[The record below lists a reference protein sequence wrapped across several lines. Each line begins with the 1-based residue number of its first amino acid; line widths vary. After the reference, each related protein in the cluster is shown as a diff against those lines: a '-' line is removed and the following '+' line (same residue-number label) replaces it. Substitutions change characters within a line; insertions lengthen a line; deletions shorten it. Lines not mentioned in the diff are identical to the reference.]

1 MATMREVQSNWTEIT
16 NRLLHDKGE
25 MLQFLRFSANLYK
38 LPFSNAA
45 LVYRENPNI
54 QYIASATQWNHSG
67 RYVRSGEHG
76 ITVFDETPSQNA
88 LLFLFDVSQTDNSST
103 PVTWQLTAAETPEIC
118 KLIGTAH
125 QASYAT
131 AAELCIGLV
140 EHYLQTPRIQ
150 TEIRS
155 HMNAMRL
162 NATQQEQYLTSLRE
176 AAGYV
181 TALRMQRNRD
191 VTWEIPEPNL
201 DAMDFFRE
209 NQNLIRFCRIVNFTY
224 RYALSEMK
232 EAIKENTIQTEVQN
246 ELRTTEQLQKN
257 VETRSQRG
265 YVGSDHERGQSF
277 DRHRLDADRISGKSG
292 EIRENLV
299 GMDATESSRTTD
311 ILSKERLLSGS
322 ASRDQSE
329 SRGRIPGTV
338 HQVHDRTEN
347 GNVLGAERES
357 QPESGGTG
365 IAADRVSDSAGTGH
379 HQSLQDTGGLSET
392 AGTPA
397 LLKEE
402 IKEAETEV
410 ASVSAFA
417 LEVDQALAGELS
429 QYNALKVC
437 DTPEILIQAGCQP
450 LPMLYTQKHLRDA
463 VHPKGKNSHWH
474 GLSVEQVKQLPE
486 LMQEPVMLF
495 DSISPHNQR
504 NMLVALLAVDQESM
518 PIIVSL
524 QANGTGTYD
533 LEKVPTNFITSVY
546 GRVNFAQYLE
556 RVTDANALL
565 YWNEKKSQELF
576 RVLGLPLPQCLER
589 FDSDIIIHQSTNI
602 VNSVSEK
609 EAKAETVSENTQQLS
624 LFSEPVP
631 EMNLLGMVG
640 TTAYYTYP
648 NQLTRDSL
656 SQIQQ
661 KSKAY
666 VIAAP
671 SCILSTDF
679 MLEHNI
685 YFVKTDRDISV
696 DQLQSSDAI
705 TIMTQCMEKQQQLVE
720 ISAETAEFMW
730 RDFHASVFINGD
742 LLPEYDA
749 ASDGMESIAAE
760 IRESS
765 NITVSQF
772 DLELYQSI
780 AAMQEAPAASEN
792 DSLTEIAEA
801 IRADLELI
809 CREYE
814 IPVTLKN
821 IVVYGSRS
829 KGYEHEDSDLDILVE
844 YEGDFREDELF
855 ALFHDSEEPLQY
867 HGIPVDVNPIRAEES
882 GTIETYLPAAD
893 AFLEHQ
899 HMIQT
904 AFAQVQ
910 SQFNL
915 TASQQEFSIRLE
927 HFAIS
932 EQLNSDLISAA
943 FERSHNFRRK
953 YGSVQLLSKRIFAGR
968 LNRFS
973 EALQNAID
981 QQKPQ
986 QEIPLT
992 DEEKAFLQEDL
1003 AANLAKAP
1011 LAWDE
1016 IESLGY
1022 VFFEDGYLDK
1032 SPQRPSEKSIYGNG
1046 LAEPELY
1053 ALARRMQQGED
1064 IRKELA
1070 VALLGIQR
1078 GFERQNDKPFS
1089 AMFGET
1095 ELTAVYGNARKTI
1108 SYESVG
1114 DAILSLAESEY
1125 QDIVQGRTIDD
1136 LRHRLPTL
1144 TSDAAAEHLIQAFD
1158 DARMA
1163 NWQGDP
1169 IKENRMKKA
1178 LYAILEDEEQTEKAF
1193 ASIADMKYNYKVLP
1207 EKEAVSDSV
1216 TMVWNKEWFT
1226 ESSLFSDFIEANP
1239 NASFALT
1246 NAVLEFLD
1254 EKQHTERSNPKLH
1267 AGWYKKT
1274 NFTISGILNG
1284 EEFHYEGRFDIGD
1297 GKGTGGGS
1305 LIDHI
1310 RDFNQGVLDAQRF
1323 PYNDAEHQETARE
1336 TLDVLVPFLEAH
1348 ARLTPEETQIL
1359 EEFKAK
1365 NPIRTAE
1372 TLQEIAAEK
1381 PAASPLGLEVGDV
1394 IRYDGKR
1401 REIEEIDD
1409 RHITMKDLDAPDF
1422 GGVIL
1427 GQSDELVYD
1436 GWQQDMLTKGFEIL
1450 YRASQKAELQ
1460 SNVRE
1465 WYLHTFP
1472 TDDLGKDIAADVA
1485 FSDLY
1490 GRKPTEIYEILGIED
1505 SVIRERVEDQLR
1517 EITSPTEKIKI
1528 PVVKNLA
1535 QLKRAIKIG
1544 MEFEITD
1551 HTRPECI
1558 GEKRV
1563 ITGFNT
1569 VDFTSRK
1576 LDEAGEPY
1584 GKDIHMDFGKAK
1596 NWNFDENE
1604 LTAYLEDGSLLMQ
1617 FHFVE
1622 PEMLTEKSRDPELDK
1637 AINYI
1642 NDFCVDEYGS
1652 EMDSSDLSNISL
1664 AYTTDEDTDIEIQ
1677 VTADLEHFQMRYA
1690 YGDTIVRTE
1699 QYESLEEMNRNVL
1712 SVLDFNDLVT
1722 LSEDEKAAAHT
1733 EPLSKEAALQLELM
1747 RGTGFVG
1754 GKFRVSE
1761 YYAEH
1766 QPSRE
1771 QFAAFLKNE
1780 YGTGGHS
1787 GGEQIFMVNHNA
1799 SGMEIEFRNSEKYH
1813 YKWSEI
1819 AKETAALLDAGTYI
1833 TPEDIQEHIQDA
1845 KSAMEDFD
1853 PAYHTPDSL
1862 EKAKAALRQ
1871 YEPEAL
1877 AEETAAPEKEPET
1890 VTESDVAVGDR
1901 FRNLTTGEICEVV
1914 SLTGALPWITDDC
1927 TVSRTDGGF
1936 TITENISYQQL
1947 LNTERYEKIET
1958 AEQAVQPAEVQTD
1971 SEESPENTAEL
1982 PQNYR
1987 ITSDTLGIGLPKERI
2002 EANLLAIR
2010 TLQEL
2015 EAEQR
2020 PATEAEQEILA
2031 EYVGWGG
2038 LKQVFE
2044 TSSSYYDEVKELLSP
2059 EEYAAARES
2068 TLTAFYTPPAVIR
2081 AVYQELERIGITS
2094 GEILEPSCGIGTF
2107 LGLCPESMQ
2116 NCHFSGVEL
2125 DSISGRIA
2133 QKLYPQ
2139 SAIQINGF
2147 EKTHFQDNAFVAAVG
2162 NVPFGDFSVYDAAY
2176 DSHHFLIH
2184 DYFFAKTLDKVCPG
2198 GIVALITSKGTMD
2211 KENASVRQYLAER
2224 AELLGAIRLP
2234 NTTFKYA
2241 AGTEVTS
2248 DILFL
2253 RKRTEPMTE
2262 QPEWVQLKPDANGI
2276 RINAYFADH
2285 PEMIL
2290 GEMQMTSGRFGVES
2304 TCTDTLRNPLSME
2317 LERAVN
2323 CLPVPP
2329 VPVPVEESVEIPF
2342 ISAENVRNYSY
2353 AVMDGKLY
2361 YKKDG
2366 IMLPFSPELTNL
2378 TKAEQKSTTD
2388 AEARIRAALPIR
2400 DCLRDLVTLQLNG
2413 AEDTEVRSKQQ
2424 EMEQYYDQFVQQYDR
2439 LTEKKN
2445 RRILEV
2451 DTGYTLLSALE
2462 KVDEKGKFVEKT
2474 DLFTKR
2480 TIRQKYQITSADT
2493 AQDALTYSMNENAC
2507 VDMAYMQNL
2516 TGKTEEELY
2525 MELQGLIFRNPSYDA
2540 ADPDSHAYLPA
2551 DEYLSGNV
2559 RKKLT
2564 IAEDAARTDAGYTLN
2579 VERLQAV
2586 QPQWLEAADIFV
2598 RLGTTWIPTEY
2609 YEQFAKETFEISFW
2623 NRDFHVEFDAFS
2635 GSYRVSGRSTE
2646 KNNISITDIYGT
2658 KRMNALMILDN
2669 LLNSRRVEVVDYY
2682 EDPDG
2687 KKHRVVNKD
2696 ETEAAQIKADAIKER
2711 FSEWIWEDADR
2722 RENLCQIYNQSINC
2736 IRPREYDGSIL
2747 QLPGMNPDITL
2758 RPHQKNAVARI
2769 LFGKNTLLAHAVGAG
2784 KTFEMIAAAQELK
2797 RLGLCRKSLVVVP
2810 NHLTEQFAADYIK
2823 LYPSA
2828 NILVATQATF
2838 EQDKRKEFFTKA
2850 MLGDYDAIIMGHS
2863 QFSLIPVSPERE
2875 RALLWQ
2881 QEDEITRGIEELNHS
2896 GNGRSFSVKQME
2908 ASRKKIKK
2916 KLEALQDK
2924 KRDDDTVY
2932 FEELGV
2938 DHLFLDEA
2946 HMFKNLE
2953 IFTKMQNVGISSGS
2967 VRASDL
2973 YMKVQ
2978 YLDEITHGKG
2988 CTFAT
2993 GTPISNSIAEAYTF
3007 QKYLQHDALAEMGMI
3022 HFDCWAGTYLEA
3034 VTAGEVAPEGGRYRV
3049 KTRFSKFHN
3058 LPELT
3063 NLFREIA
3070 DIQTADMLNLDVPK
3084 AVFHNE
3090 VLPSSEIQKQFMQ
3103 SFMERADR
3111 IRSGGVDSSM
3121 DNMLSITNDGRSLA
3135 LDQRLLNRDLPESE
3149 HSKALACAKNVYR
3162 IWQET
3167 SEQLSAQLIFSDLS
3181 TPDKAKSS
3189 EGFTNIYDSIKNHL
3203 IDMGIPAEQIAY
3215 IHEASTNKQKEALF
3229 EKVRTGKVRVLLGST
3244 EKMGAGT
3251 NVQDRLIALHHVDVP
3266 WRPSDIEQREGRII
3280 RQGNQNAEVH
3290 IYRYITEDTFDS
3302 YSWQTIERKQKITGQ
3317 IMTSKSPNRNVEDVD
3332 DRALSYAEVKA
3343 VCTGDPRLKE
3353 QMELDIEVSK
3363 LKASRNSWRNQRY
3376 RLENMV
3382 RNEYPKQIQ
3391 QKEQFI
3397 QHYTEDMKHY
3407 TEHYTPNADGFSP
3420 MCIRGVVYTERKK
3433 AAAALMQAIRSF
3445 VKPDNSKAEIGE
3457 YCGFSMYA
3465 RFEPLQKGYTMTLEH
3480 SGVHRLELG
3489 DDSSGNITRIDNVLR
3504 GIEERIQTA
3513 MHQLEDLQTQQN
3525 TAEVEMQ
3532 KPFAKEAEYQEKS
3545 SRLAALNAALQFEDK
3560 DEIISEGSD
3569 APEQSAA
3576 EQERKPKDCIDL

>member
-45 LVYRENPNI
+45 LVYRENPDLM
-54 QYIASATQWNHSG
+54 YIASASQWNQSG

-76 ITVFDETPSQNA
+76 ITVFDETPSKNA
-88 LLFLFDVSQTDNSST
+88 LLFLFDVSQTDDPET
-103 PVTWQLTAAETPEIC
+103 PVTWRLTAAEEPAIRHM
-118 KLIGTAH
+118 LGTEH
-125 QASYAT
+125 HASYAT
-131 AAELCIGLV
+131 AAELCSGAV
-140 EHYLQTPRIQ
+140 EHYLQHPRIQ
-150 TEIRS
+150 AEIQS
-155 HMNAMRL
+155 HMNAMGLDDVRR
-162 NATQQEQYLTSLRE
+162 EQYVTSLRE
-176 AAGYV
+176 AANYV
-181 TALRMQRNRD
+181 TALRMQRNSEI
-191 VTWEIPEPNL
+191 TWTVPEPNL
-201 DAMDFFRE
+201 NAMDFFRD
-209 NQNLIRFCRIVNFTY
+209 NQNLIRFCRNAQQIFGRTLKSIELLAKERKKNESGRFDAIEEKMEGIREQRVSSGRRMERELTGFTSGSG
-224 RYALSEMK
+224 RS
-232 EAIKENTIQTEVQN
+232 N
-246 ELRTTEQLQKN
+246 EGQIRRDL
-257 VETRSQRG
+257 
-265 YVGSDHERGQSF
+265 VGV
-277 DRHRLDADRISGKSG
+277 DADKSPRTA
-292 EIRENLV
+292 EILEEQHTLP
-299 GMDATESSRTTD
+299 D
-311 ILSKERLLSGS
+311 S

-329 SRGRIPGTV
+329 SRGRISGTV
-338 HQVHDRTEN
+338 HQIYDRTEN

-392 AGTPA
+392 AGTAA

-609 EAKAETVSENTQQLS
+609 EVKAETVSENTQQLS

-749 ASDGMESIAAE
+749 ASDGMERIAAE

-772 DLELYQSI
+772 DLEQYQSI
-780 AAMQEAPAASEN
+780 AAMQEAPAASET

-844 YEGDFREDELF
+844 YKGDFREDELF
-855 ALFHDSEEPLQY
+855 ALFHDSEESLQY

-882 GTIETYLPAAD
+882 GTTETYLPAAD
-893 AFLEHQ
+893 AFLEHK

-915 TASQQEFSIRLE
+915 TASQQEFSQRLE

-932 EQLNSDLISAA
+932 EQPDSDLISAA

-1089 AMFGET
+1089 ATFGET

-1136 LRHRLPTL
+1136 LRHILPTL

-1163 NWQGDP
+1163 DWQGDP
-1169 IKENRMKKA
+1169 VKENRMKKA
-1178 LYAILEDEEQTEKAF
+1178 LYAILNDEEQTEKAF
-1193 ASIADMKYNYKVLP
+1193 ASIADMKYNYKVP
-1207 EKEAVSDSV
+1207 PMVSDSV
-1216 TMVWNKEWFT
+1216 TMVWDKKWFT
-1226 ESSLFSDFIEANP
+1226 ESGLFEDFVKDHP
-1239 NASFALT
+1239 DTSFALT

-1254 EKQHTERSNPKLH
+1254 EKQHQERNVPELR

-1274 NFTISGILNG
+1274 MVFINIVRNG

-1297 GKGTGGGS
+1297 GKGSGGGS

-1310 RDFNQGVLDAQRF
+1310 RDFNQGVLEADRF
-1323 PYNDAEHQETARE
+1323 PYNDAEHQETARY
-1336 TLDVLVPFLEAH
+1336 TLDVLVPFLESH
-1348 ARLTPEETQIL
+1348 AQLTPEETQIL
-1359 EEFKAK
+1359 EKFKAK

-1372 TLQEIAAEK
+1372 AMQEIAAEE
-1381 PAASPLGLEVGDV
+1381 PITSQLGLEVGDV

-1409 RHITMKDLDAPDF
+1409 RHIIMKDLDAPDF

-1450 YRASQKAELQ
+1450 YRTSQKAELQ

-1490 GRKPTEIYEILGIED
+1490 GRKFTEIYEILGIED

-1528 PVVKNLA
+1528 PVIKNLA
-1535 QLKRAIKIG
+1535 QLKRTVKVG

-1551 HTRPECI
+1551 HTRPECV
-1558 GEKRV
+1558 GEKRI
-1563 ITGFNT
+1563 ITGVST

-1576 LDEAGEPY
+1576 LDETGEPY

-1652 EMDSSDLSNISL
+1652 EMDSSDISNIFI
-1664 AYTTDEDTDIEIQ
+1664 AYTTDEDTDVEIQ

-1699 QYESLEEMNRNVL
+1699 QYESLEEMNQNVL

-1722 LSEDEKAAAHT
+1722 LSDDEKESVHT
-1733 EPLSKEAALQLELM
+1733 EPLSREVALQLELM

-1754 GKFRVSE
+1754 GKFRVFE
-1761 YYAEH
+1761 YYANH
-1766 QPSRE
+1766 QPNQKE
-1771 QFAAFLKNE
+1771 FAVFLKDE
-1780 YGTGGHS
+1780 YGIGGHS
-1787 GGEQIFMVNHNA
+1787 GITPIYMANHGA
-1799 SGMEIEFRNSEKYH
+1799 SGIEIELETHEKYT
-1813 YKWSEI
+1813 YKWNEV

-1833 TPEDIQEHIQDA
+1833 TSKDIQQHIRDA
-1845 KSAMEDFD
+1845 KDTIEHFD
-1853 PAYHTPDSL
+1853 PVYNTQASL
-1862 EKAKAALRQ
+1862 EEAKAALRQ

-1877 AEETAAPEKEPET
+1877 AEETAAPEKESET

-2020 PATEAEQEILA
+2020 PAAAAEQEILA

-2044 TSSSYYDEVKELLSP
+2044 PSSSYFEEVKELLSP

-2253 RKRTEPMTE
+2253 RKRTEPMAE

-2290 GEMQMTSGRFGVES
+2290 GEMQMTSGRFGMET
-2304 TCTDTLRNPLSME
+2304 TCADTLRNPLSME

-2323 CLPVPP
+2323 QLPVPP
-2329 VPVPVEESVEIPF
+2329 VPVPVTETVEMLF
-2342 ISAENVRNYSY
+2342 VSAENVRNYSY
-2353 AVMDGKLY
+2353 AVVDDKLY

-2378 TKAEQKSTTD
+2378 TKAEQKSMKD
-2388 AEARIRAALPIR
+2388 AESRVRAALPIL
-2400 DCLRDLVTLQLNG
+2400 DCLRDLVSMQLDG
-2413 AEDTEVRSKQQ
+2413 AEDDAVYAKQQ
-2424 EMEQYYDQFVQQYDR
+2424 EMNQYYEQFVQKYDR

-2445 RRILEV
+2445 RRLLEV
-2451 DTGYTLLSALE
+2451 DNGYTLLSALE
-2462 KVDEKGKFVEKT
+2462 KVDEKGKFLEKT

-2507 VDMAYMQNL
+2507 VDMAYMEML
-2516 TGKTEEELY
+2516 TGKTEEAIY
-2525 MELQGLIFRNPSYDA
+2525 QELQGLIFRNPSYDA

-2564 IAEDAARTDAGYTLN
+2564 IAEDAARTDARYALN

-2609 YEQFAKETFEISFW
+2609 YEKFAKETFEISFW
-2623 NRDFHVEFDAFS
+2623 NREFHVEFDSFS
-2635 GSYRVSGRSTE
+2635 GSYRVGGRSTE
-2646 KNNISITDIYGT
+2646 KANISINEIYGT
-2658 KRMNALMILDN
+2658 KRMNALVLLDT

-2687 KKHRVVNKD
+2687 KKRRVVNK
-2696 ETEAAQIKADAIKER
+2696 EQTEAAQIKADAIKER
-2711 FSEWIWEDADR
+2711 FSEWIWEDPDR
-2722 RENLCQIYNQSINC
+2722 RETLCQIYNQTLNC

-2810 NHLTEQFAADYIK
+2810 NHLTEQFALDYIK

-2863 QFSLIPVSPERE
+2863 QFTMIPVSPERE

-2896 GNGRSFSVKQME
+2896 GNGRSFTVKQME

-2916 KLEALQDK
+2916 KLYRTKSEMTTQYTL
-2924 KRDDDTVY
+2924 
-2932 FEELGV
+2932 
-2938 DHLFLDEA
+2938 
-2946 HMFKNLE
+2946 KN
-2953 IFTKMQNVGISSGS
+2953 
-2967 VRASDL
+2967 
-2973 YMKVQ
+2973 
-2978 YLDEITHGKG
+2978 
-2988 CTFAT
+2988 
-2993 GTPISNSIAEAYTF
+2993 
-3007 QKYLQHDALAEMGMI
+3007 
-3022 HFDCWAGTYLEA
+3022 WA
-3034 VTAGEVAPEGGRYRV
+3034 
-3049 KTRFSKFHN
+3049 
-3058 LPELT
+3058 
-3063 NLFREIA
+3063 
-3070 DIQTADMLNLDVPK
+3070 
-3084 AVFHNE
+3084 
-3090 VLPSSEIQKQFMQ
+3090 
-3103 SFMERADR
+3103 
-3111 IRSGGVDSSM
+3111 
-3121 DNMLSITNDGRSLA
+3121 
-3135 LDQRLLNRDLPESE
+3135 
-3149 HSKALACAKNVYR
+3149 
-3162 IWQET
+3162 
-3167 SEQLSAQLIFSDLS
+3167 
-3181 TPDKAKSS
+3181 
-3189 EGFTNIYDSIKNHL
+3189 
-3203 IDMGIPAEQIAY
+3203 
-3215 IHEASTNKQKEALF
+3215 
-3229 EKVRTGKVRVLLGST
+3229 
-3244 EKMGAGT
+3244 
-3251 NVQDRLIALHHVDVP
+3251 
-3266 WRPSDIEQREGRII
+3266 
-3280 RQGNQNAEVH
+3280 
-3290 IYRYITEDTFDS
+3290 
-3302 YSWQTIERKQKITGQ
+3302 
-3317 IMTSKSPNRNVEDVD
+3317 
-3332 DRALSYAEVKA
+3332 
-3343 VCTGDPRLKE
+3343 
-3353 QMELDIEVSK
+3353 
-3363 LKASRNSWRNQRY
+3363 
-3376 RLENMV
+3376 
-3382 RNEYPKQIQ
+3382 
-3391 QKEQFI
+3391 
-3397 QHYTEDMKHY
+3397 
-3407 TEHYTPNADGFSP
+3407 
-3420 MCIRGVVYTERKK
+3420 
-3433 AAAALMQAIRSF
+3433 
-3445 VKPDNSKAEIGE
+3445 
-3457 YCGFSMYA
+3457 
-3465 RFEPLQKGYTMTLEH
+3465 
-3480 SGVHRLELG
+3480 
-3489 DDSSGNITRIDNVLR
+3489 
-3504 GIEERIQTA
+3504 
-3513 MHQLEDLQTQQN
+3513 
-3525 TAEVEMQ
+3525 
-3532 KPFAKEAEYQEKS
+3532 
-3545 SRLAALNAALQFEDK
+3545 
-3560 DEIISEGSD
+3560 
-3569 APEQSAA
+3569 
-3576 EQERKPKDCIDL
+3576 

>member
-45 LVYRENPNI
+45 LVYREDSNI
-54 QYIASATQWNHSG
+54 QYIASAAQWNHRG

-88 LLFLFDVSQTDNSST
+88 LLFLFDVSQTDNPST

-118 KLIGTAH
+118 KLIGTVH
-125 QASYAT
+125 QTSYAT
-131 AAELCIGLV
+131 AAELCSGLG
-140 EHYLQTPRIQ
+140 EHYLQHPRIQ
-150 TEIRS
+150 AEIHA
-155 HMNAMRL
+155 HMSAMRL
-162 NATQQEQYLTSLRE
+162 NATQQEQYLISLRE
-176 AAGYV
+176 VASYV
-181 TALRMQRNRD
+181 TALRMQRNSD

-209 NQNLIRFCRIVNFTY
+209 NQNLIRFCRITQQIY
-224 RYALSEMK
+224 GRALWLMDKAILKNDLEV
-232 EAIKENTIQTEVQN
+232 EAKN
-246 ELRTTEQLQKN
+246 EPRITGEYQESYQGRGISHGRLLHAVHGRLGVHEADHD
-257 VETRSQRG
+257 QRQ
-265 YVGSDHERGQSF
+265 GQ
-277 DRHRLDADRISGKSG
+277 
-292 EIRENLV
+292 IRRNLV
-299 GMDATESSRTTD
+299 DVAANESSGRNS
-311 ILSKERLLSGS
+311 ILGEQSVLSGS
-322 ASRDQSE
+322 APRDQSE
-329 SRGRIPGTV
+329 SRGSIPGTV

-347 GNVLGAERES
+347 GDVLGAERES
-357 QPESGGTG
+357 QPESRGTG
-365 IAADRVSDSAGTGH
+365 IAADRVPDPAGTGH

-392 AGTPA
+392 AGTAA

-474 GLSVEQVKQLPE
+474 GLAVEQIKQLPE
-486 LMQEPVMLF
+486 LIQEPVMLF
-495 DSISPHNQR
+495 DSISPHNPE
-504 NMLVALLAVDQESM
+504 NMLIALLAADQENM
-518 PIIVSL
+518 PLIVSL
-524 QANGTGTYD
+524 RANGTGTYD
-533 LEKVPTNFITSVY
+533 LEKVPTNFITSIY

-556 RVTDANALL
+556 RVTEADALL
-565 YWNEKKSQELF
+565 YWNKEKSQELF

-602 VNSVSEK
+602 VNSIAEK
-609 EAKAETVSENTQQLS
+609 EAEMETVSEHAQQLS

-631 EMNLLGMVG
+631 E
-640 TTAYYTYP
+640 
-648 NQLTRDSL
+648 Q
-656 SQIQQ
+656 
-661 KSKAY
+661 
-666 VIAAP
+666 P
-671 SCILSTDF
+671 S
-679 MLEHNI
+679 
-685 YFVKTDRDISV
+685 
-696 DQLQSSDAI
+696 
-705 TIMTQCMEKQQQLVE
+705 
-720 ISAETAEFMW
+720 
-730 RDFHASVFINGD
+730 
-742 LLPEYDA
+742 LPEAD
-749 ASDGMESIAAE
+749 
-760 IRESS
+760 
-765 NITVSQF
+765 TF
-772 DLELYQSI
+772 
-780 AAMQEAPAASEN
+780 SEHKQ
-792 DSLTEIAEA
+792 
-801 IRADLELI
+801 R
-809 CREYE
+809 
-814 IPVTLKN
+814 
-821 IVVYGSRS
+821 
-829 KGYEHEDSDLDILVE
+829 
-844 YEGDFREDELF
+844 
-855 ALFHDSEEPLQY
+855 
-867 HGIPVDVNPIRAEES
+867 
-882 GTIETYLPAAD
+882 
-893 AFLEHQ
+893 
-899 HMIQT
+899 IQT

-915 TASQQEFSIRLE
+915 TASQQEFSQRLE

-932 EQLNSDLISAA
+932 EQLDSDLISAA
-943 FERSHNFRRK
+943 FTRSHNFRRK

-973 EALQNAID
+973 EALQNALD

-986 QEIPLT
+986 QEVQLT
-992 DEEKAFLQEDL
+992 EEEQAFLQEDL
-1003 AANLAKAP
+1003 AAAIAKAP

-1016 IESLGY
+1016 IEDIGY
-1022 VFFEDGYLDK
+1022 ILFENGYLDRHK
-1032 SPQRPSEKSIYGNG
+1032 ASEKAIYGSS
-1046 LAEPELY
+1046 LHESELY
-1053 ALARRMQQGED
+1053 TLARRMQQGED

-1089 AMFGET
+1089 ATFGET

-1144 TSDAAAEHLIQAFD
+1144 TSDTAAEHLIQAFED
-1158 DARMA
+1158 TRMA
-1163 NWQGDP
+1163 DWQGDP
-1169 IKENRMKKA
+1169 VKENRIKNA
-1178 LYAILEDEEQTEKAF
+1178 LYAILNDEEQTEKAF
-1193 ASIADMKYNYKVLP
+1193 ASIADMKYNYKVP
-1207 EKEAVSDSV
+1207 PMVSDSV
-1216 TMVWNKEWFT
+1216 TMVWDKKWFT
-1226 ESSLFSDFIEANP
+1226 ESGLFEDFVKDHP
-1239 NASFALT
+1239 DTSFALT

-1254 EKQHTERSNPKLH
+1254 EKQHQERNVPELR

-1274 NFTISGILNG
+1274 MVFINIVRNG

-1310 RDFNQGVLDAQRF
+1310 RDFNQGVLDAQQF
-1323 PYNDAEHQETARE
+1323 PYNDAEHQETARY
-1336 TLDVLVPFLEAH
+1336 TLNVLVPFLESH
-1348 ARLTPEETQIL
+1348 AQLTLEETQIL
-1359 EEFKAK
+1359 EEFKAN

-1372 TLQEIAAEK
+1372 TMQEIAAEE
-1381 PAASPLGLEVGDV
+1381 PITSQLGLEVGDV

-1401 REIEEIDD
+1401 YAIEELND
-1409 RHITMKDLDAPDF
+1409 RHITMKNLDAPDL

-1427 GQSDELVYD
+1427 SQSEELVYD

-1450 YRASQKAELQ
+1450 YRTSQKAELQ

-1490 GRKPTEIYEILGIED
+1490 GRKSTEIYEILGIED

-1517 EITSPTEKIKI
+1517 EITSPTEKIEI

-1535 QLKRAIKIG
+1535 QLKRTVKAG

-1551 HTRPECI
+1551 HTRPEYV
-1558 GEKRV
+1558 GEKRI
-1563 ITGFNT
+1563 ITGVST

-1576 LDEAGEPY
+1576 LDETGEPY

-1617 FHFVE
+1617 FHFVK
-1622 PEMLTEKSRDPELDK
+1622 PGMLTEKSRDPELDK

-1642 NDFCVDEYGS
+1642 NDFCMDEYSS
-1652 EMDSSDLSNISL
+1652 EADLSDLSNIFI
-1664 AYTTDEDTDIEIQ
+1664 AYTTDEDTDMEIQ
-1677 VTADLEHFQMRYA
+1677 VTADLEQFRMLYA
-1690 YGDTIVRTE
+1690 YGNSIVRTE

-1722 LSEDEKAAAHT
+1722 LSDDEKESVHT
-1733 EPLSKEAALQLELM
+1733 EPLSREAALQLELM

-1754 GKFRVSE
+1754 GKFRVSD
-1761 YYAEH
+1761 YYADH
-1766 QPSRE
+1766 QPSQKE
-1771 QFAAFLKNE
+1771 FAVFLKDE
-1780 YGTGGHS
+1780 YGIGGHS
-1787 GGEQIFMVNHNA
+1787 GITPIYMANHGA
-1799 SGMEIEFRNSEKYH
+1799 SGIEIELETHEKYT
-1813 YKWSEI
+1813 YKWNEV

-1833 TPEDIQEHIQDA
+1833 TSKDIQWHIRDA
-1845 KSAMEDFD
+1845 KNTIEHFD
-1853 PAYHTPDSL
+1853 PVYNTQASL
-1862 EKAKAALRQ
+1862 EDAKAALRK

-1877 AEETAAPEKEPET
+1877 AEETAAPEKEPE
-1890 VTESDVAVGDR
+1890 VTTKSGVAIGDR

-1914 SLTGALPWITDDC
+1914 VLTGALPWITSDC
-1927 TVSRTDGGF
+1927 TVSRTSGSF
-1936 TITENISYQQL
+1936 VVTENISYEKL
-1947 LNTERYEKIET
+1947 LDTTLFEKAEPQTEVL
-1958 AEQAVQPAEVQTD
+1958 EQAEEPVF
-1971 SEESPENTAEL
+1971 SEEQPESNAEL

-2139 SAIQINGF
+2139 SAIQISGF

-2162 NVPFGDFSVYDAAY
+2162 NVPFGDFSVYDATY

-2304 TCTDTLRNPLSME
+2304 TCADTLRNPLSME

-2323 CLPVPP
+2323 QLPVPP
-2329 VPVPVEESVEIPF
+2329 VPVPVTESVEIPF
-2342 ISAENVRNYSY
+2342 VSAENVRNYSY

-2564 IAEDAARTDAGYTLN
+2564 IAEDAARTDAGYAIN

-2623 NRDFHVEFDAFS
+2623 NRNFHVEFDAFS

-2646 KNNISITDIYGT
+2646 KANISINEIYGT
-2658 KRMNALMILDN
+2658 KRMNALVLLDT

-2687 KKHRVVNKD
+2687 KKRRVVNK
-2696 ETEAAQIKADAIKER
+2696 EQTEAAQIKADAIKER
-2711 FSEWIWEDADR
+2711 FSEWIWEDPDR
-2722 RENLCQIYNQSINC
+2722 RETLCQIYNQTLNC

-2810 NHLTEQFAADYIK
+2810 NHLTEQFALDYIK

-2863 QFSLIPVSPERE
+2863 QFTMIPVSPERE

-2881 QEDEITRGIEELNHS
+2881 QEDEITRGIEELNNS
-2896 GNGRSFSVKQME
+2896 GNGRSFTVKQME

-2916 KLEALQDK
+2916 KLESLQDK

-2932 FEELGV
+2932 FEELGI

-2967 VRASDL
+2967 SRASDL

-3007 QKYLQHDALAEMGMI
+3007 QKYLQHDTLTEMGMI
-3022 HFDCWAGTYLEA
+3022 HFDCWAGNFLEA

-3084 AVFHNE
+3084 AVFHTE

-3111 IRSGGVDSSM
+3111 VHGGGVDSSV

-3135 LDQRLLNRDLPESE
+3135 LDQRLLNHNLPESE
-3149 HSKALACAKNVYR
+3149 HSKAMACAKNVYR

-3167 SEQLSAQLIFSDLS
+3167 SEQRSAQLIFSDLS
-3181 TPDKAKSS
+3181 TPDKSKSS
-3189 EGFTNIYDSIKNHL
+3189 KEFTNIYDSIKNHL
-3203 IDMGIPAEQIAY
+3203 IDMGIPAEEIAY

-3229 EKVRTGKVRVLLGST
+3229 EKIRKGKVRVLLGST

-3251 NVQDRLIALHHVDVP
+3251 NVQERLIALHHIDVP

-3280 RQGNQNAEVH
+3280 RQGNQNKEVR
-3290 IYRYITEDTFDS
+3290 IYRYVTEDTFDA

-3317 IMTSKSPNRNVEDVD
+3317 IMTSKSPNRDVEDVD

-3376 RLENMV
+3376 RMEDMV

-3397 QHYTEDMKHY
+3397 QHYTDDMKHY
-3407 TEHYTPNADGFSP
+3407 TEHYTPNVDGFSP
-3420 MCIRGVVYTERKK
+3420 MCVRGVVYTERKK

-3457 YCGFSMYA
+3457 YCGFTMFA

-3504 GIEERIQTA
+3504 GIEDRIRNAT
-3513 MHQLEDLQTQQN
+3513 HQLEDIQTQLH
-3525 TAEVEMQ
+3525 TAEVEIQ
-3532 KPFAKEAEYQEKS
+3532 KPFAKEAEYQAKS
-3545 SRLAALNAALQFEDK
+3545 SRLAELNAALQFQDK
-3560 DEIISEGSD
+3560 DEIVSEGSD
-3569 APEQSAA
+3569 APEQNAA
-3576 EQERKPKDCIDL
+3576 EQERKSKDCVSL

>member
-45 LVYRENPNI
+45 LVYRENPNLM
-54 QYIASATQWNHSG
+54 YIASASQWNQSG
-67 RYVRSGEHG
+67 RYVRTGEHG
-76 ITVFDETPSQNA
+76 ITVFDETPSKNA
-88 LLFLFDVSQTDNSST
+88 LLFLFDVSQTDNPET
-103 PVTWQLTAAETPEIC
+103 PVTWRLTAAEEPAIRHM
-118 KLIGTAH
+118 LGTAH
-125 QASYAT
+125 HANYAT
-131 AAELCIGLV
+131 AAELCSGAV
-140 EHYLQTPRIQ
+140 EHYLQHPRIQ
-150 TEIRS
+150 AEIQS
-155 HMNAMRL
+155 HMNAMGLDDARR
-162 NATQQEQYLTSLRE
+162 EQYVTSLRE
-176 AAGYV
+176 AASYI
-181 TALRMQRNRD
+181 TALRIQRNSD
-191 VTWEIPEPNL
+191 ITWTVPEPNL
-201 DAMDFFRE
+201 DAMDFFRD

-224 RYALSEMK
+224 RYALGEMK

-246 ELRTTEQLQKN
+246 ELRTTERLQKN

-265 YVGSDHERGQSF
+265 YVGSDHERGQSS
-277 DRHRLDADRISGKSG
+277 DGHRLDADRISGESG
-292 EIRENLV
+292 QIRENLV
-299 GMDATESSRTTD
+299 GMDATESSGTAD
-311 ILSKERLLSGS
+311 ILSEERLLSGT

-329 SRGRIPGTV
+329 SGGRIPGTV
-338 HQVHDRTEN
+338 HQIHDRAEN
-347 GNVLGAERES
+347 RNVLGAERES
-357 QPESGGTG
+357 QPESRGTG
-365 IAADRVSDSAGTGH
+365 IAADRIPDSTGTGH

-392 AGTPA
+392 AGTAA
-397 LLKEE
+397 LLNEE
-402 IKEAETEV
+402 IKEAETE
-410 ASVSAFA
+410 ATSVSAFA
-417 LEVDQALAGELS
+417 LEVDQALAGALS

-602 VNSVSEK
+602 VNSASEK
-609 EAKAETVSENTQQLS
+609 EAKVETVSENTQQLS

-661 KSKAY
+661 QSKAY

-685 YFVKTDRDISV
+685 YFIKIGRDIGM
-696 DQLQSSDAI
+696 DQLQSGDAI

-720 ISAETAEFMW
+720 IPAETAEFMW
-730 RDFHASVFINGD
+730 RDFHASVFIKGN

-780 AAMQEAPAASEN
+780 AVMQEAPAVSEN

-904 AFAQVQ
+904 AFAQVR

-915 TASQQEFSIRLE
+915 TASQQKFSRHLE
-927 HFAIS
+927 KFAIL
-932 EQLNSDLISAA
+932 EQLDSDLISAA
-943 FERSHNFRRK
+943 FERSHNFRRI

-1032 SPQRPSEKSIYGNG
+1032 FPPSEKSIYGNG
-1046 LAEPELY
+1046 LTEPELY

-1089 AMFGET
+1089 ATFGET

-1125 QDIVQGRTIDD
+1125 QDIVQRRTIDD

-1144 TSDAAAEHLIQAFD
+1144 TSDAAAEHLIQAFY
-1158 DARMA
+1158 DAKMA
-1163 NWQGDP
+1163 DWQGDP
-1169 IKENRMKKA
+1169 VKENRMKKA

-1207 EKEAVSDSV
+1207 EKETVSDSV

-1239 NASFALT
+1239 DASFALT

-1274 NFTISGILNG
+1274 NFTISGTLDG

-1348 ARLTPEETQIL
+1348 AQLTPEETQIL

-1490 GRKPTEIYEILGIED
+1490 GRKSTEIYEILGIED

-1517 EITSPTEKIKI
+1517 EITSPTEKIEI

-1535 QLKRAIKIG
+1535 QLKRTVKAG

-1551 HTRPECI
+1551 HTRPEYV
-1558 GEKRV
+1558 GEKRI
-1563 ITGFNT
+1563 ITGVST

-1576 LDEAGEPY
+1576 LDETGEPY

-1622 PEMLTEKSRDPELDK
+1622 PGMLTEKSRDPELDK

-1642 NDFCVDEYGS
+1642 NDFCMDEYSS
-1652 EMDSSDLSNISL
+1652 EADLSDLSNIFI
-1664 AYTTDEDTDIEIQ
+1664 AYTTDEDTDMEIQ
-1677 VTADLEHFQMRYA
+1677 VTADLEQFRMLYA
-1690 YGDTIVRTE
+1690 YGNSIVRTE

-1722 LSEDEKAAAHT
+1722 LPDDEKESVHT
-1733 EPLSKEAALQLELM
+1733 EPLSREAALQLELM

-1754 GKFRVSE
+1754 GKFRVSK
-1761 YYAEH
+1761 YYADR
-1766 QPSRE
+1766 QPNQKE
-1771 QFAAFLKNE
+1771 FAVFLKDE
-1780 YGTGGHS
+1780 YGIGGHS
-1787 GGEQIFMVNHNA
+1787 GITPIYMANHGA
-1799 SGMEIEFRNSEKYH
+1799 SGIEIELETHEKYT
-1813 YKWSEI
+1813 YKWNEV

-1833 TPEDIQEHIQDA
+1833 TSKDIQRHIRDA
-1845 KSAMEDFD
+1845 KDTIEHFD
-1853 PAYHTPDSL
+1853 PVYDTLASL
-1862 EKAKAALRQ
+1862 ENAKAALRK

-1877 AEETAAPEKEPET
+1877 AEETAAPEKEPEMT
-1890 VTESDVAVGDR
+1890 TKSDVAIGDR

-1914 SLTGALPWITDDC
+1914 GLTGALPWITSDC
-1927 TVSRTDGGF
+1927 TVSRTSGSF
-1936 TITENISYQQL
+1936 VVTENISYERL
-1947 LNTERYEKIET
+1947 LDTTLFEKVESQTEVE
-1958 AEQAVQPAEVQTD
+1958 EQAEDPVF
-1971 SEESPENTAEL
+1971 SEEQPESNAEL
-1982 PQNYR
+1982 PQNYH

-2015 EAEQR
+2015 ETEQR
-2020 PATEAEQEILA
+2020 PAAEAEQEILA

-2044 TSSSYYDEVKELLSP
+2044 TSSSYYDEVKVLLSP

-2081 AVYQELERIGITS
+2081 AVYQELERIGISS

-2133 QKLYPQ
+2133 QQLYPQ
-2139 SAIQINGF
+2139 SAIQVNGF

-2304 TCTDTLRNPLSME
+2304 TCADTLRNPLSME

-2323 CLPVPP
+2323 QLPVPP
-2329 VPVPVEESVEIPF
+2329 VPVPVTESVEIPF
-2342 ISAENVRNYSY
+2342 VSAENVRNYSY

-2516 TGKTEEELY
+2516 TGKTEKELY

-2579 VERLQAV
+2579 VERLQAA

-2646 KNNISITDIYGT
+2646 KSNISVTDIYGT

-3203 IDMGIPAEQIAY
+3203 IGMGIPAEQIAY

-3302 YSWQTIERKQKITGQ
+3302 YSW
-3317 IMTSKSPNRNVEDVD
+3317 
-3332 DRALSYAEVKA
+3332 
-3343 VCTGDPRLKE
+3343 
-3353 QMELDIEVSK
+3353 
-3363 LKASRNSWRNQRY
+3363 RNQRY

-3407 TEHYTPNADGFSP
+3407 TEHHTPNADGFSP
-3420 MCIRGVVYTERKK
+3420 MCIRGVVYAERKK
-3433 AAAALMQAIRSF
+3433 AAAALIQAIRSF

-3457 YCGFSMYA
+3457 YCGFAMYA

-3569 APEQSAA
+3569 APEQNAA
-3576 EQERKPKDCIDL
+3576 EQERKSKDCVSL

>member
-45 LVYRENPNI
+45 LVYREDSNI
-54 QYIASATQWNHSG
+54 QYIASAAQWNHRG

-88 LLFLFDVSQTDNSST
+88 LLFLFDVSQTDNPST

-118 KLIGTAH
+118 KLIGTVH
-125 QASYAT
+125 QTSYAT
-131 AAELCIGLV
+131 AAELCSGLG
-140 EHYLQTPRIQ
+140 EHYLQHPRIQ
-150 TEIRS
+150 AEIHA
-155 HMNAMRL
+155 HMSAMRL
-162 NATQQEQYLTSLRE
+162 NATQQEQYLISLRE
-176 AAGYV
+176 VASYV
-181 TALRMQRNRD
+181 TALRMQRNSD

-209 NQNLIRFCRIVNFTY
+209 NQNLIRFCRITQQIY
-224 RYALSEMK
+224 GRALWLMDKAILKNDLEV
-232 EAIKENTIQTEVQN
+232 EAKN
-246 ELRTTEQLQKN
+246 EPRITGEYQESYQGRGISHGRLLHAVHGRLGVHEADHD
-257 VETRSQRG
+257 QRQ
-265 YVGSDHERGQSF
+265 GQ
-277 DRHRLDADRISGKSG
+277 
-292 EIRENLV
+292 IRRNLV
-299 GMDATESSRTTD
+299 DVAANESSGRNS
-311 ILSKERLLSGS
+311 ILGEQSVLSGS
-322 ASRDQSE
+322 APRDQSE
-329 SRGRIPGTV
+329 SRGSIPGTV

-347 GNVLGAERES
+347 GDVLGAERES
-357 QPESGGTG
+357 QPESRGTG
-365 IAADRVSDSAGTGH
+365 IAADRVPDPAGTGH

-392 AGTPA
+392 AGTAA

-474 GLSVEQVKQLPE
+474 GLAVEQIKQLPE
-486 LMQEPVMLF
+486 LIQEPVMLF
-495 DSISPHNQR
+495 DSISPHNPE
-504 NMLVALLAVDQESM
+504 NMLIALLAADQENM
-518 PIIVSL
+518 PLIVSL
-524 QANGTGTYD
+524 RANGTGTYD
-533 LEKVPTNFITSVY
+533 LEKVPTNFITSIY

-556 RVTDANALL
+556 RVTEADALL
-565 YWNEKKSQELF
+565 YWNKEKSQELF

-602 VNSVSEK
+602 VNSIAEK
-609 EAKAETVSENTQQLS
+609 EAEMETVSEHAQQLS

-631 EMNLLGMVG
+631 E
-640 TTAYYTYP
+640 
-648 NQLTRDSL
+648 Q
-656 SQIQQ
+656 
-661 KSKAY
+661 
-666 VIAAP
+666 P
-671 SCILSTDF
+671 S
-679 MLEHNI
+679 
-685 YFVKTDRDISV
+685 
-696 DQLQSSDAI
+696 
-705 TIMTQCMEKQQQLVE
+705 
-720 ISAETAEFMW
+720 
-730 RDFHASVFINGD
+730 
-742 LLPEYDA
+742 LPEAD
-749 ASDGMESIAAE
+749 
-760 IRESS
+760 
-765 NITVSQF
+765 TF
-772 DLELYQSI
+772 
-780 AAMQEAPAASEN
+780 SEHKQ
-792 DSLTEIAEA
+792 
-801 IRADLELI
+801 R
-809 CREYE
+809 
-814 IPVTLKN
+814 
-821 IVVYGSRS
+821 
-829 KGYEHEDSDLDILVE
+829 
-844 YEGDFREDELF
+844 
-855 ALFHDSEEPLQY
+855 
-867 HGIPVDVNPIRAEES
+867 
-882 GTIETYLPAAD
+882 
-893 AFLEHQ
+893 
-899 HMIQT
+899 IQT

-915 TASQQEFSIRLE
+915 TASQQEFSQRLE

-932 EQLNSDLISAA
+932 EQLDSDLISAA
-943 FERSHNFRRK
+943 FTRSHNFRRK

-973 EALQNAID
+973 EALQNALD

-986 QEIPLT
+986 QEVQLT
-992 DEEKAFLQEDL
+992 EEEQAFLQEDL
-1003 AANLAKAP
+1003 AAAIAKAP

-1016 IESLGY
+1016 IEDIGY
-1022 VFFEDGYLDK
+1022 ILFENGYLDRHK
-1032 SPQRPSEKSIYGNG
+1032 ASEKAIYGSS
-1046 LAEPELY
+1046 LHESELY
-1053 ALARRMQQGED
+1053 TLARRMQQGED

-1089 AMFGET
+1089 ATFGET

-1144 TSDAAAEHLIQAFD
+1144 TSDTAAEHLIQAFED
-1158 DARMA
+1158 TRMA
-1163 NWQGDP
+1163 DWQGDP
-1169 IKENRMKKA
+1169 VKENRIKNA
-1178 LYAILEDEEQTEKAF
+1178 LYAILNDEEQTEKAF
-1193 ASIADMKYNYKVLP
+1193 ASIADMKYNYKVP
-1207 EKEAVSDSV
+1207 PMVSDSV
-1216 TMVWNKEWFT
+1216 TMVWDKKWFT
-1226 ESSLFSDFIEANP
+1226 ESGLFEDFVKDHP
-1239 NASFALT
+1239 DTSFALT

-1254 EKQHTERSNPKLH
+1254 EKQHQERNVPELR

-1274 NFTISGILNG
+1274 MVFINIVRNG

-1310 RDFNQGVLDAQRF
+1310 RDFNQGVLDAQQF
-1323 PYNDAEHQETARE
+1323 PYNDAEHQETARY
-1336 TLDVLVPFLEAH
+1336 TLNVLVPFLESH
-1348 ARLTPEETQIL
+1348 AQLTLEETQIL
-1359 EEFKAK
+1359 EEFKAN

-1372 TLQEIAAEK
+1372 TMQEIAAEE
-1381 PAASPLGLEVGDV
+1381 PITSQLGLEVGDV

-1401 REIEEIDD
+1401 YAIEELND
-1409 RHITMKDLDAPDF
+1409 RHITMKNLDAPDL

-1427 GQSDELVYD
+1427 SQSEELVYD

-1450 YRASQKAELQ
+1450 YRTSQKAELQ

-1472 TDDLGKDIAADVA
+1472 TDDLGKDIVADVA

-1490 GRKPTEIYEILGIED
+1490 GRKSTEIYEILGIED
-1505 SVIRERVEDQLR
+1505 SVIRERVGDQLR
-1517 EITSPTEKIKI
+1517 EITSPTEKIEI

-1535 QLKRAIKIG
+1535 QLKRTVKVG

-1551 HTRPECI
+1551 HTRPECV
-1558 GEKRV
+1558 GEKRI
-1563 ITGFNT
+1563 ITGVST

-1576 LDEAGEPY
+1576 LDETGEPY

-1622 PEMLTEKSRDPELDK
+1622 PGMLTEKRRDPELDK

-1642 NDFCVDEYGS
+1642 NDFCMDEYSS
-1652 EMDSSDLSNISL
+1652 EADLSNLSNIFI
-1664 AYTTDEDTDIEIQ
+1664 AYTTDEDTDMEIQ
-1677 VTADLEHFQMRYA
+1677 VTADLEQFRMLYA
-1690 YGDTIVRTE
+1690 YGNSIVRTE

-1722 LSEDEKAAAHT
+1722 LSDDEKESVRT
-1733 EPLSKEAALQLELM
+1733 EPLSREAALQLELM

-1754 GKFRVSE
+1754 GKFRVSD
-1761 YYAEH
+1761 YYADH
-1766 QPSRE
+1766 QPSQKE
-1771 QFAAFLKNE
+1771 FAVFLKDE
-1780 YGTGGHS
+1780 YGIGGHS
-1787 GGEQIFMVNHNA
+1787 GITPIYMANHGA
-1799 SGMEIEFRNSEKYH
+1799 SGIEIELETHEKYT
-1813 YKWSEI
+1813 YKWNEV

-1833 TPEDIQEHIQDA
+1833 TSKDIQWHIRDA
-1845 KSAMEDFD
+1845 KNTIEHFD
-1853 PAYHTPDSL
+1853 PVYNTQASL
-1862 EKAKAALRQ
+1862 EDAKAALRK

-1877 AEETAAPEKEPET
+1877 AEETAAPEKEPE
-1890 VTESDVAVGDR
+1890 VTTKRGVAIGDR

-2015 EAEQR
+2015 ETEQR

-2133 QKLYPQ
+2133 QQLYPQ
-2139 SAIQINGF
+2139 SAIQVNGF
-2147 EKTHFQDNAFVAAVG
+2147 EKTHFQDNTFVAAVG

-2304 TCTDTLRNPLSME
+2304 TCADTLRNPLSME

-2342 ISAENVRNYSY
+2342 VSAENVRNYSY

-2388 AEARIRAALPIR
+2388 AEARICAALPIR
-2400 DCLRDLVTLQLNG
+2400 NCLRDLVTLQLNG

-2424 EMEQYYDQFVQQYDR
+2424 EMERYYDQFVQQYGR

-2579 VERLQAV
+2579 VERLQAA

-2646 KNNISITDIYGT
+2646 KSNISVTDIYGT

-3189 EGFTNIYDSIKNHL
+3189 KGFANIYDSIKNHL

-3433 AAAALMQAIRSF
+3433 AAAALIQAIRSF

-3457 YCGFSMYA
+3457 YCGFAMYA

-3480 SGVHRLELG
+3480 SGAHRLELG

-3576 EQERKPKDCIDL
+3576 EQERKSKDCIDL

>member
-45 LVYRENPNI
+45 LVYREDSNI
-54 QYIASATQWNHSG
+54 QYIASAAQWNHRG

-88 LLFLFDVSQTDNSST
+88 LLFLFDVSQTDNPST

-118 KLIGTAH
+118 KLIGTVH
-125 QASYAT
+125 QTSYAT
-131 AAELCIGLV
+131 AAELCSGLG
-140 EHYLQTPRIQ
+140 EHYLQHPRIQ
-150 TEIRS
+150 AEIHA
-155 HMNAMRL
+155 HMSAMRL
-162 NATQQEQYLTSLRE
+162 NATQQEQYLISLRE
-176 AAGYV
+176 VASYV
-181 TALRMQRNRD
+181 TALRMQRNSD

-209 NQNLIRFCRIVNFTY
+209 NQNLIRFCRITQQIY
-224 RYALSEMK
+224 GRALWLMDKAILKNDLEV
-232 EAIKENTIQTEVQN
+232 EAKN
-246 ELRTTEQLQKN
+246 EPRITGEYQESYQGRGISHGRLLHAVHGRLGVHEADHD
-257 VETRSQRG
+257 QRQ
-265 YVGSDHERGQSF
+265 GQ
-277 DRHRLDADRISGKSG
+277 
-292 EIRENLV
+292 IRRNLV
-299 GMDATESSRTTD
+299 DVAANESSGRNS
-311 ILSKERLLSGS
+311 ILGEQSVLSGS
-322 ASRDQSE
+322 APRDQSE
-329 SRGRIPGTV
+329 SRGSIPGTV

-347 GNVLGAERES
+347 GDVLGAERES
-357 QPESGGTG
+357 QPESRGTG
-365 IAADRVSDSAGTGH
+365 IAADRVPDPAGTGH

-392 AGTPA
+392 AGTAA

-474 GLSVEQVKQLPE
+474 GLAVEQIKQLPE
-486 LMQEPVMLF
+486 LIQEPVMLF
-495 DSISPHNQR
+495 DSISPHNPE
-504 NMLVALLAVDQESM
+504 NMLIALLAADQENM
-518 PIIVSL
+518 PLIVSL
-524 QANGTGTYD
+524 RANGTGTYD
-533 LEKVPTNFITSVY
+533 LEKVPTNFITSIY

-556 RVTDANALL
+556 RVTEADALL
-565 YWNEKKSQELF
+565 YWNKEKSQELF

-602 VNSVSEK
+602 VNSIAEK
-609 EAKAETVSENTQQLS
+609 EAEMETVSEHAQQLS

-631 EMNLLGMVG
+631 E
-640 TTAYYTYP
+640 
-648 NQLTRDSL
+648 Q
-656 SQIQQ
+656 
-661 KSKAY
+661 
-666 VIAAP
+666 P
-671 SCILSTDF
+671 S
-679 MLEHNI
+679 
-685 YFVKTDRDISV
+685 
-696 DQLQSSDAI
+696 
-705 TIMTQCMEKQQQLVE
+705 
-720 ISAETAEFMW
+720 
-730 RDFHASVFINGD
+730 
-742 LLPEYDA
+742 LPEAD
-749 ASDGMESIAAE
+749 
-760 IRESS
+760 
-765 NITVSQF
+765 TF
-772 DLELYQSI
+772 
-780 AAMQEAPAASEN
+780 SEHKQ
-792 DSLTEIAEA
+792 
-801 IRADLELI
+801 R
-809 CREYE
+809 
-814 IPVTLKN
+814 
-821 IVVYGSRS
+821 
-829 KGYEHEDSDLDILVE
+829 
-844 YEGDFREDELF
+844 
-855 ALFHDSEEPLQY
+855 
-867 HGIPVDVNPIRAEES
+867 
-882 GTIETYLPAAD
+882 
-893 AFLEHQ
+893 
-899 HMIQT
+899 IQT

-915 TASQQEFSIRLE
+915 TASQQEFSQRLE

-932 EQLNSDLISAA
+932 EQLDSDLISAA
-943 FERSHNFRRK
+943 FTRSHNFRRK

-973 EALQNAID
+973 EALQNALD

-986 QEIPLT
+986 QEVQLT
-992 DEEKAFLQEDL
+992 EEEQAFLQEDL
-1003 AANLAKAP
+1003 AAAIAKAP

-1016 IESLGY
+1016 IEDIGY
-1022 VFFEDGYLDK
+1022 ILFENGYLDRHK
-1032 SPQRPSEKSIYGNG
+1032 ASEKAIYGSS
-1046 LAEPELY
+1046 LHESELY
-1053 ALARRMQQGED
+1053 TLARRMQQGED

-1089 AMFGET
+1089 ATFGET

-1144 TSDAAAEHLIQAFD
+1144 TSDTAAEHLIQAFED
-1158 DARMA
+1158 TRMA
-1163 NWQGDP
+1163 DWQGDP
-1169 IKENRMKKA
+1169 VKENRIKNA
-1178 LYAILEDEEQTEKAF
+1178 LYAILNDEEQTEKAF
-1193 ASIADMKYNYKVLP
+1193 ASIADMKYNYKVP
-1207 EKEAVSDSV
+1207 PMVSDSV
-1216 TMVWNKEWFT
+1216 TMVWDKKWFT
-1226 ESSLFSDFIEANP
+1226 ESGLFEDFVKDHP
-1239 NASFALT
+1239 DTSFALT

-1254 EKQHTERSNPKLH
+1254 EKQHQERNVPELR

-1274 NFTISGILNG
+1274 MVFINIVRNG

-1310 RDFNQGVLDAQRF
+1310 RDFNQGVLDAQQF
-1323 PYNDAEHQETARE
+1323 PYNDAEHQETARY
-1336 TLDVLVPFLEAH
+1336 TLNVLVPFLESH
-1348 ARLTPEETQIL
+1348 AQLTLEETQIL
-1359 EEFKAK
+1359 EEFKAN

-1372 TLQEIAAEK
+1372 TMQEIAAEE
-1381 PAASPLGLEVGDV
+1381 PITSQLGLEVGDV

-1401 REIEEIDD
+1401 YAIEELND
-1409 RHITMKDLDAPDF
+1409 RHITMKNLDAPDL

-1427 GQSDELVYD
+1427 SQSEELVYD

-1450 YRASQKAELQ
+1450 YRTSQKAELQ

-1472 TDDLGKDIAADVA
+1472 TDDLGKDIVADVA

-1490 GRKPTEIYEILGIED
+1490 GRKSTEIYEILGIED
-1505 SVIRERVEDQLR
+1505 SVIRERVGDQLR
-1517 EITSPTEKIKI
+1517 EITSPTEKIEI

-1535 QLKRAIKIG
+1535 QLKRTVKVG

-1551 HTRPECI
+1551 HTRPECV
-1558 GEKRV
+1558 GEKRI
-1563 ITGFNT
+1563 ITGVST

-1576 LDEAGEPY
+1576 LDETGEPY

-1622 PEMLTEKSRDPELDK
+1622 PGMLTEKRRDPELDK

-1642 NDFCVDEYGS
+1642 NDFCMDEYSS
-1652 EMDSSDLSNISL
+1652 EADLSNLSNIFI
-1664 AYTTDEDTDIEIQ
+1664 AYTTDEDTDMEIQ
-1677 VTADLEHFQMRYA
+1677 VTADLEQFRMLYA
-1690 YGDTIVRTE
+1690 YGNSIVRTE

-1722 LSEDEKAAAHT
+1722 LSDDEKESVRT
-1733 EPLSKEAALQLELM
+1733 EPLSREAALQLELM

-1754 GKFRVSE
+1754 GKFRVSD
-1761 YYAEH
+1761 YYADH
-1766 QPSRE
+1766 QPSQKE
-1771 QFAAFLKNE
+1771 FAVFLKDE
-1780 YGTGGHS
+1780 YGIGGHS
-1787 GGEQIFMVNHNA
+1787 GITPIYMANHGA
-1799 SGMEIEFRNSEKYH
+1799 SGIEIELETHEKYT
-1813 YKWSEI
+1813 YKWNEV

-1833 TPEDIQEHIQDA
+1833 TSKDIQWHIRDA
-1845 KSAMEDFD
+1845 KNTIEHFD
-1853 PAYHTPDSL
+1853 PVYNTQASL
-1862 EKAKAALRQ
+1862 EDAKAALRK

-1877 AEETAAPEKEPET
+1877 AEETAAPEKEPE
-1890 VTESDVAVGDR
+1890 VTTKRGVAIGDR

-2015 EAEQR
+2015 ETEQR

-2133 QKLYPQ
+2133 QQLYPQ
-2139 SAIQINGF
+2139 SAIQVNGF
-2147 EKTHFQDNAFVAAVG
+2147 EKTHFQDNTFVAAVG

-2304 TCTDTLRNPLSME
+2304 TCADTLRNPLSME

-2342 ISAENVRNYSY
+2342 VSAENVRNYSY

-2388 AEARIRAALPIR
+2388 AEARICAALPIR
-2400 DCLRDLVTLQLNG
+2400 NCLRDLVTLQLNG

-2424 EMEQYYDQFVQQYDR
+2424 EMERYYDQFVQQYGR

-2579 VERLQAV
+2579 VERLQAA

-2646 KNNISITDIYGT
+2646 KSNISVTDIYGT

-2758 RPHQKNAVARI
+2758 RPHQKNAVVRI

-3189 EGFTNIYDSIKNHL
+3189 KGFANIYDSIKNHL

-3433 AAAALMQAIRSF
+3433 AAAALIQAIRSF

-3457 YCGFSMYA
+3457 YCGFAMYA

-3576 EQERKPKDCIDL
+3576 EQERKSKDCIDL

>member
-1 MATMREVQSNWTEIT
+1 MATMREVQNNWTEIT

-45 LVYRENPNI
+45 LVYRENPNLM
-54 QYIASATQWNHSG
+54 YIASASQWNQSG

-76 ITVFDETPSQNA
+76 ITVFDETPSKNA
-88 LLFLFDVSQTDNSST
+88 LLFLFDISQTDDPET
-103 PVTWQLTAAETPEIC
+103 PVTWRLTAAEEPAIRHM
-118 KLIGTAH
+118 LGTEH
-125 QASYAT
+125 HASYAT
-131 AAELCIGLV
+131 AAELCSGAV
-140 EHYLQTPRIQ
+140 EHYLQHPRIQ
-150 TEIRS
+150 AEIQS
-155 HMNAMRL
+155 HMNAMGLDDARR
-162 NATQQEQYLTSLRE
+162 EQYVTSLRE
-176 AAGYV
+176 AANYV
-181 TALRMQRNRD
+181 TALRMQRNSD
-191 VTWEIPEPNL
+191 ITWTVPEPNL
-201 DAMDFFRE
+201 NAMDFFRD
-209 NQNLIRFCRIVNFTY
+209 NQNLIRFCRNAQQIFGRTLKSIELLAKERKKNESGRFDAIEEKMEGIREQRVSSGRRMERELTGFTSGSG
-224 RYALSEMK
+224 RS
-232 EAIKENTIQTEVQN
+232 N
-246 ELRTTEQLQKN
+246 EGQIRRDL
-257 VETRSQRG
+257 
-265 YVGSDHERGQSF
+265 VGV
-277 DRHRLDADRISGKSG
+277 DADKSPRTA
-292 EIRENLV
+292 EILEEQHTLP
-299 GMDATESSRTTD
+299 D
-311 ILSKERLLSGS
+311 S

-329 SRGRIPGTV
+329 SRGRISGTV
-338 HQVHDRTEN
+338 HQIYDRTEN

-609 EAKAETVSENTQQLS
+609 EAKAETVLENTQQLS

-640 TTAYYTYP
+640 TIAYYTYP

-705 TIMTQCMEKQQQLVE
+705 AIMTQCMEKQQQLVE

-772 DLELYQSI
+772 DLEQYQSI

-801 IRADLELI
+801 IQADLELI

-829 KGYEHEDSDLDILVE
+829 KGYEHEGSDLDILVE

-867 HGIPVDVNPIRAEES
+867 HRIPVDVNPIRTEES

-893 AFLEHQ
+893 AFLEHK

-915 TASQQEFSIRLE
+915 TASQQEFSQRLE

-932 EQLNSDLISAA
+932 EQLDSDLISAA
-943 FERSHNFRRK
+943 FECSHNFRRK

-992 DEEKAFLQEDL
+992 DEEKAFLQENL

-1089 AMFGET
+1089 ATFGET

-1136 LRHRLPTL
+1136 LRHILPTL

-1163 NWQGDP
+1163 DWQGDP
-1169 IKENRMKKA
+1169 VKENRMKKA
-1178 LYAILEDEEQTEKAF
+1178 LYAILNDEEQTEKAF
-1193 ASIADMKYNYKVLP
+1193 ASIADMKYNYKVP
-1207 EKEAVSDSV
+1207 PMVSDSV
-1216 TMVWNKEWFT
+1216 TMVWDKKWFT
-1226 ESSLFSDFIEANP
+1226 ESGLFEDFVKDHP
-1239 NASFALT
+1239 DASFALT

-1254 EKQHTERSNPKLH
+1254 EKQHQERNIPELR

-1274 NFTISGILNG
+1274 MVFINIVRNS

-1297 GKGTGGGS
+1297 GKGSGGGS

-1310 RDFNQGVLDAQRF
+1310 RDFNQGVLDAQQF
-1323 PYNDAEHQETARE
+1323 PYNDAEHQETARY
-1336 TLDVLVPFLEAH
+1336 TLNVLVPFLESH
-1348 ARLTPEETQIL
+1348 AQLTLEETQIL
-1359 EEFKAK
+1359 EEFKAN

-1372 TLQEIAAEK
+1372 TMQEIAAEE
-1381 PAASPLGLEVGDV
+1381 PITSQLGLEVGDV

-1401 REIEEIDD
+1401 YAIEELND
-1409 RHITMKDLDAPDF
+1409 RHITMKNLDAPDL

-1427 GQSDELVYD
+1427 SQSEELVYD

-1450 YRASQKAELQ
+1450 SRTSQKAELQ

-1472 TDDLGKDIAADVA
+1472 TDDLGEDIAADIA

-1490 GRKPTEIYEILGIED
+1490 GRKSTEVYEILGVED

-1517 EITSPTEKIKI
+1517 EITNPTEKIEI

-1551 HTRPECI
+1551 HVRPECI

-1622 PEMLTEKSRDPELDK
+1622 PGMLTEKSRDPELDK

-1642 NDFCVDEYGS
+1642 KDFCMDEYSS
-1652 EMDSSDLSNISL
+1652 EADLSNLSNIFI
-1664 AYTTDEDTDIEIQ
+1664 AYTTDEDTDMEIQ
-1677 VTADLEHFQMRYA
+1677 VTADLEQFRMLYA
-1690 YGDTIVRTE
+1690 YGNSIVRTE

-1722 LSEDEKAAAHT
+1722 LSDDEKESVHT
-1733 EPLSKEAALQLELM
+1733 EPLSREAALQLELM

-1761 YYAEH
+1761 YYANH
-1766 QPSRE
+1766 QPNQKE
-1771 QFAAFLKNE
+1771 FAVFLKDE
-1780 YGTGGHS
+1780 YGIGGHS
-1787 GGEQIFMVNHNA
+1787 GITPIYMANHGA
-1799 SGMEIEFRNSEKYH
+1799 SGIEIELETHEKYT
-1813 YKWSEI
+1813 YKWNEV

-1833 TPEDIQEHIQDA
+1833 TSKDIQQHIRDA
-1845 KSAMEDFD
+1845 KDTIEHFD
-1853 PAYHTPDSL
+1853 PVYNTQASL
-1862 EKAKAALRQ
+1862 EEAKAALRQ

-1877 AEETAAPEKEPET
+1877 AEETAAPEKKPET
-1890 VTESDVAVGDR
+1890 VTESDVAIGDR

-1914 SLTGALPWITDDC
+1914 GLTGALPWNTDDC
-1927 TVSRTDGGF
+1927 TVSRTDGDF

-1958 AEQAVQPAEVQTD
+1958 AEQAVQLAEVQTD

-1987 ITSDTLGIGLPKERI
+1987 ITSDTLGIELPKERI

-2133 QKLYPQ
+2133 QQLYPQ
-2139 SAIQINGF
+2139 SAIQVNGF

-2262 QPEWVQLKPDANGI
+2262 QPEWVQLKPNANGI

-2290 GEMQMTSGRFGVES
+2290 GEMQMTSGRFGMET
-2304 TCTDTLRNPLSME
+2304 TCADTLRNPLSME

-2323 CLPVPP
+2323 QLPVPP
-2329 VPVPVEESVEIPF
+2329 VPVPVTETVEMPF
-2342 ISAENVRNYSY
+2342 VSAENVRNYSY

-2564 IAEDAARTDAGYTLN
+2564 IAEDAARTDAGYAIN

-2598 RLGTTWIPTEY
+2598 RLGTTWIPTEC
-2609 YEQFAKETFEISFW
+2609 YEKFAKEIFEISFW
-2623 NRDFHVEFDAFS
+2623 NREFHVEFDSFS

-2646 KNNISITDIYGT
+2646 KANISINEIYGT
-2658 KRMNALMILDN
+2658 KRMNALILLDT
-2669 LLNSRRVEVVDYY
+2669 LLNSRRVEVVDYF

-2687 KKHRVVNKD
+2687 KKHRVVNKE

-2711 FSEWIWEDADR
+2711 FSEWIWEDPDR
-2722 RENLCQIYNQSINC
+2722 RETLCQIYNQTLNC

-2758 RPHQKNAVARI
+2758 RSHQKNAVARI

-2810 NHLTEQFAADYIK
+2810 NHLTEQFALDYIK

-2828 NILVATQATF
+2828 NILVATQVTF
-2838 EQDKRKEFFTKA
+2838 EEDKRKEFFTKA

-2863 QFSLIPVSPERE
+2863 QFTMIPVSPERE
-2875 RALLWQ
+2875 RALLWR
-2881 QEDEITRGIEELNHS
+2881 QEDEITRGIEELNNS
-2896 GNGRSFSVKQME
+2896 GNGRSFTVKQME

-2916 KLEALQDK
+2916 KLESLQDK

-2932 FEELGV
+2932 FEELGI

-3007 QKYLQHDALAEMGMI
+3007 QKYLQHDTLTKMGMI
-3022 HFDCWAGTYLEA
+3022 HFDCWAGNFLEA

-3084 AVFHNE
+3084 AVFHTE

-3103 SFMERADR
+3103 SFMERADKVHG
-3111 IRSGGVDSSM
+3111 GGVDSSM

-3135 LDQRLLNRDLPESE
+3135 LDQRLLNHDLPESE

-3167 SEQLSAQLIFSDLS
+3167 SEQRSAQLIFSDLS
-3181 TPDKAKSS
+3181 TPDKSKGG
-3189 EGFTNIYDSIKNHL
+3189 EEFTNIYDSIKNHL
-3203 IDMGIPAEQIAY
+3203 IDMGIPAEEIAY
-3215 IHEASTNKQKEALF
+3215 IHDASTNKQKEALF
-3229 EKVRTGKVRVLLGST
+3229 EKVRKGKVRVLLGST

-3251 NVQDRLIALHHVDVP
+3251 NVQERLIALHHIDVP

-3280 RQGNQNAEVH
+3280 RQGNQNTEVH
-3290 IYRYITEDTFDS
+3290 IYRYVTEDTFDA

-3317 IMTSKSPNRNVEDVD
+3317 IMTSKSPNRDVEDVD

-3353 QMELDIEVSK
+3353 QMELDIAVSK

-3376 RLENMV
+3376 RMEDMV

-3397 QHYTEDMKHY
+3397 QHYTDDMKHY

-3420 MCIRGVVYTERKK
+3420 MCIRGVTYTERKK
-3433 AAAALMQAIRSF
+3433 AAAALMQAIHSF

-3457 YCGFSMYA
+3457 YCGFTMFA

-3504 GIEERIQTA
+3504 GIEDRIQNAT
-3513 MHQLEDLQTQQN
+3513 HQLEDIQTQLH
-3525 TAEVEMQ
+3525 TAELEIQ
-3532 KPFAKEAEYQEKS
+3532 KPFAKEAEYQAKS
-3545 SRLAALNAALQFEDK
+3545 SRLAELNAALQFQDK
-3560 DEIISEGSD
+3560 DEIVSEGSD
-3569 APEQSAA
+3569 APEQNAA
-3576 EQERKPKDCIDL
+3576 EQERKSKGDICL

>member
-76 ITVFDETPSQNA
+76 ITVFDETPSKNA
-88 LLFLFDVSQTDNSST
+88 LLFLFDISQTDDPET
-103 PVTWQLTAAETPEIC
+103 PVTWRLTAAEEPAIRHM
-118 KLIGTAH
+118 LGTEH
-125 QASYAT
+125 HASYAT
-131 AAELCIGLV
+131 AAELCSGAV
-140 EHYLQTPRIQ
+140 EHYLQHPRIQ
-150 TEIRS
+150 AEIQS
-155 HMNAMRL
+155 HMNAMGLDDARR
-162 NATQQEQYLTSLRE
+162 EQYVTSLRE
-176 AAGYV
+176 AANYV
-181 TALRMQRNRD
+181 TALRMQRNSD
-191 VTWEIPEPNL
+191 ITWTVPEPNL
-201 DAMDFFRE
+201 DAMDFFRD
-209 NQNLIRFCRIVNFTY
+209 NQNLIRFCRNAQQIFGRTLKSIELLAKERKKNESGRFDAIEEKMEGIREQRVSSGRRMERELTGFTSGSG
-224 RYALSEMK
+224 RS
-232 EAIKENTIQTEVQN
+232 N
-246 ELRTTEQLQKN
+246 EGQIRRDL
-257 VETRSQRG
+257 
-265 YVGSDHERGQSF
+265 VGV
-277 DRHRLDADRISGKSG
+277 DADKSPRTA
-292 EIRENLV
+292 EILEEQHTLP
-299 GMDATESSRTTD
+299 D
-311 ILSKERLLSGS
+311 S

-329 SRGRIPGTV
+329 SRGRISGTV
-338 HQVHDRTEN
+338 HQIYDRTEN

-609 EAKAETVSENTQQLS
+609 EAEMEMVSEHAQQLS
-624 LFSEPVP
+624 LFSEPVS
-631 EMNLLGMVG
+631 E
-640 TTAYYTYP
+640 
-648 NQLTRDSL
+648 Q
-656 SQIQQ
+656 
-661 KSKAY
+661 
-666 VIAAP
+666 P
-671 SCILSTDF
+671 S
-679 MLEHNI
+679 
-685 YFVKTDRDISV
+685 
-696 DQLQSSDAI
+696 
-705 TIMTQCMEKQQQLVE
+705 
-720 ISAETAEFMW
+720 
-730 RDFHASVFINGD
+730 
-742 LLPEYDA
+742 LPE
-749 ASDGMESIAAE
+749 E
-760 IRESS
+760 
-765 NITVSQF
+765 
-772 DLELYQSI
+772 
-780 AAMQEAPAASEN
+780 
-792 DSLTEIAEA
+792 
-801 IRADLELI
+801 
-809 CREYE
+809 
-814 IPVTLKN
+814 
-821 IVVYGSRS
+821 
-829 KGYEHEDSDLDILVE
+829 
-844 YEGDFREDELF
+844 
-855 ALFHDSEEPLQY
+855 
-867 HGIPVDVNPIRAEES
+867 
-882 GTIETYLPAAD
+882 D
-893 AFLEHQ
+893 AFPEQ
-899 HMIQT
+899 KQRIQI

-915 TASQQEFSIRLE
+915 TASQQEFSRRLE

-932 EQLNSDLISAA
+932 EQLDSDLISAA

-1089 AMFGET
+1089 ATFGET

-1136 LRHRLPTL
+1136 LRHILPTL

-1163 NWQGDP
+1163 DWQGDP
-1169 IKENRMKKA
+1169 VKENRMKKA
-1178 LYAILEDEEQTEKAF
+1178 LYAILNDEEQTEKAF
-1193 ASIADMKYNYKVLP
+1193 ASIADMKYNYKVP
-1207 EKEAVSDSV
+1207 PMVSDSV
-1216 TMVWNKEWFT
+1216 TMVWDKKWFT
-1226 ESSLFSDFIEANP
+1226 ESGLFEDFVKDHP
-1239 NASFALT
+1239 DASFALT

-1254 EKQHTERSNPKLH
+1254 EKQHQERNIPELR

-1274 NFTISGILNG
+1274 MVFINIVRNG

-1297 GKGTGGGS
+1297 GKGIGGGS

-1310 RDFNQGVLDAQRF
+1310 RDFNQGVLDAQQF
-1323 PYNDAEHQETARE
+1323 PYNDAEHQETARY
-1336 TLDVLVPFLEAH
+1336 TLNVLVPFLESH
-1348 ARLTPEETQIL
+1348 AQLTLEETQIL
-1359 EEFKAK
+1359 EEFKAN

-1372 TLQEIAAEK
+1372 TMQEIAAEE
-1381 PAASPLGLEVGDV
+1381 PITSQLGLEVGDV

-1401 REIEEIDD
+1401 YAIEELND
-1409 RHITMKDLDAPDF
+1409 RHITMKNLDAPDL

-1427 GQSDELVYD
+1427 SQSEELVYD

-1450 YRASQKAELQ
+1450 SRTSQKAELQ

-1472 TDDLGKDIAADVA
+1472 TDDLGEEIAADIA

-1490 GRKPTEIYEILGIED
+1490 GRKSTEVYEILGVED

-1551 HTRPECI
+1551 HVRPECI

-1576 LDEAGEPY
+1576 LDEAGGPY

-1596 NWNFDENE
+1596 NWNFSENE
-1604 LTAYLEDGSLLMQ
+1604 MTAYLEDGSLLMQ

-1622 PEMLTEKSRDPELDK
+1622 PEKLMEKTRDPELDK

-1677 VTADLEHFQMRYA
+1677 VTANLEHFQMRYA

-1761 YYAEH
+1761 YYANH
-1766 QPSRE
+1766 QPNQKE
-1771 QFAAFLKNE
+1771 FAVFLKDE
-1780 YGTGGHS
+1780 YGIGGHS
-1787 GGEQIFMVNHNA
+1787 GEGQIFMVNHNA
-1799 SGMEIEFRNSEKYH
+1799 SGIEIEFRNSEKYH

-1819 AKETAALLDAGTYI
+1819 AKETAALLDAGIYI
-1833 TPEDIQEHIQDA
+1833 TSEDIQEHIRYA
-1845 KSAMEDFD
+1845 KFAIEHFD

-1914 SLTGALPWITDDC
+1914 SLTGALPWITSDC
-1927 TVSRTDGGF
+1927 TVSRTSGSF
-1936 TITENISYQQL
+1936 VVTENISYEKL
-1947 LNTERYEKIET
+1947 LDTTLFEKAEPQTEVL
-1958 AEQAVQPAEVQTD
+1958 EQAEEPVF
-1971 SEESPENTAEL
+1971 SEEQPESNAEL

-2015 EAEQR
+2015 ETEQR

-2133 QKLYPQ
+2133 QQLYPQ
-2139 SAIQINGF
+2139 SAIQVNGF
-2147 EKTHFQDNAFVAAVG
+2147 EKTHFQDNTFVAAVG

-2304 TCTDTLRNPLSME
+2304 TCADTLRNPLSME

-2342 ISAENVRNYSY
+2342 VSAENVRNYSY

-2507 VDMAYMQNL
+2507 VDIAYMQNL

-2623 NRDFHVEFDAFS
+2623 NRNFHVEFDAFS

-2932 FEELGV
+2932 FEELGI

-3007 QKYLQHDALAEMGMI
+3007 QKYLQHEALAEMGMI

-3149 HSKALACAKNVYR
+3149 HSKALACARNVYR

-3280 RQGNQNAEVH
+3280 RQGNQNAEVY

-3457 YCGFSMYA
+3457 YCGFAMYA

>member
-45 LVYRENPNI
+45 LVYRENPNLM
-54 QYIASATQWNHSG
+54 YIASASQWNQSG
-67 RYVRSGEHG
+67 RYVRTGEHG
-76 ITVFDETPSQNA
+76 ITVFDETPSKNA
-88 LLFLFDVSQTDNSST
+88 LLFLFDVSQTDNPET
-103 PVTWQLTAAETPEIC
+103 PVTWRLTAAEEPAIRHM
-118 KLIGTAH
+118 LGTAH
-125 QASYAT
+125 HANYAT
-131 AAELCIGLV
+131 AAELCSGAV
-140 EHYLQTPRIQ
+140 EHYLQHPRIQ
-150 TEIRS
+150 AEIQS
-155 HMNAMRL
+155 HMNAMGLDDARR
-162 NATQQEQYLTSLRE
+162 EQYVTSLRE
-176 AAGYV
+176 AASYI
-181 TALRMQRNRD
+181 TALRIQRNSD
-191 VTWEIPEPNL
+191 ITWTVPEPNL
-201 DAMDFFRE
+201 DAMDFFRDT
-209 NQNLIRFCRIVNFTY
+209 QNLIRFCRIVNFTY
-224 RYALSEMK
+224 RYALGEMK

-246 ELRTTEQLQKN
+246 ELRTTERLQKN

-265 YVGSDHERGQSF
+265 YVGSDHERGQSS
-277 DRHRLDADRISGKSG
+277 DGHRLDADRISGESG
-292 EIRENLV
+292 QIRENLV
-299 GMDATESSRTTD
+299 GMDATESSGTAD
-311 ILSKERLLSGS
+311 ILSEERLLSGT

-329 SRGRIPGTV
+329 SGGRIPGTV
-338 HQVHDRTEN
+338 HQIHDRAEN
-347 GNVLGAERES
+347 RNVLGAERES
-357 QPESGGTG
+357 QPESRGTG
-365 IAADRVSDSAGTGH
+365 IAADRIPDSTGTGH

-392 AGTPA
+392 AGTAA
-397 LLKEE
+397 LLNEE
-402 IKEAETEV
+402 IKEAETE
-410 ASVSAFA
+410 ATSVSAFA
-417 LEVDQALAGELS
+417 LEVDQALAGALS

-602 VNSVSEK
+602 VNSASEK
-609 EAKAETVSENTQQLS
+609 EAKVETVSENTQQLS

-661 KSKAY
+661 QSKAY

-685 YFVKTDRDISV
+685 YFIKIGRDIGM
-696 DQLQSSDAI
+696 DQLQSGDAI

-720 ISAETAEFMW
+720 IPAETAEFMW
-730 RDFHASVFINGD
+730 RDFHASVFIKGN

-780 AAMQEAPAASEN
+780 AVMQEAPAVSEN

-904 AFAQVQ
+904 AFAQVR

-915 TASQQEFSIRLE
+915 TASQQKFSRHLE
-927 HFAIS
+927 KFAIL
-932 EQLNSDLISAA
+932 EQLDSDLISAA
-943 FERSHNFRRK
+943 FERSHNFRRI

-1032 SPQRPSEKSIYGNG
+1032 FPPSEKSIYGNG
-1046 LAEPELY
+1046 LTEPELY

-1089 AMFGET
+1089 ATFGET

-1125 QDIVQGRTIDD
+1125 QDIVQRRTIDD

-1144 TSDAAAEHLIQAFD
+1144 TSDAAAEHLIQAFY
-1158 DARMA
+1158 DAKMA
-1163 NWQGDP
+1163 DWQGDP
-1169 IKENRMKKA
+1169 VKENRMKKA

-1207 EKEAVSDSV
+1207 EKETVSDSV

-1239 NASFALT
+1239 DASFALT

-1274 NFTISGILNG
+1274 NFTISGTLDG

-1348 ARLTPEETQIL
+1348 AQLTPEETQIL

-1490 GRKPTEIYEILGIED
+1490 GRKSTEIYEILGIED

-1517 EITSPTEKIKI
+1517 EITSPTEKIEI

-1535 QLKRAIKIG
+1535 QLKRTVKAG

-1551 HTRPECI
+1551 HTRPEYV
-1558 GEKRV
+1558 GEKRI
-1563 ITGFNT
+1563 ITGVST

-1576 LDEAGEPY
+1576 LDETGEPY

-1622 PEMLTEKSRDPELDK
+1622 PGMLTEKSRDPELDK

-1642 NDFCVDEYGS
+1642 NDFCMDEYSS
-1652 EMDSSDLSNISL
+1652 EADLSDLSNIFI
-1664 AYTTDEDTDIEIQ
+1664 AYTTDEDTDMEIQ
-1677 VTADLEHFQMRYA
+1677 VTADLEQFRMLYA
-1690 YGDTIVRTE
+1690 YGNSIVRTE

-1722 LSEDEKAAAHT
+1722 LPDDEKESVHT
-1733 EPLSKEAALQLELM
+1733 EPLSREAALQLELM

-1754 GKFRVSE
+1754 GKFRVSK
-1761 YYAEH
+1761 YYADR
-1766 QPSRE
+1766 QPNQKE
-1771 QFAAFLKNE
+1771 FAVFLKDE
-1780 YGTGGHS
+1780 YGIGGHS
-1787 GGEQIFMVNHNA
+1787 GITPIYMANHGA
-1799 SGMEIEFRNSEKYH
+1799 SGIEIELETHEKYT
-1813 YKWSEI
+1813 YKWNEV

-1833 TPEDIQEHIQDA
+1833 TSKDIQRHIRDA
-1845 KSAMEDFD
+1845 KDTIEHFD
-1853 PAYHTPDSL
+1853 PVYDTLASL
-1862 EKAKAALRQ
+1862 ENAKAALRK

-1877 AEETAAPEKEPET
+1877 AEETAAPEKEPEMT
-1890 VTESDVAVGDR
+1890 TKSDVAIGDR

-1914 SLTGALPWITDDC
+1914 GLTGALPWITSDC
-1927 TVSRTDGGF
+1927 TVSRTSGSF
-1936 TITENISYQQL
+1936 VVTENISYERL
-1947 LNTERYEKIET
+1947 LDTTLFEKVESQTEVE
-1958 AEQAVQPAEVQTD
+1958 EQAEDPVF
-1971 SEESPENTAEL
+1971 SEEQPESNAEL
-1982 PQNYR
+1982 PQNYH

-2015 EAEQR
+2015 ETEQR
-2020 PATEAEQEILA
+2020 PAAEAEQEILA

-2044 TSSSYYDEVKELLSP
+2044 TSSSYYDEVKVLLSP

-2081 AVYQELERIGITS
+2081 AVYQELERIGISS

-2133 QKLYPQ
+2133 QQLYPQ
-2139 SAIQINGF
+2139 SAIQVNGF

-2304 TCTDTLRNPLSME
+2304 TCADTLRNPLSME

-2323 CLPVPP
+2323 QLPVPP
-2329 VPVPVEESVEIPF
+2329 VPVPVTESVEIPF
-2342 ISAENVRNYSY
+2342 VSAENVRNYSY

-2516 TGKTEEELY
+2516 TGKTEKELY

-2579 VERLQAV
+2579 VERLQAA

-2646 KNNISITDIYGT
+2646 KSNISVTDIYGT

-3203 IDMGIPAEQIAY
+3203 IGMGIPAEQIAY

-3302 YSWQTIERKQKITGQ
+3302 YSW
-3317 IMTSKSPNRNVEDVD
+3317 
-3332 DRALSYAEVKA
+3332 
-3343 VCTGDPRLKE
+3343 
-3353 QMELDIEVSK
+3353 
-3363 LKASRNSWRNQRY
+3363 RNQRY

-3407 TEHYTPNADGFSP
+3407 TEHHTPNADGFSP
-3420 MCIRGVVYTERKK
+3420 MCIRGVVYAERKK
-3433 AAAALMQAIRSF
+3433 AAAALIQAIRSF

-3457 YCGFSMYA
+3457 YCGFAMYA

-3569 APEQSAA
+3569 APEQNAA
-3576 EQERKPKDCIDL
+3576 EQERKSKDCVSL

>member
-1 MATMREVQSNWTEIT
+1 MATMREVQNNWTEIT

-45 LVYRENPNI
+45 LVYRENPNLM
-54 QYIASATQWNHSG
+54 YIASASQWNQSG

-76 ITVFDETPSQNA
+76 ITVFDETPSKNA
-88 LLFLFDVSQTDNSST
+88 LLFLFDISQTDDPET
-103 PVTWQLTAAETPEIC
+103 PVTWRLTAAEEPAIRHM
-118 KLIGTAH
+118 LGTEH
-125 QASYAT
+125 HASYAT
-131 AAELCIGLV
+131 AAELCSGAV
-140 EHYLQTPRIQ
+140 EHYLQHPRIQ
-150 TEIRS
+150 AEIQS
-155 HMNAMRL
+155 HMNAMGLDDARR
-162 NATQQEQYLTSLRE
+162 EQYVTSLRE
-176 AAGYV
+176 AANYV
-181 TALRMQRNRD
+181 TALRMQRNSD
-191 VTWEIPEPNL
+191 ITWTVPEPNL
-201 DAMDFFRE
+201 NAMDFFRD
-209 NQNLIRFCRIVNFTY
+209 NQNLIRFCRNAQQIFGRTLKSIELLAKERKKNESGRFDAIEEKMEGIREQRVSSGRRMERELTGFTSGSG
-224 RYALSEMK
+224 RS
-232 EAIKENTIQTEVQN
+232 N
-246 ELRTTEQLQKN
+246 EGQIRRDL
-257 VETRSQRG
+257 
-265 YVGSDHERGQSF
+265 VGV
-277 DRHRLDADRISGKSG
+277 DADKSPRTA
-292 EIRENLV
+292 EILEEQHTLP
-299 GMDATESSRTTD
+299 D
-311 ILSKERLLSGS
+311 S

-329 SRGRIPGTV
+329 SRGRISGTV
-338 HQVHDRTEN
+338 HQIYDRTEN

-705 TIMTQCMEKQQQLVE
+705 AIMTQCMEKQQQLVE

-749 ASDGMESIAAE
+749 ASDGMERIAAE

-772 DLELYQSI
+772 DLEQYQSI

-829 KGYEHEDSDLDILVE
+829 KGYEHEGSDLDILAE

-855 ALFHDSEEPLQY
+855 ALFHDAENPLQY
-867 HGIPVDVNPIRAEES
+867 QGIPIDVNPIRAEES
-882 GTIETYLPAAD
+882 GTIRTYLPAAD
-893 AFLEHQ
+893 AFLEHK

-915 TASQQEFSIRLE
+915 TASQKEFSQRLE

-932 EQLNSDLISAA
+932 EQLDSDLISAA

-981 QQKPQ
+981 QQKLQ

-1089 AMFGET
+1089 ATFGET

-1136 LRHRLPTL
+1136 LRHILPTL

-1163 NWQGDP
+1163 DWQGDP
-1169 IKENRMKKA
+1169 VKENRMKKA
-1178 LYAILEDEEQTEKAF
+1178 LYAILNDEEQTEKAF
-1193 ASIADMKYNYKVLP
+1193 ASIADMKYNYKVP
-1207 EKEAVSDSV
+1207 PMVSDSV
-1216 TMVWNKEWFT
+1216 TMVWDKKWFT
-1226 ESSLFSDFIEANP
+1226 ESGLFEDFVKDHP
-1239 NASFALT
+1239 DASFALT

-1254 EKQHTERSNPKLH
+1254 EKQHQERNIPELR

-1274 NFTISGILNG
+1274 MVFINIVRNG

-1297 GKGTGGGS
+1297 GKGSGGGS

-1310 RDFNQGVLDAQRF
+1310 RDFNQGVLEAADRF
-1323 PYNDAEHQETARE
+1323 PYNDAEHQETARY
-1336 TLDVLVPFLEAH
+1336 TLDVLVPFLESH
-1348 ARLTPEETQIL
+1348 AQLTPEETQIL
-1359 EEFKAK
+1359 EKFKAK

-1372 TLQEIAAEK
+1372 AMQEIAAEE
-1381 PAASPLGLEVGDV
+1381 PITSQLGLEVGDV

-1401 REIEEIDD
+1401 YAIEELND
-1409 RHITMKDLDAPDF
+1409 RHITMKNLDAPDL

-1427 GQSDELVYD
+1427 SQSEELVYD

-1450 YRASQKAELQ
+1450 SRTSQKAELQ

-1472 TDDLGKDIAADVA
+1472 TDDLGEDIAADIA

-1490 GRKPTEIYEILGIED
+1490 GRKSTEIYEILGIED
-1505 SVIRERVEDQLR
+1505 SVIRERVGDQLR
-1517 EITSPTEKIKI
+1517 EITSPTEKIEI

-1535 QLKRAIKIG
+1535 QLKRTVKVG

-1551 HTRPECI
+1551 HTRPECV
-1558 GEKRV
+1558 GEKRI
-1563 ITGFNT
+1563 ITGVST

-1576 LDEAGEPY
+1576 LDETGEPY

-1622 PEMLTEKSRDPELDK
+1622 PGMLTEKRRDPELDK

-1642 NDFCVDEYGS
+1642 NDFCMDEYSS
-1652 EMDSSDLSNISL
+1652 EADLSNLSNIFI
-1664 AYTTDEDTDIEIQ
+1664 AYTTDEDTDMEIQ
-1677 VTADLEHFQMRYA
+1677 VTADLEQFRMLYA
-1690 YGDTIVRTE
+1690 YGNSIVRTE

-1712 SVLDFNDLVT
+1712 SVLDFNNLVT
-1722 LSEDEKAAAHT
+1722 LSDDEKESVRT
-1733 EPLSKEAALQLELM
+1733 EPLSREAALQLELM

-1754 GKFRVSE
+1754 GKFRVSD
-1761 YYAEH
+1761 YYADH
-1766 QPSRE
+1766 QPSQKE
-1771 QFAAFLKNE
+1771 FAVFLKDE
-1780 YGTGGHS
+1780 YGIGGHS
-1787 GGEQIFMVNHNA
+1787 GITPIYMANHGA
-1799 SGMEIEFRNSEKYH
+1799 SGIEIELETHEKYT
-1813 YKWSEI
+1813 YKWNEV

-1833 TPEDIQEHIQDA
+1833 TSKDIQRHIRDA
-1845 KSAMEDFD
+1845 KNTIEHFD
-1853 PAYHTPDSL
+1853 PVYNTQASL
-1862 EKAKAALRQ
+1862 EDAKAALRK

-1877 AEETAAPEKEPET
+1877 AEETAAPEKEPE
-1890 VTESDVAVGDR
+1890 VTTKSGVAIGDR

-1914 SLTGALPWITDDC
+1914 GLTGALPWITSDC
-1927 TVSRTDGGF
+1927 TVSRTSGSF
-1936 TITENISYQQL
+1936 VVTENISYERL
-1947 LNTERYEKIET
+1947 LDTTLFEKAEPQ
-1958 AEQAVQPAEVQTD
+1958 AEVVEQAEGPVF
-1971 SEESPENTAEL
+1971 SEEQPESNAEL

-2107 LGLCPESMQ
+2107 LGLFPESMQ

-2133 QKLYPQ
+2133 QQLYPQ
-2139 SAIQINGF
+2139 SAIQVNGF

-2304 TCTDTLRNPLSME
+2304 TCADTLRNPLSME

-2342 ISAENVRNYSY
+2342 VSAENVRNYSY

-2507 VDMAYMQNL
+2507 VDIAYMQNL

-2623 NRDFHVEFDAFS
+2623 NRNFHVEFDAFS

-2932 FEELGV
+2932 FEELGI

-3007 QKYLQHDALAEMGMI
+3007 QKYLQHDTLTKMGMI
-3022 HFDCWAGTYLEA
+3022 HFDCWAGNFLEA

-3084 AVFHNE
+3084 AVFHTE

-3103 SFMERADR
+3103 SFMERADKVHG
-3111 IRSGGVDSSM
+3111 GGVDSSM

-3135 LDQRLLNRDLPESE
+3135 LDQRLLNHDLPESE

-3167 SEQLSAQLIFSDLS
+3167 SEQRSAQLIFSDLS
-3181 TPDKAKSS
+3181 TPDKSKGG
-3189 EGFTNIYDSIKNHL
+3189 EEFTNIYDSIKNHL
-3203 IDMGIPAEQIAY
+3203 IDMGIPAEEIAY
-3215 IHEASTNKQKEALF
+3215 IHDASTNKQKEALF
-3229 EKVRTGKVRVLLGST
+3229 EKVRKGKVRVLLGST

-3251 NVQDRLIALHHVDVP
+3251 NVQERLIALHHIDVP

-3280 RQGNQNAEVH
+3280 RQGNQNTEVH
-3290 IYRYITEDTFDS
+3290 IYRYVTEDTFDA

-3317 IMTSKSPNRNVEDVD
+3317 IMTSKSPNRDVEDVD

-3353 QMELDIEVSK
+3353 QMELDIAVSK

-3376 RLENMV
+3376 RMEDMV

-3397 QHYTEDMKHY
+3397 QHYTDDMKHY

-3420 MCIRGVVYTERKK
+3420 MCIRGVTYTERKK
-3433 AAAALMQAIRSF
+3433 AAAALMQAIHSF

-3457 YCGFSMYA
+3457 YCGFTMFA

-3489 DDSSGNITRIDNVLR
+3489 DDRSGNITRIDNVLR
-3504 GIEERIQTA
+3504 GIEDRIQNAT
-3513 MHQLEDLQTQQN
+3513 HQLEDIQTQLH
-3525 TAEVEMQ
+3525 TAELEIQ
-3532 KPFAKEAEYQEKS
+3532 KPFAKEAEYQAKS
-3545 SRLAALNAALQFEDK
+3545 SRLAELNAALQFQDK
-3560 DEIISEGSD
+3560 DEIVSEGSD

>member
-45 LVYRENPNI
+45 LVYREDSNI
-54 QYIASATQWNHSG
+54 QYIASAAQWNHRG

-88 LLFLFDVSQTDNSST
+88 LLFLFDVSQTDNPST

-118 KLIGTAH
+118 KLIGTVH
-125 QASYAT
+125 QTSYAT
-131 AAELCIGLV
+131 AAELCSGLG
-140 EHYLQTPRIQ
+140 EHYLQHPRIQ
-150 TEIRS
+150 AEIHA
-155 HMNAMRL
+155 HMSAMRL
-162 NATQQEQYLTSLRE
+162 NATQQEQYLISLRE
-176 AAGYV
+176 VASYV
-181 TALRMQRNRD
+181 TALRMQRNSD

-209 NQNLIRFCRIVNFTY
+209 NQNLIRFCRITQQIY
-224 RYALSEMK
+224 GRALWLMDKAILKNDLEV
-232 EAIKENTIQTEVQN
+232 EAKN
-246 ELRTTEQLQKN
+246 EPRITGEYQESYQGRGISHGRLLHAVHGRLGVHEADHD
-257 VETRSQRG
+257 QRQ
-265 YVGSDHERGQSF
+265 GQ
-277 DRHRLDADRISGKSG
+277 
-292 EIRENLV
+292 IRRNLV
-299 GMDATESSRTTD
+299 DVAANESSGRNS
-311 ILSKERLLSGS
+311 ILGEQSVLSGS
-322 ASRDQSE
+322 APRDQSE
-329 SRGRIPGTV
+329 SRGSIPGTV

-347 GNVLGAERES
+347 GDVLGAERES
-357 QPESGGTG
+357 QPESRGTG
-365 IAADRVSDSAGTGH
+365 IAADRVPDPAGTGH

-392 AGTPA
+392 AGTAA

-474 GLSVEQVKQLPE
+474 GLAVEQIKQLPE
-486 LMQEPVMLF
+486 LIQEPVMLF
-495 DSISPHNQR
+495 DSISPHNPE
-504 NMLVALLAVDQESM
+504 NMLIALLAADQENM
-518 PIIVSL
+518 PLIVSL
-524 QANGTGTYD
+524 RANGTGTYD
-533 LEKVPTNFITSVY
+533 LEKVPTNFITSIY

-556 RVTDANALL
+556 RVTEADALL
-565 YWNEKKSQELF
+565 YWNKEKSQELF

-602 VNSVSEK
+602 VNSIAEK
-609 EAKAETVSENTQQLS
+609 EAEMETVSEHAQQLS

-631 EMNLLGMVG
+631 E
-640 TTAYYTYP
+640 
-648 NQLTRDSL
+648 Q
-656 SQIQQ
+656 
-661 KSKAY
+661 
-666 VIAAP
+666 P
-671 SCILSTDF
+671 S
-679 MLEHNI
+679 
-685 YFVKTDRDISV
+685 
-696 DQLQSSDAI
+696 
-705 TIMTQCMEKQQQLVE
+705 
-720 ISAETAEFMW
+720 
-730 RDFHASVFINGD
+730 
-742 LLPEYDA
+742 LPEAD
-749 ASDGMESIAAE
+749 
-760 IRESS
+760 
-765 NITVSQF
+765 TF
-772 DLELYQSI
+772 
-780 AAMQEAPAASEN
+780 SEHKQ
-792 DSLTEIAEA
+792 
-801 IRADLELI
+801 R
-809 CREYE
+809 
-814 IPVTLKN
+814 
-821 IVVYGSRS
+821 
-829 KGYEHEDSDLDILVE
+829 
-844 YEGDFREDELF
+844 
-855 ALFHDSEEPLQY
+855 
-867 HGIPVDVNPIRAEES
+867 
-882 GTIETYLPAAD
+882 
-893 AFLEHQ
+893 
-899 HMIQT
+899 IQT

-915 TASQQEFSIRLE
+915 TASQQEFSQRLE

-932 EQLNSDLISAA
+932 EQLDSDLISAA
-943 FERSHNFRRK
+943 FTRSHNFRRK

-973 EALQNAID
+973 EALQNALD

-986 QEIPLT
+986 QEVQLT
-992 DEEKAFLQEDL
+992 EEEQAFLQEDL
-1003 AANLAKAP
+1003 AAAIAKAP

-1016 IESLGY
+1016 IEDIGY
-1022 VFFEDGYLDK
+1022 ILFENGYLDRHK
-1032 SPQRPSEKSIYGNG
+1032 ASEKAIYGSS
-1046 LAEPELY
+1046 LHESELY
-1053 ALARRMQQGED
+1053 TLARRMQQGED

-1089 AMFGET
+1089 ATFGET

-1144 TSDAAAEHLIQAFD
+1144 TSDTAAEHLIQAFED
-1158 DARMA
+1158 TRMA
-1163 NWQGDP
+1163 DWQGDP
-1169 IKENRMKKA
+1169 VKENRIKNA
-1178 LYAILEDEEQTEKAF
+1178 LYAILNDEEQTEKAF
-1193 ASIADMKYNYKVLP
+1193 ASIADMKYNYKVP
-1207 EKEAVSDSV
+1207 PMVSDSV
-1216 TMVWNKEWFT
+1216 TMVWDKKWFT
-1226 ESSLFSDFIEANP
+1226 ESGLFEDFVKDHP
-1239 NASFALT
+1239 DTSFALT

-1254 EKQHTERSNPKLH
+1254 EKQHQERNVPELR

-1274 NFTISGILNG
+1274 MVFINIVRNG

-1310 RDFNQGVLDAQRF
+1310 RDFNQGVLDAQQF
-1323 PYNDAEHQETARE
+1323 PYNDAEHQETARY
-1336 TLDVLVPFLEAH
+1336 TLNVLVPFLESH
-1348 ARLTPEETQIL
+1348 AQLTLEETQIL
-1359 EEFKAK
+1359 EEFKAN

-1372 TLQEIAAEK
+1372 TMQEIAAEE
-1381 PAASPLGLEVGDV
+1381 PITSQLGLEVGDV

-1401 REIEEIDD
+1401 YAIEELND
-1409 RHITMKDLDAPDF
+1409 RHITMKNLDAPDL

-1427 GQSDELVYD
+1427 SQSEELVYD

-1450 YRASQKAELQ
+1450 YRTSQKAELQ

-1472 TDDLGKDIAADVA
+1472 TDDLGKDIVADVA

-1490 GRKPTEIYEILGIED
+1490 GRKSTEIYEILGIED
-1505 SVIRERVEDQLR
+1505 SVIRERVGDQLR
-1517 EITSPTEKIKI
+1517 EITSPTEKIEI

-1535 QLKRAIKIG
+1535 QLKRTVKVG

-1551 HTRPECI
+1551 HTRPECV
-1558 GEKRV
+1558 GEKRI
-1563 ITGFNT
+1563 ITGVST

-1576 LDEAGEPY
+1576 LDETGEPY

-1622 PEMLTEKSRDPELDK
+1622 PGMLTEKRRDPELDK

-1642 NDFCVDEYGS
+1642 NDFCMDEYSS
-1652 EMDSSDLSNISL
+1652 EADLSNLSNIFI
-1664 AYTTDEDTDIEIQ
+1664 AYTTDEDTDMEIQ
-1677 VTADLEHFQMRYA
+1677 VTADLEQFRMLYA
-1690 YGDTIVRTE
+1690 YGNSIVRTE

-1722 LSEDEKAAAHT
+1722 LSDDEKESVRT
-1733 EPLSKEAALQLELM
+1733 EPLSREAALQLELM

-1754 GKFRVSE
+1754 GKFRVSD
-1761 YYAEH
+1761 YYADH
-1766 QPSRE
+1766 QPSQKE
-1771 QFAAFLKNE
+1771 FAVFLKDE
-1780 YGTGGHS
+1780 YGIGGHS
-1787 GGEQIFMVNHNA
+1787 GITPIYMANHGA
-1799 SGMEIEFRNSEKYH
+1799 SGIEIELETHEKYT
-1813 YKWSEI
+1813 YKWNEV

-1833 TPEDIQEHIQDA
+1833 TSKDIQWHIRDA
-1845 KSAMEDFD
+1845 KNTIEHFD
-1853 PAYHTPDSL
+1853 PVYNTQASL
-1862 EKAKAALRQ
+1862 EDAKAALRK

-1877 AEETAAPEKEPET
+1877 AEETAAPEKEPE
-1890 VTESDVAVGDR
+1890 VTTKSGVAIGDR

-1914 SLTGALPWITDDC
+1914 VLTGALPWITSDC
-1927 TVSRTDGGF
+1927 TVSRTSGSF
-1936 TITENISYQQL
+1936 VVTENISYEKL
-1947 LNTERYEKIET
+1947 LDTTLFEKAEPQTEVL
-1958 AEQAVQPAEVQTD
+1958 EQAEEPVF
-1971 SEESPENTAEL
+1971 SEEQPESNAEL

-2133 QKLYPQ
+2133 QQLYPQ
-2139 SAIQINGF
+2139 SAIQVNGF

-2198 GIVALITSKGTMD
+2198 GIVTLITSKGTMD

-2304 TCTDTLRNPLSME
+2304 TCADTLRNSLSIE

-2323 CLPVPP
+2323 RLPVPP
-2329 VPVPVEESVEIPF
+2329 VPVPVKESVEMPF
-2342 ISAENVRNYSY
+2342 VSAENVRNYSY

-2366 IMLPFSPELTNL
+2366 AMLPFSPKLTNL

-2388 AEARIRAALPIR
+2388 AEARICAALPIR
-2400 DCLRDLVTLQLNG
+2400 NCLRDLVTLQLNG

-2424 EMEQYYDQFVQQYDR
+2424 EMERYYDQFVQQYGR

-2474 DLFTKR
+2474 DLFTKQ

-2623 NRDFHVEFDAFS
+2623 NRNFHVEFDAFS

-2932 FEELGV
+2932 FEELGI

-3007 QKYLQHDALAEMGMI
+3007 QKYLQHEALAEMGMI

-3149 HSKALACAKNVYR
+3149 HSKALACARNVYR

-3317 IMTSKSPNRNVEDVD
+3317 IMTSKSPNRDVEDVD

-3376 RLENMV
+3376 RMEDMV

-3397 QHYTEDMKHY
+3397 QHYTDDMKHY
-3407 TEHYTPNADGFSP
+3407 TEHYTPNVDGFSP
-3420 MCIRGVVYTERKK
+3420 MCVRGVVYTERKK

-3457 YCGFSMYA
+3457 YCGFTMFA

-3504 GIEERIQTA
+3504 GIEDRIRNAT
-3513 MHQLEDLQTQQN
+3513 HQLEDIQTQLH
-3525 TAEVEMQ
+3525 TAEVEIQ
-3532 KPFAKEAEYQEKS
+3532 KPFAKEAEYQAKS
-3545 SRLAALNAALQFEDK
+3545 SRLAELNAALQFQDK
-3560 DEIISEGSD
+3560 DEIVSEGSD
-3569 APEQSAA
+3569 APEQNAA
-3576 EQERKPKDCIDL
+3576 EQERKSKDCVSL

>member
-45 LVYRENPNI
+45 LVYRDNPNLM
-54 QYIASATQWNHSG
+54 YIASASQWNQSG

-76 ITVFDETPSQNA
+76 ITVFDETPSKNA
-88 LLFLFDVSQTDNSST
+88 LLFLFDVSQTDDPET
-103 PVTWQLTAAETPEIC
+103 PVTWRLTAVEEPAIRHM
-118 KLIGTAH
+118 LGTEH
-125 QASYAT
+125 HASYAT
-131 AAELCIGLV
+131 AAELCSGAV
-140 EHYLQTPRIQ
+140 EHYLQHPRIQ
-150 TEIRS
+150 AEIQS
-155 HMNAMRL
+155 HMNAMGLDDARR
-162 NATQQEQYLTSLRE
+162 EQYVTSLRE
-176 AAGYV
+176 AANYV
-181 TALRMQRNRD
+181 TALRMQRNSD
-191 VTWEIPEPNL
+191 ITWTVPEPNL
-201 DAMDFFRE
+201 DAMDFFRN

-246 ELRTTEQLQKN
+246 ELRTTERLQKN

-265 YVGSDHERGQSF
+265 YVGSNHERGQSS
-277 DRHRLDADRISGKSG
+277 DGHRLDADRIPGESGQ
-292 EIRENLV
+292 IRENLV
-299 GMDATESSRTTD
+299 GMDAAESSGTAD
-311 ILSKERLLSGS
+311 ILSEKRLLSGT

-338 HQVHDRTEN
+338 HQIYDRTEN

-365 IAADRVSDSAGTGH
+365 IAADRIPDSAGTGH

-524 QANGTGTYD
+524 QTNGTGTYD

-609 EAKAETVSENTQQLS
+609 DAKAETVSENTQQLS

-705 TIMTQCMEKQQQLVE
+705 AIMTQCMEKQQQLVE

-772 DLELYQSI
+772 DLEQYQGI
-780 AAMQEAPAASEN
+780 AAMQEAPAASE
-792 DSLTEIAEA
+792 DVSLTEIAEA
-801 IRADLELI
+801 IQADLELI

-829 KGYEHEDSDLDILVE
+829 KGYEHEGSDLDILVE

-882 GTIETYLPAAD
+882 GTIRTYLPAAD
-893 AFLEHQ
+893 AFLEHK

-915 TASQQEFSIRLE
+915 TASQKEFSQRLE

-932 EQLNSDLISAA
+932 EQPDSDLISAA

-1089 AMFGET
+1089 ATFGET

-1136 LRHRLPTL
+1136 LRHILPTL

-1163 NWQGDP
+1163 DWQGDP
-1169 IKENRMKKA
+1169 VKENRMKKA
-1178 LYAILEDEEQTEKAF
+1178 LYAILNDEEQTEKAF
-1193 ASIADMKYNYKVLP
+1193 ASIADMKYNYKVP
-1207 EKEAVSDSV
+1207 PMVSDSV
-1216 TMVWNKEWFT
+1216 TMVWDKKWFT
-1226 ESSLFSDFIEANP
+1226 ESGLFEDFVKDHP
-1239 NASFALT
+1239 DASFALT

-1254 EKQHTERSNPKLH
+1254 EKQHQERNIPELR

-1274 NFTISGILNG
+1274 MVFINIVRNG

-1297 GKGTGGGS
+1297 GKGSGGGS

-1310 RDFNQGVLDAQRF
+1310 RDFNQGVLDAQQF
-1323 PYNDAEHQETARE
+1323 PYNDAEHQETARY
-1336 TLDVLVPFLEAH
+1336 TLNVLVPFLESH
-1348 ARLTPEETQIL
+1348 AQLTLEETQIL
-1359 EEFKAK
+1359 EEFKAN

-1372 TLQEIAAEK
+1372 TMQEIAAEE
-1381 PAASPLGLEVGDV
+1381 PITSQLGLEVGDV

-1401 REIEEIDD
+1401 YAIEELND
-1409 RHITMKDLDAPDF
+1409 RHITMKNLDAPDL

-1427 GQSDELVYD
+1427 SQSEELVYD

-1450 YRASQKAELQ
+1450 SRTSQKAELQ

-1472 TDDLGKDIAADVA
+1472 TDDLGEEIAADIA

-1490 GRKPTEIYEILGIED
+1490 GRKSTEVYEILGVED

-1517 EITSPTEKIKI
+1517 EIISPTEKIEI

-1551 HTRPECI
+1551 HVRPECI

-1576 LDEAGEPY
+1576 LDEAGGPY

-1596 NWNFDENE
+1596 NWNFSENE
-1604 LTAYLEDGSLLMQ
+1604 MTAYLEDGSLLMQ

-1622 PEMLTEKSRDPELDK
+1622 PETLMEKTRDPELDK

-1652 EMDSSDLSNISL
+1652 EMNSSDLSNISL

-2020 PATEAEQEILA
+2020 PAAAAEQEILA

-2139 SAIQINGF
+2139 SAIQISGF
-2147 EKTHFQDNAFVAAVG
+2147 EKTHFHDNAFVAAVG
-2162 NVPFGDFSVYDAAY
+2162 NVPFGDFSVYDATY

-2262 QPEWVQLKPDANGI
+2262 LPEWVQLKPDANGI

-2290 GEMQMTSGRFGVES
+2290 GEMQMTCGRFGMET
-2304 TCTDTLRNPLSME
+2304 TCADTLRNPLSME

-2323 CLPVPP
+2323 QLPVPP
-2329 VPVPVEESVEIPF
+2329 VPVPVTETVEMLF
-2342 ISAENVRNYSY
+2342 VSAENVRNYSY
-2353 AVMDGKLY
+2353 AVVDDKLY

-2378 TKAEQKSTTD
+2378 TKAEQKSMKD
-2388 AEARIRAALPIR
+2388 AESRVRAALPIL
-2400 DCLRDLVTLQLNG
+2400 DCLRDLVSMQLDG
-2413 AEDTEVRSKQQ
+2413 AEDDAVYAKQQ
-2424 EMEQYYDQFVQQYDR
+2424 EMNQYYEQFVQKYDR

-2564 IAEDAARTDAGYTLN
+2564 IAEDAARTDARYALN

-2609 YEQFAKETFEISFW
+2609 YEKFAKETFEISFW
-2623 NRDFHVEFDAFS
+2623 NREFHVEFDSFS
-2635 GSYRVSGRSTE
+2635 GSYRVGGRSTE
-2646 KNNISITDIYGT
+2646 KANISINEIYGT
-2658 KRMNALMILDN
+2658 KRMNALVLLDT

-2687 KKHRVVNKD
+2687 KKRRVVNK
-2696 ETEAAQIKADAIKER
+2696 EQTEAAQIKADAIKER
-2711 FSEWIWEDADR
+2711 FSEWIWEDPDR
-2722 RENLCQIYNQSINC
+2722 RETLCQIYNQTLNC

-2810 NHLTEQFAADYIK
+2810 NHLTEQFALDYIK

-2863 QFSLIPVSPERE
+2863 QFTMIPVSPERE

-2881 QEDEITRGIEELNHS
+2881 QEDEITRGIEELNNS
-2896 GNGRSFSVKQME
+2896 GNGRSFTVKQME

-2916 KLEALQDK
+2916 KLESLQDK

-2932 FEELGV
+2932 FEELGI

-2967 VRASDL
+2967 SRASDL

-3007 QKYLQHDALAEMGMI
+3007 QKYLQHDTLTEMGMI
-3022 HFDCWAGTYLEA
+3022 HFDCWAGNFLEA

-3084 AVFHNE
+3084 AVFHTE

-3111 IRSGGVDSSM
+3111 VHGGGVDSSM

-3135 LDQRLLNRDLPESE
+3135 LDQRLLNHDLPESE
-3149 HSKALACAKNVYR
+3149 HSKAMTCAKNVYR
-3162 IWQET
+3162 IWRET
-3167 SEQLSAQLIFSDLS
+3167 SEQRSAQLIFSDLS
-3181 TPDKAKSS
+3181 TPDKSKSG
-3189 EGFTNIYDSIKNHL
+3189 EEFTNIYDSIKNHL
-3203 IDMGIPAEQIAY
+3203 IDMGIPAEEIAY

-3229 EKVRTGKVRVLLGST
+3229 EKVRKGKVRVLLGST

-3251 NVQDRLIALHHVDVP
+3251 NVQERLIALHHIDVP

-3280 RQGNQNAEVH
+3280 RQGNQNKEVH
-3290 IYRYITEDTFDS
+3290 IYRYVTEDTFDA
-3302 YSWQTIERKQKITGQ
+3302 YSWQTIERKQRITGQ
-3317 IMTSKSPNRNVEDVD
+3317 IMTSKSPNRDVEDVD

-3376 RLENMV
+3376 RMEDMV

-3397 QHYTEDMKHY
+3397 QHYTDDMKHY
-3407 TEHYTPNADGFSP
+3407 TEHYTPNVDGFSP
-3420 MCIRGVVYTERKK
+3420 MCVRGVVYTERKK

-3457 YCGFSMYA
+3457 YCGFTMFA

-3504 GIEERIQTA
+3504 SIEDRIRNAT
-3513 MHQLEDLQTQQN
+3513 HQLEDIQTQLH
-3525 TAEVEMQ
+3525 TAEVEIQ
-3532 KPFAKEAEYQEKS
+3532 KPFAKEAEYQAKS
-3545 SRLAALNAALQFEDK
+3545 SRLAELNAALQFQDK
-3560 DEIISEGSD
+3560 DEIVSEGSD
-3569 APEQSAA
+3569 APEQNAA
-3576 EQERKPKDCIDL
+3576 EQERKSKDCVSL

>member
-45 LVYRENPNI
+45 LVYREDSNI
-54 QYIASATQWNHSG
+54 QYIASAAQWNHRG

-88 LLFLFDVSQTDNSST
+88 LLFLFDVSQTDNPST

-118 KLIGTAH
+118 KLIGTVH
-125 QASYAT
+125 QTSYAT
-131 AAELCIGLV
+131 AAELCSGLG
-140 EHYLQTPRIQ
+140 EHYLQHPRIQ
-150 TEIRS
+150 AEIHA
-155 HMNAMRL
+155 HMSAMRL
-162 NATQQEQYLTSLRE
+162 NATQQEQYLISLRE
-176 AAGYV
+176 VASYV
-181 TALRMQRNRD
+181 TALRMQRNSD

-209 NQNLIRFCRIVNFTY
+209 NQNLIRFCRITQQIY
-224 RYALSEMK
+224 GRALWLMDKAILKNDLEV
-232 EAIKENTIQTEVQN
+232 EAKN
-246 ELRTTEQLQKN
+246 EPRITGEYQESYQGRGISHGRLLHAVHGRLGVHEADHD
-257 VETRSQRG
+257 QRQ
-265 YVGSDHERGQSF
+265 GQ
-277 DRHRLDADRISGKSG
+277 
-292 EIRENLV
+292 IRRNLV
-299 GMDATESSRTTD
+299 DVAANESSGRNS
-311 ILSKERLLSGS
+311 ILGEQSVLSGS
-322 ASRDQSE
+322 APRDQSE
-329 SRGRIPGTV
+329 SRGSIPGTV

-347 GNVLGAERES
+347 GDVLGAERES
-357 QPESGGTG
+357 QPESRGTG
-365 IAADRVSDSAGTGH
+365 IAADRVPDPAGTGH

-392 AGTPA
+392 AGTAA

-474 GLSVEQVKQLPE
+474 GLAVEQIKQLPE
-486 LMQEPVMLF
+486 LIQEPVMLF
-495 DSISPHNQR
+495 DSISPHNPE
-504 NMLVALLAVDQESM
+504 NMLIALLAADQENM
-518 PIIVSL
+518 PLIVSL
-524 QANGTGTYD
+524 RANGTGTYD
-533 LEKVPTNFITSVY
+533 LEKVPTNFITSIY

-556 RVTDANALL
+556 RVTEADALL
-565 YWNEKKSQELF
+565 YWNKEKSQELF

-602 VNSVSEK
+602 VNSIAEK
-609 EAKAETVSENTQQLS
+609 EAEMETVSEHAQQLS

-631 EMNLLGMVG
+631 E
-640 TTAYYTYP
+640 
-648 NQLTRDSL
+648 Q
-656 SQIQQ
+656 
-661 KSKAY
+661 
-666 VIAAP
+666 P
-671 SCILSTDF
+671 S
-679 MLEHNI
+679 
-685 YFVKTDRDISV
+685 
-696 DQLQSSDAI
+696 
-705 TIMTQCMEKQQQLVE
+705 
-720 ISAETAEFMW
+720 
-730 RDFHASVFINGD
+730 
-742 LLPEYDA
+742 LPEAD
-749 ASDGMESIAAE
+749 
-760 IRESS
+760 
-765 NITVSQF
+765 TF
-772 DLELYQSI
+772 
-780 AAMQEAPAASEN
+780 SEHKQ
-792 DSLTEIAEA
+792 
-801 IRADLELI
+801 R
-809 CREYE
+809 
-814 IPVTLKN
+814 
-821 IVVYGSRS
+821 
-829 KGYEHEDSDLDILVE
+829 
-844 YEGDFREDELF
+844 
-855 ALFHDSEEPLQY
+855 
-867 HGIPVDVNPIRAEES
+867 
-882 GTIETYLPAAD
+882 
-893 AFLEHQ
+893 
-899 HMIQT
+899 IQT

-915 TASQQEFSIRLE
+915 TASQQEFSQRLE

-932 EQLNSDLISAA
+932 EQLDSDLISAA
-943 FERSHNFRRK
+943 FTRSHNFRRK

-973 EALQNAID
+973 EALQNALD

-986 QEIPLT
+986 QEVQLT
-992 DEEKAFLQEDL
+992 EEEQAFLQEDL
-1003 AANLAKAP
+1003 AAAIAKAP

-1016 IESLGY
+1016 IEDIGY
-1022 VFFEDGYLDK
+1022 ILFENGYLDRHK
-1032 SPQRPSEKSIYGNG
+1032 ASEKAIYGSS
-1046 LAEPELY
+1046 LHESELY
-1053 ALARRMQQGED
+1053 TLARRMQQGED

-1089 AMFGET
+1089 ATFGET

-1144 TSDAAAEHLIQAFD
+1144 TSDTAAEHLIQAFED
-1158 DARMA
+1158 TRMA
-1163 NWQGDP
+1163 DWQGDP
-1169 IKENRMKKA
+1169 VKENRIKNA
-1178 LYAILEDEEQTEKAF
+1178 LYAILNDEEQTEKAF
-1193 ASIADMKYNYKVLP
+1193 ASIADMKYNYKVP
-1207 EKEAVSDSV
+1207 PMVSDSV
-1216 TMVWNKEWFT
+1216 TMVWDKKWFT
-1226 ESSLFSDFIEANP
+1226 ESGLFEDFVKDHP
-1239 NASFALT
+1239 DTSFALT

-1254 EKQHTERSNPKLH
+1254 EKQHQERNVPELR

-1274 NFTISGILNG
+1274 MVFINIVRNG

-1310 RDFNQGVLDAQRF
+1310 RDFNQGVLDAQQF
-1323 PYNDAEHQETARE
+1323 PYNDAEHQETARY
-1336 TLDVLVPFLEAH
+1336 TLNVLVPFLESH
-1348 ARLTPEETQIL
+1348 AQLTLDETQIL
-1359 EEFKAK
+1359 EEFKAN

-1372 TLQEIAAEK
+1372 TMQEIAAEE
-1381 PAASPLGLEVGDV
+1381 PITSQLGLEVGDV

-1401 REIEEIDD
+1401 YAIEELND
-1409 RHITMKDLDAPDF
+1409 RHITMKNLDAPDL

-1427 GQSDELVYD
+1427 SQSEELVYD

-1450 YRASQKAELQ
+1450 YRTSQKAELQ

-1490 GRKPTEIYEILGIED
+1490 GRKSTEIYEILGIED

-1517 EITSPTEKIKI
+1517 EITSPTEKIEI

-1535 QLKRAIKIG
+1535 QLKRTVKAG

-1551 HTRPECI
+1551 HTRPEYV
-1558 GEKRV
+1558 GEKRI
-1563 ITGFNT
+1563 ITGVST

-1576 LDEAGEPY
+1576 LDETGEPY

-1617 FHFVE
+1617 FHFVK
-1622 PEMLTEKSRDPELDK
+1622 PGMLTEKSRDPELDK

-1642 NDFCVDEYGS
+1642 NDFCMDEYSS
-1652 EMDSSDLSNISL
+1652 EADLSDLSNIFI
-1664 AYTTDEDTDIEIQ
+1664 AYTTDEDTDMEIQ
-1677 VTADLEHFQMRYA
+1677 VTADLEQFRMLYA
-1690 YGDTIVRTE
+1690 YGNSIVRTE

-1722 LSEDEKAAAHT
+1722 LSDDEKESVHT
-1733 EPLSKEAALQLELM
+1733 EPLSREAALQLELM

-1754 GKFRVSE
+1754 GKFRVSD
-1761 YYAEH
+1761 YYADH
-1766 QPSRE
+1766 QPSQKE
-1771 QFAAFLKNE
+1771 FAVFLKDE
-1780 YGTGGHS
+1780 YGIGGHS
-1787 GGEQIFMVNHNA
+1787 GITPIYMANHGA
-1799 SGMEIEFRNSEKYH
+1799 SGIEIELETHEKYT
-1813 YKWSEI
+1813 YKWNEV

-1833 TPEDIQEHIQDA
+1833 TSKDIQWHIRDA
-1845 KSAMEDFD
+1845 KNTIEHFD
-1853 PAYHTPDSL
+1853 PVYNTQASL
-1862 EKAKAALRQ
+1862 EDAKAALRK

-1877 AEETAAPEKEPET
+1877 AEETAAPEKEPE
-1890 VTESDVAVGDR
+1890 VTTKSGVAIGDR

-1914 SLTGALPWITDDC
+1914 VLTGALPWITSDC
-1927 TVSRTDGGF
+1927 TVSRTSGSF
-1936 TITENISYQQL
+1936 VVTENISYEKL
-1947 LNTERYEKIET
+1947 LDTTLFEKAEPQTEVL
-1958 AEQAVQPAEVQTD
+1958 EQAEEPVF
-1971 SEESPENTAEL
+1971 SEEQPESNAEL

-2133 QKLYPQ
+2133 QQLYPQ
-2139 SAIQINGF
+2139 SAIQVNGF

-2198 GIVALITSKGTMD
+2198 GIVTLITSKGTMD

-2304 TCTDTLRNPLSME
+2304 TCADTLRNSLSIE

-2323 CLPVPP
+2323 RLPVPP
-2329 VPVPVEESVEIPF
+2329 VPVPVKESVEMPF
-2342 ISAENVRNYSY
+2342 VSAENVRNYSY

-2366 IMLPFSPELTNL
+2366 AMLPFSPKLTNL

-2388 AEARIRAALPIR
+2388 AEARICAALPIR
-2400 DCLRDLVTLQLNG
+2400 NCLRDLVTLQLNG

-2424 EMEQYYDQFVQQYDR
+2424 EMERYYDQFVQQYGR

-2474 DLFTKR
+2474 DLFTKQ

-2623 NRDFHVEFDAFS
+2623 NRNFHVEFDAFS

-2932 FEELGV
+2932 FEELGI

-3007 QKYLQHDALAEMGMI
+3007 QKYLQHEALAEMGMI

-3149 HSKALACAKNVYR
+3149 HSKALACARNVYR

-3317 IMTSKSPNRNVEDVD
+3317 IMTSKSPNRDVEDVD

-3376 RLENMV
+3376 RMEDMV

-3397 QHYTEDMKHY
+3397 QHYTDDMKHY
-3407 TEHYTPNADGFSP
+3407 TEHYTPNVDGFSP
-3420 MCIRGVVYTERKK
+3420 MCVRGVVYTERKK

-3457 YCGFSMYA
+3457 YCGFTMFA

-3504 GIEERIQTA
+3504 GIEDRIRNAT
-3513 MHQLEDLQTQQN
+3513 HQLEDIQTQLH
-3525 TAEVEMQ
+3525 TAEVEIQ

-3545 SRLAALNAALQFEDK
+3545 SRLAELNAALQFQDK
-3560 DEIISEGSD
+3560 DEIVSEGSD
-3569 APEQSAA
+3569 APEQNAA
-3576 EQERKPKDCIDL
+3576 EQERKSKDCVSL

>member
-45 LVYRENPNI
+45 LVYREDSNI
-54 QYIASATQWNHSG
+54 QYIASAAQWNHRG

-88 LLFLFDVSQTDNSST
+88 LLFLFDVSQTDNPST

-118 KLIGTAH
+118 KLIGTVH
-125 QASYAT
+125 QISYAT
-131 AAELCIGLV
+131 AAELCSGLG
-140 EHYLQTPRIQ
+140 EHYLQHPRIQ
-150 TEIRS
+150 AEIHA
-155 HMNAMRL
+155 HMSAMRL
-162 NATQQEQYLTSLRE
+162 NATQQEQYLISLRE
-176 AAGYV
+176 VASYV
-181 TALRMQRNRD
+181 TALRMQRNSD

-209 NQNLIRFCRIVNFTY
+209 NQNLIRFCRITQQIY
-224 RYALSEMK
+224 GRALWLMDKAILKNDLEV
-232 EAIKENTIQTEVQN
+232 EAKN
-246 ELRTTEQLQKN
+246 EPRITGEYQESYQGRGISHGRLLHAVHGRLGVHEADHD
-257 VETRSQRG
+257 QRQ
-265 YVGSDHERGQSF
+265 GQ
-277 DRHRLDADRISGKSG
+277 
-292 EIRENLV
+292 IRRNLV
-299 GMDATESSRTTD
+299 DVAANESSGRNS
-311 ILSKERLLSGS
+311 ILGEQSVLSGS
-322 ASRDQSE
+322 APRDQSE
-329 SRGRIPGTV
+329 SRGSIPGTV

-347 GNVLGAERES
+347 GDVLGAERES
-357 QPESGGTG
+357 QPESRGTG
-365 IAADRVSDSAGTGH
+365 IAADRVPDPAGTGH

-392 AGTPA
+392 AGTAA

-474 GLSVEQVKQLPE
+474 GLAVEQIKQLPE
-486 LMQEPVMLF
+486 LIQEPVMLF
-495 DSISPHNQR
+495 DSISPHNPE
-504 NMLVALLAVDQESM
+504 NMLIALLAADQENM
-518 PIIVSL
+518 PLIVSL
-524 QANGTGTYD
+524 RANGTGTYD
-533 LEKVPTNFITSVY
+533 LEKVPTNFITSIY

-556 RVTDANALL
+556 RVTEADALL
-565 YWNEKKSQELF
+565 YWNKEKSQELF

-602 VNSVSEK
+602 VNSIAEK
-609 EAKAETVSENTQQLS
+609 EAEMETVSEHAQQLS

-631 EMNLLGMVG
+631 E
-640 TTAYYTYP
+640 
-648 NQLTRDSL
+648 Q
-656 SQIQQ
+656 
-661 KSKAY
+661 
-666 VIAAP
+666 P
-671 SCILSTDF
+671 S
-679 MLEHNI
+679 
-685 YFVKTDRDISV
+685 
-696 DQLQSSDAI
+696 
-705 TIMTQCMEKQQQLVE
+705 
-720 ISAETAEFMW
+720 
-730 RDFHASVFINGD
+730 
-742 LLPEYDA
+742 LPEAD
-749 ASDGMESIAAE
+749 
-760 IRESS
+760 
-765 NITVSQF
+765 TF
-772 DLELYQSI
+772 
-780 AAMQEAPAASEN
+780 SEHKQ
-792 DSLTEIAEA
+792 
-801 IRADLELI
+801 R
-809 CREYE
+809 
-814 IPVTLKN
+814 
-821 IVVYGSRS
+821 
-829 KGYEHEDSDLDILVE
+829 
-844 YEGDFREDELF
+844 
-855 ALFHDSEEPLQY
+855 
-867 HGIPVDVNPIRAEES
+867 
-882 GTIETYLPAAD
+882 
-893 AFLEHQ
+893 
-899 HMIQT
+899 IQT

-915 TASQQEFSIRLE
+915 TASQQEFSQRLE

-932 EQLNSDLISAA
+932 EQLDSDLISAA
-943 FERSHNFRRK
+943 FTRSHNFRRK

-973 EALQNAID
+973 EALQNALD

-986 QEIPLT
+986 QEVQLT
-992 DEEKAFLQEDL
+992 EEEQAFLQEDL
-1003 AANLAKAP
+1003 AAAIAKAP

-1016 IESLGY
+1016 IEDIGY
-1022 VFFEDGYLDK
+1022 ILFENGYLDRHK
-1032 SPQRPSEKSIYGNG
+1032 ASEKAIYGSS
-1046 LAEPELY
+1046 LHESELY
-1053 ALARRMQQGED
+1053 TLARRMQQGED

-1089 AMFGET
+1089 ATFGET

-1144 TSDAAAEHLIQAFD
+1144 TSDTAAEHLIQAFED
-1158 DARMA
+1158 TRMA
-1163 NWQGDP
+1163 DWQGDP
-1169 IKENRMKKA
+1169 VKENRIKNA
-1178 LYAILEDEEQTEKAF
+1178 LYAILNDEEQTEKAF
-1193 ASIADMKYNYKVLP
+1193 ASIADMKYNYKVP
-1207 EKEAVSDSV
+1207 PMVSDSV
-1216 TMVWNKEWFT
+1216 TMVWDKKWFT
-1226 ESSLFSDFIEANP
+1226 ESGLFEDFVKDHP
-1239 NASFALT
+1239 DTSFALT

-1254 EKQHTERSNPKLH
+1254 EKQHQERNVPELR

-1274 NFTISGILNG
+1274 MVFINIVRNG

-1310 RDFNQGVLDAQRF
+1310 RDFNQGVLDAQQF
-1323 PYNDAEHQETARE
+1323 PYNDAEHQETARY
-1336 TLDVLVPFLEAH
+1336 TLNVLVPFLESH
-1348 ARLTPEETQIL
+1348 AQLTLEETQIL
-1359 EEFKAK
+1359 EEFKAN

-1372 TLQEIAAEK
+1372 TMQEIAAEE
-1381 PAASPLGLEVGDV
+1381 PITSQLGLEVGDV

-1401 REIEEIDD
+1401 YAIEELND
-1409 RHITMKDLDAPDF
+1409 RHITMKNLDAPDL

-1427 GQSDELVYD
+1427 SQSEELVYD

-1450 YRASQKAELQ
+1450 SRTSQKAELQ

-1472 TDDLGKDIAADVA
+1472 TDDLGEEIAADIA

-1490 GRKPTEIYEILGIED
+1490 GRKSTEVYEILGVED

-1517 EITSPTEKIKI
+1517 EIISPTEKIEI

-1551 HTRPECI
+1551 HVRPECI

-1576 LDEAGEPY
+1576 LDEAGGPY

-1596 NWNFDENE
+1596 NWNFSENE
-1604 LTAYLEDGSLLMQ
+1604 MTAYLEDGSLLMQ

-1622 PEMLTEKSRDPELDK
+1622 PETLMEKTRDPELDK

-1652 EMDSSDLSNISL
+1652 EMNSSDLSNISL

-1862 EKAKAALRQ
+1862 EKAKAALRK

-1877 AEETAAPEKEPET
+1877 AEETAAPEKEPE
-1890 VTESDVAVGDR
+1890 VTTKSGVAIGDR

-1914 SLTGALPWITDDC
+1914 VLTGALPWITSDC
-1927 TVSRTDGGF
+1927 TVSRTSGSF
-1936 TITENISYQQL
+1936 VVTENISYEKL
-1947 LNTERYEKIET
+1947 LDTTLFEKAEPQTEVL
-1958 AEQAVQPAEVQTD
+1958 EQAEEPVF
-1971 SEESPENTAEL
+1971 SEEQPESNAEL

-2133 QKLYPQ
+2133 QQLYPQ
-2139 SAIQINGF
+2139 SAIQVNGF

-2304 TCTDTLRNPLSME
+2304 TCADTLRNSLSME

-2323 CLPVPP
+2323 RLPVPP
-2329 VPVPVEESVEIPF
+2329 VPVPVKESVEMPF
-2342 ISAENVRNYSY
+2342 VSAENVRNYSY

-2366 IMLPFSPELTNL
+2366 VMLPFSPKLTNL

-2388 AEARIRAALPIR
+2388 AEARICAALPIR
-2400 DCLRDLVTLQLNG
+2400 NCLRDLVTLQLNG

-2424 EMEQYYDQFVQQYDR
+2424 EMERYYDQFVQQYGR

-2474 DLFTKR
+2474 DLFTKQ

-2623 NRDFHVEFDAFS
+2623 NRNFHVEFDAFS

-2669 LLNSRRVEVVDYY
+2669 LLNSRRAEVVDYY

-3149 HSKALACAKNVYR
+3149 HSKALACARNVYR

-3457 YCGFSMYA
+3457 YCGFAMYA

-3525 TAEVEMQ
+3525 TAEVEIQ
-3532 KPFAKEAEYQEKS
+3532 KPFAKEAEYQAKS
-3545 SRLAALNAALQFEDK
+3545 SRLAELNAALQFQDK
-3560 DEIISEGSD
+3560 DEIVSEGSD
-3569 APEQSAA
+3569 APEQNAA
-3576 EQERKPKDCIDL
+3576 EQERKSKDCVSL

>member
-45 LVYRENPNI
+45 LVYQDNPNLM
-54 QYIASATQWNHSG
+54 YIASASQWNQSG

-76 ITVFDETPSQNA
+76 ITVFDETPSKNA
-88 LLFLFDVSQTDNSST
+88 LLFLFDISQTDDPET
-103 PVTWQLTAAETPEIC
+103 PVTWRLTAAEEPAIRHM
-118 KLIGTAH
+118 LGTEH
-125 QASYAT
+125 HASYAT
-131 AAELCIGLV
+131 AAELCSGAV
-140 EHYLQTPRIQ
+140 EHYLQHPRIQ
-150 TEIRS
+150 AEIQS
-155 HMNAMRL
+155 HMNAMGLDDARR
-162 NATQQEQYLTSLRE
+162 EQYVTSLRE
-176 AAGYV
+176 AANYV
-181 TALRMQRNRD
+181 TALRMQRNSD
-191 VTWEIPEPNL
+191 ITWTVPEPNL
-201 DAMDFFRE
+201 DAMDFFRD
-209 NQNLIRFCRIVNFTY
+209 NQNLIRFCRNAQQIFGRTLKSIELLAKERKKNESGRFDAIEEKMEGIREQRVSSGRRMERELTGFTSGSG
-224 RYALSEMK
+224 RS
-232 EAIKENTIQTEVQN
+232 N
-246 ELRTTEQLQKN
+246 EGQIRRDL
-257 VETRSQRG
+257 
-265 YVGSDHERGQSF
+265 VGV
-277 DRHRLDADRISGKSG
+277 DADKSPRTA
-292 EIRENLV
+292 EILEEQHTLP
-299 GMDATESSRTTD
+299 D
-311 ILSKERLLSGS
+311 S

-329 SRGRIPGTV
+329 SRGRISGTV
-338 HQVHDRTEN
+338 HQIYDRTEN

-365 IAADRVSDSAGTGH
+365 IAADRVPDSAGTGH

-546 GRVNFAQYLE
+546 GRVNFAQYLD

-609 EAKAETVSENTQQLS
+609 DAKAETVSENTQQLS

-661 KSKAY
+661 QSKAY

-705 TIMTQCMEKQQQLVE
+705 AIMTQCMEKQQQLVE

-772 DLELYQSI
+772 DLEQYQGI
-780 AAMQEAPAASEN
+780 AAMQEAPAASE
-792 DSLTEIAEA
+792 DVSLTEIAEA
-801 IRADLELI
+801 IQADLELI

-844 YEGDFREDELF
+844 YEGNFREDELF

-867 HGIPVDVNPIRAEES
+867 HGIPVDVNPIRTEES

-893 AFLEHQ
+893 AFLEHK

-915 TASQQEFSIRLE
+915 TASQQEFSQRLE

-932 EQLNSDLISAA
+932 EQLDSDLISAA

-986 QEIPLT
+986 QEVPLT

-1003 AANLAKAP
+1003 AAILAKAP

-1016 IESLGY
+1016 IEDLGY
-1022 VFFEDGYLDK
+1022 IFFEDGYLDK

-1089 AMFGET
+1089 ATFGET

-1144 TSDAAAEHLIQAFD
+1144 TSDTAAEHLIQAFD
-1158 DARMA
+1158 DAKMA
-1163 NWQGDP
+1163 DWQGDP

-1178 LYAILEDEEQTEKAF
+1178 LYAILNDEEQTEKAF
-1193 ASIADMKYNYKVLP
+1193 ASIADMKYNYKVP
-1207 EKEAVSDSV
+1207 PMVSDSV
-1216 TMVWNKEWFT
+1216 TMVWDKKWFT
-1226 ESSLFSDFIEANP
+1226 ESGLFEDFVKDHP
-1239 NASFALT
+1239 DASFALT

-1254 EKQHTERSNPKLH
+1254 EKQHQERNIPELR

-1274 NFTISGILNG
+1274 MVFINIVRNG

-1297 GKGTGGGS
+1297 GKGSGGGS

-1310 RDFNQGVLDAQRF
+1310 RDFNQGVLDAQQF
-1323 PYNDAEHQETARE
+1323 PYNDAEHQETARY
-1336 TLDVLVPFLEAH
+1336 TLNVLVPFLESH
-1348 ARLTPEETQIL
+1348 AQLTLEETQIL
-1359 EEFKAK
+1359 EEFKAN

-1372 TLQEIAAEK
+1372 TMQEIAAEE
-1381 PAASPLGLEVGDV
+1381 PITSQLGLEVGDV

-1401 REIEEIDD
+1401 YAIEELND
-1409 RHITMKDLDAPDF
+1409 RHITMKNLDAPDL

-1427 GQSDELVYD
+1427 SQSEELVYD

-1450 YRASQKAELQ
+1450 SRTSQKAELQ

-1490 GRKPTEIYEILGIED
+1490 GRKSTEIYEILGIED

-1517 EITSPTEKIKI
+1517 EITSPTEKIEI

-1551 HTRPECI
+1551 HVRPECI

-1622 PEMLTEKSRDPELDK
+1622 PGMLTEKSRDPELDK

-1642 NDFCVDEYGS
+1642 NDFCMDEYSS
-1652 EMDSSDLSNISL
+1652 EADLSDLSNIFI

-1958 AEQAVQPAEVQTD
+1958 AEQTVQPAEVQTD

-2020 PATEAEQEILA
+2020 PAAAAEQEILA

-2044 TSSSYYDEVKELLSP
+2044 PSSSYFEEVKELLSP

-2253 RKRTEPMTE
+2253 RKRTEPMAE

-2304 TCTDTLRNPLSME
+2304 TCADTLRNPLSME

-2342 ISAENVRNYSY
+2342 VSAENVRNYSY

-2623 NRDFHVEFDAFS
+2623 NRNFHVEFDAFS

-2932 FEELGV
+2932 FEELGI

-3007 QKYLQHDALAEMGMI
+3007 QKYLQHEALAEMGMI

-3111 IRSGGVDSSM
+3111 IRSGSVDSSM

-3149 HSKALACAKNVYR
+3149 HSKALACARNVYR

-3457 YCGFSMYA
+3457 YCGFAMYA

>member
-131 AAELCIGLV
+131 AAELCSGLV

-209 NQNLIRFCRIVNFTY
+209 NQNLIRFCRITQQIY
-224 RYALSEMK
+224 GRALRLMDKAILKNDLEV
-232 EAIKENTIQTEVQN
+232 EAKN
-246 ELRTTEQLQKN
+246 EPRTTGEYQESYQGRG
-257 VETRSQRG
+257 RSHGRVLHAVHGRLGVHEADHDQRQ
-265 YVGSDHERGQSF
+265 GQ
-277 DRHRLDADRISGKSG
+277 
-292 EIRENLV
+292 IRRNLV
-299 GMDATESSRTTD
+299 DVAANESSGRNS
-311 ILSKERLLSGS
+311 ILGEQSVLSGS

-329 SRGRIPGTV
+329 IGGRIPGTV
-338 HQVHDRTEN
+338 HQVHDRAKN
-347 GNVLGAERES
+347 GDVLGAERES
-357 QPESGGTG
+357 QPESRGTG
-365 IAADRVSDSAGTGH
+365 IAADRVPDSAGTGH

-392 AGTPA
+392 AGTAA
-397 LLKEE
+397 LLNAEITEE
-402 IKEAETEV
+402 TKEAETEV
-410 ASVSAFA
+410 TSVSAFA

-474 GLSVEQVKQLPE
+474 GLAVEQIKQLPE
-486 LMQEPVMLF
+486 LIQEPVMLF
-495 DSISPHNQR
+495 DSISPHNPE
-504 NMLVALLAVDQESM
+504 NMLIALLAADQENM
-518 PIIVSL
+518 PLIVSL
-524 QANGTGTYD
+524 RANGTGTYD
-533 LEKVPTNFITSVY
+533 LEKVPTNFITSIY

-556 RVTDANALL
+556 RVTEADALL
-565 YWNEKKSQELF
+565 YWNKEKSQELF

-602 VNSVSEK
+602 VNSIAEK
-609 EAKAETVSENTQQLS
+609 EAEMETVSEHAQQLS
-624 LFSEPVP
+624 LFAEPVL
-631 EMNLLGMVG
+631 EMQP
-640 TTAYYTYP
+640 TP
-648 NQLTRDSL
+648 
-656 SQIQQ
+656 
-661 KSKAY
+661 
-666 VIAAP
+666 
-671 SCILSTDF
+671 
-679 MLEHNI
+679 
-685 YFVKTDRDISV
+685 
-696 DQLQSSDAI
+696 
-705 TIMTQCMEKQQQLVE
+705 
-720 ISAETAEFMW
+720 
-730 RDFHASVFINGD
+730 
-742 LLPEYDA
+742 
-749 ASDGMESIAAE
+749 
-760 IRESS
+760 
-765 NITVSQF
+765 
-772 DLELYQSI
+772 
-780 AAMQEAPAASEN
+780 EN
-792 DSLTEIAEA
+792 DRPMEIAEA
-801 IRADLELI
+801 IRSDLEQI
-809 CREYE
+809 CRRYNV
-814 IPVTLKN
+814 PVMLKE
-821 IVVYGSRS
+821 VAVYGSRS

-904 AFAQVQ
+904 AFAQVR

-915 TASQQEFSIRLE
+915 TASQQKFSRHLE
-927 HFAIS
+927 KFAIL
-932 EQLNSDLISAA
+932 EQLDSDLISAA
-943 FERSHNFRRK
+943 FERSHNFRRI

-1032 SPQRPSEKSIYGNG
+1032 FPPSEKSIYGNG
-1046 LAEPELY
+1046 LTEPELY

-1089 AMFGET
+1089 ATFGET

-1125 QDIVQGRTIDD
+1125 QDIVQRRTIDD

-1144 TSDAAAEHLIQAFD
+1144 TSDAAAEHLIQAFY
-1158 DARMA
+1158 DAKMA
-1163 NWQGDP
+1163 DWQGDP
-1169 IKENRMKKA
+1169 VKENRMKKA

-1207 EKEAVSDSV
+1207 EKETVSDSV

-1239 NASFALT
+1239 DASFALT

-1274 NFTISGILNG
+1274 NFTISGTLDG

-1348 ARLTPEETQIL
+1348 AQLTPEETQIL

-1490 GRKPTEIYEILGIED
+1490 GRKSTEIYEILGIED

-1517 EITSPTEKIKI
+1517 EITSPTEKIEI

-1535 QLKRAIKIG
+1535 QLKRTVKAG

-1551 HTRPECI
+1551 HTRPEYV
-1558 GEKRV
+1558 GEKRI
-1563 ITGFNT
+1563 ITGVST

-1576 LDEAGEPY
+1576 LDETGEPY

-1622 PEMLTEKSRDPELDK
+1622 PGMLTEKSRDPELDK

-1642 NDFCVDEYGS
+1642 NDFCMDEYSS
-1652 EMDSSDLSNISL
+1652 EADLSDLSNIFI
-1664 AYTTDEDTDIEIQ
+1664 AYTTDEDTDMEIQ
-1677 VTADLEHFQMRYA
+1677 VTADLEQFRMLYA
-1690 YGDTIVRTE
+1690 YGNSIVRTE

-1722 LSEDEKAAAHT
+1722 LSDDEKESVHT
-1733 EPLSKEAALQLELM
+1733 EPLSREAALQLELM

-1754 GKFRVSE
+1754 GKFRVSK
-1761 YYAEH
+1761 YYADR
-1766 QPSRE
+1766 QPNQKE
-1771 QFAAFLKNE
+1771 FAVFLKDE
-1780 YGTGGHS
+1780 YGIGGHS
-1787 GGEQIFMVNHNA
+1787 GITPIYMANHGA
-1799 SGMEIEFRNSEKYH
+1799 SGIEIELETHEKYT
-1813 YKWSEI
+1813 YKWNEV

-1833 TPEDIQEHIQDA
+1833 TSKDIQRHIRDA
-1845 KSAMEDFD
+1845 KDTIEHFD
-1853 PAYHTPDSL
+1853 PVYDTLASL
-1862 EKAKAALRQ
+1862 ENAKAALRK

-1877 AEETAAPEKEPET
+1877 AEETAAPEKEPEMT
-1890 VTESDVAVGDR
+1890 TKSDVAIGDR

-1914 SLTGALPWITDDC
+1914 GLTGALPWITSDC
-1927 TVSRTDGGF
+1927 TVSRTSGSF
-1936 TITENISYQQL
+1936 VVTENISYERL
-1947 LNTERYEKIET
+1947 LDTTLFEKVESQTEVE
-1958 AEQAVQPAEVQTD
+1958 EQAEDPVF
-1971 SEESPENTAEL
+1971 SEEQPESNAEL

-2015 EAEQR
+2015 ETEQR

-2044 TSSSYYDEVKELLSP
+2044 TTSSYYDEVKKLLSP

-2133 QKLYPQ
+2133 QQLYPQ
-2139 SAIQINGF
+2139 SAIQVNGF

-2304 TCTDTLRNPLSME
+2304 TCADTLRNSLSME

-2323 CLPVPP
+2323 RLPVPP
-2329 VPVPVEESVEIPF
+2329 VPVPVKESVEMPF
-2342 ISAENVRNYSY
+2342 VSAENVRNYSY

-2413 AEDTEVRSKQQ
+2413 AEDTEVRSKQR
-2424 EMEQYYDQFVQQYDR
+2424 EMERYYDQFVQQYGR

-2516 TGKTEEELY
+2516 TGKTEKELY

-2579 VERLQAV
+2579 VERLQAA

-2646 KNNISITDIYGT
+2646 KSNISVTDIYGT

-2863 QFSLIPVSPERE
+2863 QFTMIPVSPERE

-2881 QEDEITRGIEELNHS
+2881 QEDEITRGIEELNNS
-2896 GNGRSFSVKQME
+2896 GNGRSFTVKQME

-2916 KLEALQDK
+2916 KLESLQDK

-2932 FEELGV
+2932 FEELGI

-2967 VRASDL
+2967 SRASDL

-3007 QKYLQHDALAEMGMI
+3007 QKYLQHDTLTEMGMI
-3022 HFDCWAGTYLEA
+3022 HFDCWAGNFLEA

-3149 HSKALACAKNVYR
+3149 HSKALACARNVYR

-3167 SEQLSAQLIFSDLS
+3167 SKQLSAQLIFSDLS

-3457 YCGFSMYA
+3457 YCGFAMYA

>member
-45 LVYRENPNI
+45 LVYREDSNI
-54 QYIASATQWNHSG
+54 QYIASAAQWNHRG

-88 LLFLFDVSQTDNSST
+88 LLFLFDVSQTDNPST

-118 KLIGTAH
+118 KLIGTVH
-125 QASYAT
+125 QTSYAT
-131 AAELCIGLV
+131 AAELCSGLG
-140 EHYLQTPRIQ
+140 EHYLQHPRIQ
-150 TEIRS
+150 AEIHA
-155 HMNAMRL
+155 HMSAMRL
-162 NATQQEQYLTSLRE
+162 NATQQEQYLISLRE
-176 AAGYV
+176 VASYV
-181 TALRMQRNRD
+181 TALRMQRNSD

-209 NQNLIRFCRIVNFTY
+209 NQNLIRFCRITQQIY
-224 RYALSEMK
+224 GRALWLMDKAILKNDLEV
-232 EAIKENTIQTEVQN
+232 EAKN
-246 ELRTTEQLQKN
+246 EPRITGEYQESYQGRGISHGRLLHAVHGRLGVHEADHD
-257 VETRSQRG
+257 QRQ
-265 YVGSDHERGQSF
+265 GQ
-277 DRHRLDADRISGKSG
+277 
-292 EIRENLV
+292 IRRNLV
-299 GMDATESSRTTD
+299 DVAANESSGRNS
-311 ILSKERLLSGS
+311 ILGEQSVLSGS
-322 ASRDQSE
+322 APRDQSE
-329 SRGRIPGTV
+329 SRGSIPGTV

-347 GNVLGAERES
+347 GDVLGAERES
-357 QPESGGTG
+357 QPESRGTG
-365 IAADRVSDSAGTGH
+365 IAADRVPDPAGTGH

-392 AGTPA
+392 AGTAA

-474 GLSVEQVKQLPE
+474 GLAVEQIKQLPE
-486 LMQEPVMLF
+486 LIQEPVMLF
-495 DSISPHNQR
+495 DSISPHNPE
-504 NMLVALLAVDQESM
+504 NMLIALLAADQENM
-518 PIIVSL
+518 PLIVSL
-524 QANGTGTYD
+524 RANGTGTYD
-533 LEKVPTNFITSVY
+533 LEKVPTNFITSIY

-556 RVTDANALL
+556 RVTEADALL
-565 YWNEKKSQELF
+565 YWNKEKSQELF

-602 VNSVSEK
+602 VNSIAEK
-609 EAKAETVSENTQQLS
+609 EAEMETVSEHAQQLS

-631 EMNLLGMVG
+631 E
-640 TTAYYTYP
+640 
-648 NQLTRDSL
+648 Q
-656 SQIQQ
+656 
-661 KSKAY
+661 
-666 VIAAP
+666 P
-671 SCILSTDF
+671 S
-679 MLEHNI
+679 
-685 YFVKTDRDISV
+685 
-696 DQLQSSDAI
+696 
-705 TIMTQCMEKQQQLVE
+705 
-720 ISAETAEFMW
+720 
-730 RDFHASVFINGD
+730 
-742 LLPEYDA
+742 LPEAD
-749 ASDGMESIAAE
+749 
-760 IRESS
+760 
-765 NITVSQF
+765 TF
-772 DLELYQSI
+772 
-780 AAMQEAPAASEN
+780 SEHKQ
-792 DSLTEIAEA
+792 
-801 IRADLELI
+801 R
-809 CREYE
+809 
-814 IPVTLKN
+814 
-821 IVVYGSRS
+821 
-829 KGYEHEDSDLDILVE
+829 
-844 YEGDFREDELF
+844 
-855 ALFHDSEEPLQY
+855 
-867 HGIPVDVNPIRAEES
+867 
-882 GTIETYLPAAD
+882 
-893 AFLEHQ
+893 
-899 HMIQT
+899 IQT

-915 TASQQEFSIRLE
+915 TASQQEFSQRLE

-932 EQLNSDLISAA
+932 EQLDSDLISAA
-943 FERSHNFRRK
+943 FTRSHNFRRK

-973 EALQNAID
+973 EALQNALD

-986 QEIPLT
+986 QEVQLT
-992 DEEKAFLQEDL
+992 EEEQAFLQEDL
-1003 AANLAKAP
+1003 AAAIAKAP

-1016 IESLGY
+1016 IEDIGY
-1022 VFFEDGYLDK
+1022 ILFENGYLDRHK
-1032 SPQRPSEKSIYGNG
+1032 ASEKAIYGSS
-1046 LAEPELY
+1046 LHESELY
-1053 ALARRMQQGED
+1053 TLARRMQQGED

-1089 AMFGET
+1089 ATFGET

-1144 TSDAAAEHLIQAFD
+1144 TSDTAAEHLIQAFED
-1158 DARMA
+1158 TRMA
-1163 NWQGDP
+1163 DWQGDP
-1169 IKENRMKKA
+1169 VKENRIKNA
-1178 LYAILEDEEQTEKAF
+1178 LYAILNDEEQTEKAF
-1193 ASIADMKYNYKVLP
+1193 ASIADMKYNYKVP
-1207 EKEAVSDSV
+1207 PMVSDSV
-1216 TMVWNKEWFT
+1216 TMVWDKKWFT
-1226 ESSLFSDFIEANP
+1226 ESGLFEDFVKDHP
-1239 NASFALT
+1239 DTSFALT

-1254 EKQHTERSNPKLH
+1254 EKQHQERNVPELR

-1274 NFTISGILNG
+1274 MVFINIVRNG

-1310 RDFNQGVLDAQRF
+1310 RDFNQGVLDAQQF
-1323 PYNDAEHQETARE
+1323 PYNDAEHQETARY
-1336 TLDVLVPFLEAH
+1336 TLNVLVPFLESH
-1348 ARLTPEETQIL
+1348 AQLTLEETQIL
-1359 EEFKAK
+1359 EEFKAN

-1372 TLQEIAAEK
+1372 TMQEIAAEE
-1381 PAASPLGLEVGDV
+1381 PITSQLGLEVGDV

-1401 REIEEIDD
+1401 YAIEELND
-1409 RHITMKDLDAPDF
+1409 RHITMKNLDASDL

-1427 GQSDELVYD
+1427 SQSEELVYD

-1450 YRASQKAELQ
+1450 YRTSQKAELQ

-1472 TDDLGKDIAADVA
+1472 TDDLGKDIVADVA

-1490 GRKPTEIYEILGIED
+1490 GRKSTEIYEILGIED
-1505 SVIRERVEDQLR
+1505 SVIRERVGDQLR
-1517 EITSPTEKIKI
+1517 EITSPTEKIEI

-1535 QLKRAIKIG
+1535 QLKRTVKVG

-1551 HTRPECI
+1551 HTRPECV
-1558 GEKRV
+1558 GEKRI
-1563 ITGFNT
+1563 ITGVST

-1576 LDEAGEPY
+1576 LDETGEPY

-1622 PEMLTEKSRDPELDK
+1622 PGMLTEKSRDPELDK

-1642 NDFCVDEYGS
+1642 NDFCMDEYSS
-1652 EMDSSDLSNISL
+1652 EADLSDLSNIFI
-1664 AYTTDEDTDIEIQ
+1664 AYTTDEDTDMEIQ
-1677 VTADLEHFQMRYA
+1677 VTADLEQFRMLYA
-1690 YGDTIVRTE
+1690 YGNSIVRTE

-1722 LSEDEKAAAHT
+1722 LPDDEKESVHT
-1733 EPLSKEAALQLELM
+1733 EPLSREAALQLELM

-1754 GKFRVSE
+1754 GKFRVSK
-1761 YYAEH
+1761 YYADR
-1766 QPSRE
+1766 QPNQKE
-1771 QFAAFLKNE
+1771 FAVFLKDE
-1780 YGTGGHS
+1780 YGIGGHS
-1787 GGEQIFMVNHNA
+1787 GITPIYMANHGA
-1799 SGMEIEFRNSEKYH
+1799 SGIEIELETHEKYT
-1813 YKWSEI
+1813 YKWNEV

-1833 TPEDIQEHIQDA
+1833 TSKDIQRHIRDA
-1845 KSAMEDFD
+1845 KDTIEHFD
-1853 PAYHTPDSL
+1853 PVYDTLASL
-1862 EKAKAALRQ
+1862 ENAKAALRK

-1877 AEETAAPEKEPET
+1877 AEETAAPEKEPEMT
-1890 VTESDVAVGDR
+1890 TKSDVAIGDR

-1914 SLTGALPWITDDC
+1914 GLTGALPWITSDC
-1927 TVSRTDGGF
+1927 TVSRTSGSF
-1936 TITENISYQQL
+1936 VVTENISYERL
-1947 LNTERYEKIET
+1947 LDTTLFEKVESQTEVE
-1958 AEQAVQPAEVQTD
+1958 EQAEDPVF
-1971 SEESPENTAEL
+1971 SEEQPESNAEL

-2015 EAEQR
+2015 ETEQR

-2044 TSSSYYDEVKELLSP
+2044 TTSSYYDEVKKLLSP

-2133 QKLYPQ
+2133 QQLYPQ
-2139 SAIQINGF
+2139 SAIQVNGF
-2147 EKTHFQDNAFVAAVG
+2147 EKAHFQDNAFVAAVG

-2304 TCTDTLRNPLSME
+2304 TCADTLRNSLSME

-2323 CLPVPP
+2323 RLPVPP
-2329 VPVPVEESVEIPF
+2329 VPVPVKESVEMPF
-2342 ISAENVRNYSY
+2342 VSAENVRNYSY

-2413 AEDTEVRSKQQ
+2413 AEDTEVRSKQR
-2424 EMEQYYDQFVQQYDR
+2424 EMERYYDQFVQQYGR

-2516 TGKTEEELY
+2516 TGKTEKELY

-2564 IAEDAARTDAGYTLN
+2564 IAEDAARTDVGYTLN
-2579 VERLQAV
+2579 VERLQAA

-2646 KNNISITDIYGT
+2646 KSNISVTDIYGT

-2932 FEELGV
+2932 FEELGI

-3007 QKYLQHDALAEMGMI
+3007 QKYLQHEALAEMGMI

-3149 HSKALACAKNVYR
+3149 HSKALACARNVYR

-3317 IMTSKSPNRNVEDVD
+3317 IMTSKSPNRDVEDVD

-3376 RLENMV
+3376 RMEDMV

-3397 QHYTEDMKHY
+3397 QHYTDDMKHY
-3407 TEHYTPNADGFSP
+3407 TEHYTPNVDGFSP
-3420 MCIRGVVYTERKK
+3420 MCVRGVVYTERKK

-3457 YCGFSMYA
+3457 YCGFTMFA

-3504 GIEERIQTA
+3504 GIEDRIRNAT
-3513 MHQLEDLQTQQN
+3513 HQLEDIQTQLH
-3525 TAEVEMQ
+3525 TAEVEIQ
-3532 KPFAKEAEYQEKS
+3532 KPFAKEAEYQAKS
-3545 SRLAALNAALQFEDK
+3545 SRLAELNAALQFQDK
-3560 DEIISEGSD
+3560 DEIVSEGSD
-3569 APEQSAA
+3569 APEQNAA
-3576 EQERKPKDCIDL
+3576 EQERKSKDCVSL

>member
-45 LVYRENPNI
+45 LVYRENPNLM
-54 QYIASATQWNHSG
+54 YIASASQWNQSG

-76 ITVFDETPSQNA
+76 ITVFDETPSKNA
-88 LLFLFDVSQTDNSST
+88 LLFLFDVSQTDDPET
-103 PVTWQLTAAETPEIC
+103 PVTWRLTAAEEPAIRHM
-118 KLIGTAH
+118 LGTEH
-125 QASYAT
+125 HASYAT
-131 AAELCIGLV
+131 AAELCSGAV
-140 EHYLQTPRIQ
+140 EHYLQHPRIQ
-150 TEIRS
+150 AEIQS
-155 HMNAMRL
+155 HMNAMGLDDVRR
-162 NATQQEQYLTSLRE
+162 EQYVTSLRE
-176 AAGYV
+176 AANYV
-181 TALRMQRNRD
+181 TALRMQRNSEI
-191 VTWEIPEPNL
+191 TWTVPEPNL
-201 DAMDFFRE
+201 NAMDFFRD
-209 NQNLIRFCRIVNFTY
+209 NQNLIRFCRNAQQIFGRTLKSIELLAKERKKNESGRFDAIEEKMEGIREQRVSSGRRMERELTGFTSGSG
-224 RYALSEMK
+224 RS
-232 EAIKENTIQTEVQN
+232 N
-246 ELRTTEQLQKN
+246 EGQIRRDL
-257 VETRSQRG
+257 
-265 YVGSDHERGQSF
+265 VGV
-277 DRHRLDADRISGKSG
+277 DADKSPRTA
-292 EIRENLV
+292 EILEEQHTLP
-299 GMDATESSRTTD
+299 D
-311 ILSKERLLSGS
+311 S

-329 SRGRIPGTV
+329 SRGRISGTV
-338 HQVHDRTEN
+338 HQIYDRTEN

-392 AGTPA
+392 AGTAA

-609 EAKAETVSENTQQLS
+609 EVKAETVSENTQQLS

-749 ASDGMESIAAE
+749 ASDGMERIAAE

-772 DLELYQSI
+772 DLEQYQSI
-780 AAMQEAPAASEN
+780 AAMQEAPAASET

-844 YEGDFREDELF
+844 YKGDFREDELF
-855 ALFHDSEEPLQY
+855 ALFHDSEESLQY

-882 GTIETYLPAAD
+882 GTTETYLPAAD
-893 AFLEHQ
+893 AFLEHK

-915 TASQQEFSIRLE
+915 TASQQEFSQRLE

-932 EQLNSDLISAA
+932 EQPDSDLISAA

-1089 AMFGET
+1089 ATFGET

-1136 LRHRLPTL
+1136 LRHILPTL

-1163 NWQGDP
+1163 DWQGDP
-1169 IKENRMKKA
+1169 VKENRMKKA
-1178 LYAILEDEEQTEKAF
+1178 LYAILNDEEQTEKAF
-1193 ASIADMKYNYKVLP
+1193 ASIADMKYNYKVP
-1207 EKEAVSDSV
+1207 PMVSDSV
-1216 TMVWNKEWFT
+1216 TMVWDKKWFT
-1226 ESSLFSDFIEANP
+1226 ESGLFEDFVKDHP
-1239 NASFALT
+1239 DTSFALT

-1254 EKQHTERSNPKLH
+1254 EKQHQERNVPELR

-1274 NFTISGILNG
+1274 MVFINIVRNG

-1297 GKGTGGGS
+1297 GKGSGGGS

-1310 RDFNQGVLDAQRF
+1310 RDFNQGVLEADRF
-1323 PYNDAEHQETARE
+1323 PYNDAEHQETARY
-1336 TLDVLVPFLEAH
+1336 TLDVLVPFLESH
-1348 ARLTPEETQIL
+1348 AQLTPEETQIL
-1359 EEFKAK
+1359 EKFKAK

-1372 TLQEIAAEK
+1372 AMQEIAAEE
-1381 PAASPLGLEVGDV
+1381 PITSQLGLEVGDV

-1409 RHITMKDLDAPDF
+1409 RHIIMKDLDAPDF

-1450 YRASQKAELQ
+1450 YRTSQKAELQ

-1490 GRKPTEIYEILGIED
+1490 GRKFTEIYEILGIED

-1528 PVVKNLA
+1528 PVIKNLA
-1535 QLKRAIKIG
+1535 QLKRTVKVG

-1551 HTRPECI
+1551 HTRPECV
-1558 GEKRV
+1558 GEKRI
-1563 ITGFNT
+1563 ITGVST

-1576 LDEAGEPY
+1576 LDETGEPY

-1652 EMDSSDLSNISL
+1652 EMDSSDISNIFI
-1664 AYTTDEDTDIEIQ
+1664 AYTTDEDTDVEIQ

-1699 QYESLEEMNRNVL
+1699 QYESLEEMNQNVL

-1722 LSEDEKAAAHT
+1722 LSDDEKESVHT
-1733 EPLSKEAALQLELM
+1733 EPLSREVALQLELM

-1754 GKFRVSE
+1754 GKFRVFE
-1761 YYAEH
+1761 YYANH
-1766 QPSRE
+1766 QPNQKE
-1771 QFAAFLKNE
+1771 FAVFLKDE
-1780 YGTGGHS
+1780 YGIGGHS
-1787 GGEQIFMVNHNA
+1787 GITPIYMANHGA
-1799 SGMEIEFRNSEKYH
+1799 SGIEIELETHEKYT
-1813 YKWSEI
+1813 YKWNEV

-1833 TPEDIQEHIQDA
+1833 TSKDIQQHIRDA
-1845 KSAMEDFD
+1845 KDTIEHFD
-1853 PAYHTPDSL
+1853 PVYNTQASL
-1862 EKAKAALRQ
+1862 EEAKAALRQ

-1877 AEETAAPEKEPET
+1877 AEETAAPEKESET

-2020 PATEAEQEILA
+2020 PAAAAEQEILA

-2044 TSSSYYDEVKELLSP
+2044 PSSSYFEEVKELLSP

-2253 RKRTEPMTE
+2253 RKRTEPMAE

-2290 GEMQMTSGRFGVES
+2290 GEMQMTSGRFGMET
-2304 TCTDTLRNPLSME
+2304 TCADTLRNPLSME

-2323 CLPVPP
+2323 QLPVPP
-2329 VPVPVEESVEIPF
+2329 VPVPVTETVEMLF
-2342 ISAENVRNYSY
+2342 VSAENVRNYSY
-2353 AVMDGKLY
+2353 AVVDDKLY

-2378 TKAEQKSTTD
+2378 TKAEQKSMKD
-2388 AEARIRAALPIR
+2388 AESRVRAALPIL
-2400 DCLRDLVTLQLNG
+2400 DCLRDLVSMQLDG
-2413 AEDTEVRSKQQ
+2413 AEDDAVYAKQQ
-2424 EMEQYYDQFVQQYDR
+2424 EMNQYYEQFVQKYDR

-2445 RRILEV
+2445 RRLLEV
-2451 DTGYTLLSALE
+2451 DNGYTLLSALE
-2462 KVDEKGKFVEKT
+2462 KVDEKGKFLEKT

-2507 VDMAYMQNL
+2507 VDMAYMEML
-2516 TGKTEEELY
+2516 TGKTEEAIY
-2525 MELQGLIFRNPSYDA
+2525 QELQGLIFRNPSYDA

-2564 IAEDAARTDAGYTLN
+2564 IAEDAARTDARYALN

-2609 YEQFAKETFEISFW
+2609 YEKFAKETFEISFW
-2623 NRDFHVEFDAFS
+2623 NREFHVEFDSFS
-2635 GSYRVSGRSTE
+2635 GSYRVGGRSTE
-2646 KNNISITDIYGT
+2646 KANISINEIYGT
-2658 KRMNALMILDN
+2658 KRMNALVLLDT

-2687 KKHRVVNKD
+2687 KKRRVVNK
-2696 ETEAAQIKADAIKER
+2696 EQTEAAQIKADAIKER
-2711 FSEWIWEDADR
+2711 FSEWIWEDPDR
-2722 RENLCQIYNQSINC
+2722 RETLCQIYNQTLNC

-2810 NHLTEQFAADYIK
+2810 NHLTEQFALDYIK

-2863 QFSLIPVSPERE
+2863 QFTMIPVSPERE

-2896 GNGRSFSVKQME
+2896 GNGRSFTVKQME

-2932 FEELGV
+2932 FEELGI

-3007 QKYLQHDALAEMGMI
+3007 QKYLQHDTLTEMGMI
-3022 HFDCWAGTYLEA
+3022 HFDCWAGNFLEA

-3084 AVFHNE
+3084 AVFHTE

-3111 IRSGGVDSSM
+3111 VHGGGVDSSM

-3135 LDQRLLNRDLPESE
+3135 LDQRLLNHDLPESE
-3149 HSKALACAKNVYR
+3149 HSKAMTCAKNVYR
-3162 IWQET
+3162 IWRET
-3167 SEQLSAQLIFSDLS
+3167 SEQRSAQLIFSDLS
-3181 TPDKAKSS
+3181 TPDKFKSS
-3189 EGFTNIYDSIKNHL
+3189 EEFTNIYDSIKNHL
-3203 IDMGIPAEQIAY
+3203 IDMGIPAEEIAY

-3229 EKVRTGKVRVLLGST
+3229 KKVRKGKVRVLLGST

-3251 NVQDRLIALHHVDVP
+3251 NVQERLIALHHIDVP

-3280 RQGNQNAEVH
+3280 RQGNQNKEVH
-3290 IYRYITEDTFDS
+3290 IYRYVTEDTFDA
-3302 YSWQTIERKQKITGQ
+3302 YSWQTIERKQRITGQ
-3317 IMTSKSPNRNVEDVD
+3317 IMTSKSPNRDVEDVD

-3376 RLENMV
+3376 RMEDMV

-3397 QHYTEDMKHY
+3397 QHYTDDMKHY
-3407 TEHYTPNADGFSP
+3407 TEHYTPNVDGFSP
-3420 MCIRGVVYTERKK
+3420 MCVRGVVYTERKK

-3457 YCGFSMYA
+3457 YCGFTMFA

-3504 GIEERIQTA
+3504 SIEDRIRNAT
-3513 MHQLEDLQTQQN
+3513 HQLEDIQTQLH
-3525 TAEVEMQ
+3525 TAEVEIQ
-3532 KPFAKEAEYQEKS
+3532 KPFAKEAEYQAKS
-3545 SRLAALNAALQFEDK
+3545 SRLAELNAALQFQDK
-3560 DEIISEGSD
+3560 DEIVSEGSD
-3569 APEQSAA
+3569 APEQNAA
-3576 EQERKPKDCIDL
+3576 EQERKSKDCVSL

>member
-209 NQNLIRFCRIVNFTY
+209 NQNLIRFCRITQQIY
-224 RYALSEMK
+224 GRALRLMDKAILKNDLEV
-232 EAIKENTIQTEVQN
+232 EAKN
-246 ELRTTEQLQKN
+246 EPRTTGEYQESYQGRG
-257 VETRSQRG
+257 RSHGRVLHAVHGRLGVHEADHDQRQ
-265 YVGSDHERGQSF
+265 GQ
-277 DRHRLDADRISGKSG
+277 
-292 EIRENLV
+292 IRRNLV
-299 GMDATESSRTTD
+299 DVAANESSGRNS
-311 ILSKERLLSGS
+311 ILGEQSVLSGS

-329 SRGRIPGTV
+329 IGGRIPGTV
-338 HQVHDRTEN
+338 HQVHDRAKN
-347 GNVLGAERES
+347 GDVLGAERES
-357 QPESGGTG
+357 QPESRETG
-365 IAADRVSDSAGTGH
+365 IAADRVPDSAGTGH

-392 AGTPA
+392 AGTAA
-397 LLKEE
+397 LLNAEITEE
-402 IKEAETEV
+402 TKEAETEV
-410 ASVSAFA
+410 TSVSAFA

-609 EAKAETVSENTQQLS
+609 EAKAETVSENTRQLS

-661 KSKAY
+661 QSKAY

-730 RDFHASVFINGD
+730 RDFHASVYINGD

-772 DLELYQSI
+772 DLEQYQSI

-801 IRADLELI
+801 IQADLELI

-829 KGYEHEDSDLDILVE
+829 KGYEHEGSDLDILVE

-855 ALFHDSEEPLQY
+855 ALFHDAENPLQY
-867 HGIPVDVNPIRAEES
+867 QGIPIDVNPIRAEES

-932 EQLNSDLISAA
+932 EQLDSDLISAA

-973 EALQNAID
+973 EALQNALD

-986 QEIPLT
+986 QEIQLT
-992 DEEKAFLQEDL
+992 EEEQAFLQEDL
-1003 AANLAKAP
+1003 AADIAKAP

-1016 IESLGY
+1016 IEDIGY
-1022 VFFEDGYLDK
+1022 ILFENGYLDRHK
-1032 SPQRPSEKSIYGNG
+1032 ASEKAIYGSS
-1046 LAEPELY
+1046 LHETELY
-1053 ALARRMQQGED
+1053 TLARRMQQGED
-1064 IRKELA
+1064 VRKELA
-1070 VALLGIQR
+1070 VALLGRHLQGKKR
-1078 GFERQNDKPFS
+1078 NFPRQNDEPFS
-1089 AMFGET
+1089 VTFGET
-1095 ELTAVYGNARKTI
+1095 ELTAVYGNAQKAI
-1108 SYESVG
+1108 SYEAVG
-1114 DAILSLAESEY
+1114 DALLSLTEEEY
-1125 QDIVQGRTIDD
+1125 NAIVYDRTTED
-1136 LRHRLPTL
+1136 LQEVLPDL
-1144 TSDAAAEHLIQAFD
+1144 SDETAAQLIQAFD
-1158 DARMA
+1158 NTRMA
-1163 NWQGDP
+1163 DWQGDP
-1169 IKENRMKKA
+1169 VKENRIKNA
-1178 LYAILEDEEQTEKAF
+1178 LYAILNDEDQTEKAF
-1193 ASIADMKYNYKVLP
+1193 ASIADMKYNYKVSP
-1207 EKEAVSDSV
+1207 MASDSV
-1216 TMVWNKEWFT
+1216 TMVWDKKWFT
-1226 ESSLFSDFIEANP
+1226 ESGLFEDFVKDHP
-1239 NASFALT
+1239 DASFALT

-1254 EKQHTERSNPKLH
+1254 EKQHQERNIPELR

-1274 NFTISGILNG
+1274 MVFINIVRNG

-1297 GKGTGGGS
+1297 GKGSGGGS
-1305 LIDHI
+1305 LINHI
-1310 RDFNQGVLDAQRF
+1310 RDFNQGVLDAQQF
-1323 PYNDAEHQETARE
+1323 PYNDAEHQETARY
-1336 TLDVLVPFLEAH
+1336 TLNVLVPFLESH
-1348 ARLTPEETQIL
+1348 AQLTLEETQIL
-1359 EEFKAK
+1359 EEFKAN

-1372 TLQEIAAEK
+1372 TMQEIAAEE
-1381 PAASPLGLEVGDV
+1381 PITSQLGLEVGDV

-1401 REIEEIDD
+1401 YAIEELND
-1409 RHITMKDLDAPDF
+1409 RHITMKNLDAPDL

-1427 GQSDELVYD
+1427 SQSEELVYD

-1450 YRASQKAELQ
+1450 SRTSQKAELQ

-1472 TDDLGKDIAADVA
+1472 TDDLGEEIAADIA

-1490 GRKPTEIYEILGIED
+1490 GRKSTEVYEILGVED

-1517 EITSPTEKIKI
+1517 EIISPTEKIKI

-1551 HTRPECI
+1551 HVRPECI

-1576 LDEAGEPY
+1576 LDEAGGPY

-1596 NWNFDENE
+1596 NWNFSENE
-1604 LTAYLEDGSLLMQ
+1604 MTAYLEDGSLLMQ

-1622 PEMLTEKSRDPELDK
+1622 PEKLMEKTRDPELDK

-1677 VTADLEHFQMRYA
+1677 VTANLEHFQMRYA

-1761 YYAEH
+1761 YYANH
-1766 QPSRE
+1766 QPNQKE
-1771 QFAAFLKNE
+1771 FAVFLKDE
-1780 YGTGGHS
+1780 YGIGGHS
-1787 GGEQIFMVNHNA
+1787 GEGQIFMVNHNA
-1799 SGMEIEFRNSEKYH
+1799 SGIEIEFRNSEKYH

-1819 AKETAALLDAGTYI
+1819 AKETAALLDAGIYI
-1833 TPEDIQEHIQDA
+1833 TSEDIQEHIRYA
-1845 KSAMEDFD
+1845 KFAIEHFD

-1914 SLTGALPWITDDC
+1914 SLTGALPWITSDC
-1927 TVSRTDGGF
+1927 TVSRTSGSF
-1936 TITENISYQQL
+1936 VVTENISYEKL
-1947 LNTERYEKIET
+1947 LDTTLFEKAEPQTEVL
-1958 AEQAVQPAEVQTD
+1958 EQAEEPVF
-1971 SEESPENTAEL
+1971 SEEQPESNAEL

-2031 EYVGWGG
+2031 EYVGWGS

-2139 SAIQINGF
+2139 SAIQISGF

-2262 QPEWVQLKPDANGI
+2262 LPEWVQLKPDANGI

-2304 TCTDTLRNPLSME
+2304 TCADTLRNPLSME

-2323 CLPVPP
+2323 QLPVPP
-2329 VPVPVEESVEIPF
+2329 VPVPVTEAVEMPF
-2342 ISAENVRNYSY
+2342 VSAENVRNYSY

-2507 VDMAYMQNL
+2507 VDMAYMEML
-2516 TGKTEEELY
+2516 TGKTEEAIY
-2525 MELQGLIFRNPSYDA
+2525 QELQGLIFRNPSYDA

-2564 IAEDAARTDAGYTLN
+2564 IAEDAARTDVKYTLN

-2609 YEQFAKETFEISFW
+2609 YEKFAKETFEISFW
-2623 NRDFHVEFDAFS
+2623 NREFHVEFDSFS
-2635 GSYRVSGRSTE
+2635 GSYRVGGRSTE
-2646 KNNISITDIYGT
+2646 KANISINEIYGT
-2658 KRMNALMILDN
+2658 KRMNALVLLDT

-2687 KKHRVVNKD
+2687 KKRRVVNK
-2696 ETEAAQIKADAIKER
+2696 EQTEAAQIKADAIKER
-2711 FSEWIWEDADR
+2711 FSEWIWEDPDR
-2722 RENLCQIYNQSINC
+2722 RETLCQIYNQTLNC

-2810 NHLTEQFAADYIK
+2810 NHLTEQFALDYIK

-2863 QFSLIPVSPERE
+2863 QFTMIPVSPERE

-2896 GNGRSFSVKQME
+2896 GNGRSFTVKQME

-2932 FEELGV
+2932 FEELGI

-3007 QKYLQHDALAEMGMI
+3007 QKYLQHDTLTEMGMI
-3022 HFDCWAGTYLEA
+3022 HFDCWAGNFLEA

-3111 IRSGGVDSSM
+3111 VHGGGVDSSV

-3135 LDQRLLNRDLPESE
+3135 LDQRLLNHNLPESE
-3149 HSKALACAKNVYR
+3149 HSKAMACAKNVYR

-3167 SEQLSAQLIFSDLS
+3167 SEQRSAQLIFSDLS
-3181 TPDKAKSS
+3181 TPDKSKSG
-3189 EGFTNIYDSIKNHL
+3189 EEFTNIYDSIKNHL
-3203 IDMGIPAEQIAY
+3203 IDMGIPAEEIAY

-3229 EKVRTGKVRVLLGST
+3229 EKVRKGKVRVLLGST

-3251 NVQDRLIALHHVDVP
+3251 NVQERLIALHHIDVP
-3266 WRPSDIEQREGRII
+3266 WRPSDIEQREGRIV
-3280 RQGNQNAEVH
+3280 RQGNQNEEVH
-3290 IYRYITEDTFDS
+3290 IYRYVTEDTFDA

-3317 IMTSKSPNRNVEDVD
+3317 IMTSKSPNRDVEDVD

-3353 QMELDIEVSK
+3353 QMELDIAVSK

-3376 RLENMV
+3376 RMEDMV

-3397 QHYTEDMKHY
+3397 QHYTDDMKHY

-3420 MCIRGVVYTERKK
+3420 MCIRGVTYTERKK
-3433 AAAALMQAIRSF
+3433 AAAALMQAIHSF

-3457 YCGFSMYA
+3457 YCGFTMYA

-3504 GIEERIQTA
+3504 GIEDRIQNAT
-3513 MHQLEDLQTQQN
+3513 HQLEDIQTQLH
-3525 TAEVEMQ
+3525 TAELEIQ
-3532 KPFAKEAEYQEKS
+3532 KPFAKEAEYQAKS
-3545 SRLAALNAALQFEDK
+3545 SRLAELNAALQFQDK
-3560 DEIISEGSD
+3560 DEIVSEGSD
-3569 APEQSAA
+3569 APEQNAA
-3576 EQERKPKDCIDL
+3576 EQERKSKGDICL

>member
-76 ITVFDETPSQNA
+76 ITVFDETPSKNA
-88 LLFLFDVSQTDNSST
+88 LLFLFDVSQTDDPET
-103 PVTWQLTAAETPEIC
+103 PVTWRLTAAEEPAIRHM
-118 KLIGTAH
+118 LGTEH
-125 QASYAT
+125 HASYAT
-131 AAELCIGLV
+131 AAELCSGAV
-140 EHYLQTPRIQ
+140 EHYLQHPRIQ
-150 TEIRS
+150 AEIQS
-155 HMNAMRL
+155 HMNAMGLDDARR
-162 NATQQEQYLTSLRE
+162 EQYVTSLRE
-176 AAGYV
+176 AANYV
-181 TALRMQRNRD
+181 TALRMQRNSD
-191 VTWEIPEPNL
+191 ITWTVPEPNL
-201 DAMDFFRE
+201 DAMDFFRD
-209 NQNLIRFCRIVNFTY
+209 NQNLIRFCRNAQQIFGRTLKSIELLAKERKKNESGRFDAIEEKMEGIREQRVSSGRRMERELTGFTSGSG
-224 RYALSEMK
+224 RS
-232 EAIKENTIQTEVQN
+232 N
-246 ELRTTEQLQKN
+246 EGQIRRDL
-257 VETRSQRG
+257 
-265 YVGSDHERGQSF
+265 VGV
-277 DRHRLDADRISGKSG
+277 DADKSPRTA
-292 EIRENLV
+292 EILEEQHTLP
-299 GMDATESSRTTD
+299 D
-311 ILSKERLLSGS
+311 S

-329 SRGRIPGTV
+329 SRGRISGTV
-338 HQVHDRTEN
+338 HQIYDRTEN

-609 EAKAETVSENTQQLS
+609 EVKAETVSENTQQLS

-749 ASDGMESIAAE
+749 ASDGMERIAAE

-772 DLELYQSI
+772 DLEQYQSI

-801 IRADLELI
+801 IQADLELI

-829 KGYEHEDSDLDILVE
+829 KGYEHEGSDLDILVE

-855 ALFHDSEEPLQY
+855 ALFHDAENPLQY
-867 HGIPVDVNPIRAEES
+867 QGIPIDVNPIRAEES
-882 GTIETYLPAAD
+882 GTIRTYLPAAD
-893 AFLEHQ
+893 AFLEHK

-915 TASQQEFSIRLE
+915 TASQKEFSQRLE

-932 EQLNSDLISAA
+932 EQLDSDLISAA

-1089 AMFGET
+1089 ATFGET

-1136 LRHRLPTL
+1136 LRHILPTL

-1163 NWQGDP
+1163 DWQGDP
-1169 IKENRMKKA
+1169 VKENRMKKA
-1178 LYAILEDEEQTEKAF
+1178 LYAILNDEEQTEKAF
-1193 ASIADMKYNYKVLP
+1193 ASIADMKYNYKVP
-1207 EKEAVSDSV
+1207 PMVSDSV
-1216 TMVWNKEWFT
+1216 TMVWDKKWFT
-1226 ESSLFSDFIEANP
+1226 ESGLFEDFVKDHP
-1239 NASFALT
+1239 DASFALT

-1254 EKQHTERSNPKLH
+1254 EKQHQERNIPELR

-1274 NFTISGILNG
+1274 MVFINIVRNG

-1297 GKGTGGGS
+1297 GKGSGGGS

-1310 RDFNQGVLDAQRF
+1310 RDFNQGVLDAQQF
-1323 PYNDAEHQETARE
+1323 PYNDAEHQETARY
-1336 TLDVLVPFLEAH
+1336 TLNVLVPFLESH
-1348 ARLTPEETQIL
+1348 AQLTLEETQIL
-1359 EEFKAK
+1359 EEFKAN

-1372 TLQEIAAEK
+1372 TMQEIAAEE
-1381 PAASPLGLEVGDV
+1381 PITSQLGLEVGDV

-1401 REIEEIDD
+1401 YAIEELND
-1409 RHITMKDLDAPDF
+1409 RHITMKNLDAPDL

-1427 GQSDELVYD
+1427 SQSEELVYD

-1450 YRASQKAELQ
+1450 SRTSQKAELQ

-1472 TDDLGKDIAADVA
+1472 TDDLGEEIAADIA

-1490 GRKPTEIYEILGIED
+1490 GRKSTEVYEILGVED

-1517 EITSPTEKIKI
+1517 EITNPTEKIEI

-1535 QLKRAIKIG
+1535 QLKRTVKVG

-1551 HTRPECI
+1551 HVRPECI

-1596 NWNFDENE
+1596 NWNFSENE
-1604 LTAYLEDGSLLMQ
+1604 MTAYLEDGSLLMQ

-1622 PEMLTEKSRDPELDK
+1622 PGMLTEKSRDPELDK

-1642 NDFCVDEYGS
+1642 NDFCMDEYSS
-1652 EMDSSDLSNISL
+1652 EADLSNLSNIFI
-1664 AYTTDEDTDIEIQ
+1664 AYTTDEDTDMEIQ
-1677 VTADLEHFQMRYA
+1677 VTADLEQFRMLYA
-1690 YGDTIVRTE
+1690 YGNSIVRTE

-1712 SVLDFNDLVT
+1712 SVLDFNNLVT
-1722 LSEDEKAAAHT
+1722 LSDDEKESVHT
-1733 EPLSKEAALQLELM
+1733 EPLSREAALQLELM

-1766 QPSRE
+1766 QPSQKE
-1771 QFAAFLKNE
+1771 FAVFLKDE
-1780 YGTGGHS
+1780 YGIGGHS
-1787 GGEQIFMVNHNA
+1787 GITPIYMANHGA
-1799 SGMEIEFRNSEKYH
+1799 SGIEIELETHEKYT
-1813 YKWSEI
+1813 YKWNEV

-1833 TPEDIQEHIQDA
+1833 TSKDIQQHIRDA
-1845 KSAMEDFD
+1845 KDTIEHFD
-1853 PAYHTPDSL
+1853 PVYNTQASL
-1862 EKAKAALRQ
+1862 EQAKAALRQ

-1877 AEETAAPEKEPET
+1877 AEEAAASEKKPET

-1901 FRNLTTGEICEVV
+1901 FRNRMTGEVCEVV
-1914 SLTGALPWITDDC
+1914 SLTGALPWNTDDC
-1927 TVSRTDGGF
+1927 TVSRTDGDF

-1958 AEQAVQPAEVQTD
+1958 AEQAVQPTEVQTD

-2139 SAIQINGF
+2139 SAIQISGF

-2162 NVPFGDFSVYDAAY
+2162 NVPFGDFSVYDATY

-2262 QPEWVQLKPDANGI
+2262 LPEWVQLKPDANGI

-2290 GEMQMTSGRFGVES
+2290 GEMQMTSGRFGMET
-2304 TCTDTLRNPLSME
+2304 TCADTLRNPLSME

-2323 CLPVPP
+2323 QLPVPP
-2329 VPVPVEESVEIPF
+2329 VPVPVTETVEMLF
-2342 ISAENVRNYSY
+2342 VSAENVRNYSY
-2353 AVMDGKLY
+2353 AVVDDKLY

-2378 TKAEQKSTTD
+2378 TKAEQKSMKD
-2388 AEARIRAALPIR
+2388 AESRVRAALPIL
-2400 DCLRDLVTLQLNG
+2400 DCLRDLVSMQLDG
-2413 AEDTEVRSKQQ
+2413 AEDDAVYAKQQ
-2424 EMEQYYDQFVQQYDR
+2424 EMNQYYEQFVQQYDR

-2445 RRILEV
+2445 RRLLEV
-2451 DTGYTLLSALE
+2451 DNGYTLLSALE
-2462 KVDEKGKFVEKT
+2462 KVDEKGKFLEKT

-2507 VDMAYMQNL
+2507 VDMAYMEKL
-2516 TGKTEEELY
+2516 TGKTEEAIY
-2525 MELQGLIFRNPSYDA
+2525 QELQGLIFRNPSYDA

-2564 IAEDAARTDAGYTLN
+2564 IAEDAARTDARYALN

-2609 YEQFAKETFEISFW
+2609 YEKFAKETFEISFW
-2623 NRDFHVEFDAFS
+2623 NREFHVEFDSFS
-2635 GSYRVSGRSTE
+2635 GSYRVGGRSTE
-2646 KNNISITDIYGT
+2646 KANISINEIYGT
-2658 KRMNALMILDN
+2658 KRMNALVLLDT

-2687 KKHRVVNKD
+2687 KKRRVVNK
-2696 ETEAAQIKADAIKER
+2696 EQTEAAQIKADAIKER
-2711 FSEWIWEDADR
+2711 FSEWIWEDPDR
-2722 RENLCQIYNQSINC
+2722 RENLCQIYNQTLNC

-2810 NHLTEQFAADYIK
+2810 NHLTEQFALDYIK

-2863 QFSLIPVSPERE
+2863 QFTMIPVSPERE

-2896 GNGRSFSVKQME
+2896 GNGRSFTVKQME

-2932 FEELGV
+2932 FEELGI

-2967 VRASDL
+2967 SRASDL

-3007 QKYLQHDALAEMGMI
+3007 QKYLQHDTLTEMGMI
-3022 HFDCWAGTYLEA
+3022 HFDCWAGNFLEA

-3084 AVFHNE
+3084 AVFHTE

-3111 IRSGGVDSSM
+3111 VHGGGVDSSM

-3135 LDQRLLNRDLPESE
+3135 LDQRLLNHDLPESE
-3149 HSKALACAKNVYR
+3149 HSKAMTCAKNVYR
-3162 IWQET
+3162 IWRET
-3167 SEQLSAQLIFSDLS
+3167 SEQRSAQLIFSDLS
-3181 TPDKAKSS
+3181 TPDKFKSS
-3189 EGFTNIYDSIKNHL
+3189 EEFTNIYDSIKNHL
-3203 IDMGIPAEQIAY
+3203 IDMGIPAEEIAY

-3229 EKVRTGKVRVLLGST
+3229 EKVRKGKVRVLLGST

-3251 NVQDRLIALHHVDVP
+3251 NVQERLIALHHIDVP

-3280 RQGNQNAEVH
+3280 RQGNQNKEVH
-3290 IYRYITEDTFDS
+3290 IYRYVTEDTFDA

-3317 IMTSKSPNRNVEDVD
+3317 IMTSKSPNRDVEDVD

-3376 RLENMV
+3376 RMEDMV

-3397 QHYTEDMKHY
+3397 QHYTDDMKHY
-3407 TEHYTPNADGFSP
+3407 TEHYTPNVDGFSP
-3420 MCIRGVVYTERKK
+3420 MCVRGVVYTERKK

-3457 YCGFSMYA
+3457 YCGFTMFA

-3504 GIEERIQTA
+3504 GIEDRIRNAT
-3513 MHQLEDLQTQQN
+3513 HQLEDIQTQLH
-3525 TAEVEMQ
+3525 TAEVEIQ
-3532 KPFAKEAEYQEKS
+3532 KPFAKEAEYQAKS
-3545 SRLAALNAALQFEDK
+3545 SRLAELNAALQFQDK
-3560 DEIISEGSD
+3560 DEIVSEGSD
-3569 APEQSAA
+3569 APEQNAA
-3576 EQERKPKDCIDL
+3576 EQERKSKDCVSL

>member
-45 LVYRENPNI
+45 LVYRENPNLM
-54 QYIASATQWNHSG
+54 YIASASQWNQSG

-76 ITVFDETPSQNA
+76 ITVFDETPSKNA
-88 LLFLFDVSQTDNSST
+88 LLFLFDVSQTDDPET
-103 PVTWQLTAAETPEIC
+103 PVTWRLTAAEEPAIRHM
-118 KLIGTAH
+118 LGTEH
-125 QASYAT
+125 HASYAT
-131 AAELCIGLV
+131 AAELCSGAV
-140 EHYLQTPRIQ
+140 EHYLQHPRIQ
-150 TEIRS
+150 AEIQS
-155 HMNAMRL
+155 HMNAMGLDDARR
-162 NATQQEQYLTSLRE
+162 EQYVTSLRE
-176 AAGYV
+176 AANYV
-181 TALRMQRNRD
+181 TALRMQRNSD
-191 VTWEIPEPNL
+191 ITWTVPEPNL
-201 DAMDFFRE
+201 DAMDFFRD
-209 NQNLIRFCRIVNFTY
+209 NQNLIRFCRNAQQIFGRTLKSIELLAKERKKNESGRFDAIEEKMEGIREQRVSSGRRMERELTGFTSGSG
-224 RYALSEMK
+224 RS
-232 EAIKENTIQTEVQN
+232 N
-246 ELRTTEQLQKN
+246 EGQIRRDL
-257 VETRSQRG
+257 
-265 YVGSDHERGQSF
+265 VGV
-277 DRHRLDADRISGKSG
+277 DADKSPRTA
-292 EIRENLV
+292 EILEEQHTLP
-299 GMDATESSRTTD
+299 D
-311 ILSKERLLSGS
+311 S

-329 SRGRIPGTV
+329 SRGRISGTV
-338 HQVHDRTEN
+338 HQIYDRTEN

-365 IAADRVSDSAGTGH
+365 IAADRVPDSAGTGH

-397 LLKEE
+397 LLKGE

-410 ASVSAFA
+410 TSVSAFA

-705 TIMTQCMEKQQQLVE
+705 AIMTQCMEKQQRLVE

-730 RDFHASVFINGD
+730 RDFHASVFIKGD

-772 DLELYQSI
+772 DLEQYQGI
-780 AAMQEAPAASEN
+780 AAMQEAPAASED

-801 IRADLELI
+801 IQADLELI

-867 HGIPVDVNPIRAEES
+867 HGIPVDVNPIRTEES

-893 AFLEHQ
+893 AFLEHK

-915 TASQQEFSIRLE
+915 TASQQEFSQRLE

-932 EQLNSDLISAA
+932 EQLDSDLISAA

-986 QEIPLT
+986 QEVPLT

-1003 AANLAKAP
+1003 AAILAKAP

-1016 IESLGY
+1016 IEDLGY
-1022 VFFEDGYLDK
+1022 IFFEDGYLDK

-1089 AMFGET
+1089 ATFGET

-1114 DAILSLAESEY
+1114 DAILSLAEREY

-1144 TSDAAAEHLIQAFD
+1144 TSDTAAEHLIQAFD
-1158 DARMA
+1158 DAKMA
-1163 NWQGDP
+1163 DWQGDP

-1239 NASFALT
+1239 DASFALT
-1246 NAVLEFLD
+1246 NAALDFLD

-1274 NFTISGILNG
+1274 NFTISGILDG

-1310 RDFNQGVLDAQRF
+1310 RDFNQGILNSTSY
-1323 PYNDAEHQETARE
+1323 PYNDAEHKKAARE
-1336 TLDVLVPFLEAH
+1336 TLDVFLPFLEAH

-1365 NPIRTAE
+1365 NPIRAAE
-1372 TLQEIAAEK
+1372 TLQEIAAEE

-1409 RHITMKDLDAPDF
+1409 RHITMKNLDAPDF

-1490 GRKPTEIYEILGIED
+1490 GRKSTEIYEILGIED

-1517 EITSPTEKIKI
+1517 EITSPTEKIEI

-1551 HTRPECI
+1551 HVRPECI

-1622 PEMLTEKSRDPELDK
+1622 PGMLTEKSRDPELDK

-1642 NDFCVDEYGS
+1642 NDFCMDEYSS
-1652 EMDSSDLSNISL
+1652 EADLSNLSNIFI
-1664 AYTTDEDTDIEIQ
+1664 AYTTDEDTDMEIQ
-1677 VTADLEHFQMRYA
+1677 VTADLEQFRMLYA
-1690 YGDTIVRTE
+1690 YGNSIVRTE

-1722 LSEDEKAAAHT
+1722 LSDDEKESVHT
-1733 EPLSKEAALQLELM
+1733 EPLSREAALQLELM

-1754 GKFRVSE
+1754 GKFRVSK
-1761 YYAEH
+1761 YYADH
-1766 QPSRE
+1766 QPNQKE
-1771 QFAAFLKNE
+1771 FAVFLKDE
-1780 YGTGGHS
+1780 YGIGGHS
-1787 GGEQIFMVNHNA
+1787 GEGQIFMVNHNA
-1799 SGMEIEFRNSEKYH
+1799 SGIEIEFRNSEKYH

-1819 AKETAALLDAGTYI
+1819 AKETAALLDAGIYI
-1833 TPEDIQEHIQDA
+1833 TSEDIQEHIRYA
-1845 KSAMEDFD
+1845 KFAIEHFD
-1853 PAYHTPDSL
+1853 PAYHTQDSL
-1862 EKAKAALRQ
+1862 EQAKAVLRQ

-1877 AEETAAPEKEPET
+1877 AEETAAPEKEPE
-1890 VTESDVAVGDR
+1890 VTTKSGS
-1901 FRNLTTGEICEVV
+1901 FVV
-1914 SLTGALPWITDDC
+1914 
-1927 TVSRTDGGF
+1927 
-1936 TITENISYQQL
+1936 TENISYEKL
-1947 LNTERYEKIET
+1947 LDTTLFEKAEPQ
-1958 AEQAVQPAEVQTD
+1958 AEVVEQAEEPVF
-1971 SEESPENTAEL
+1971 SEEQPESNAEL

-2015 EAEQR
+2015 ETEQR

-2044 TSSSYYDEVKELLSP
+2044 TTSSYYDEVKELLSP

-2081 AVYQELERIGITS
+2081 AVYQELQRIGITS

-2116 NCHFSGVEL
+2116 KCHFSGVEL

-2133 QKLYPQ
+2133 QQLYPQ
-2139 SAIQINGF
+2139 SAIQVNGF

-2253 RKRTEPMTE
+2253 RKRTEPMAE

-2353 AVMDGKLY
+2353 AVMDSKLY

-2424 EMEQYYDQFVQQYDR
+2424 EMEQYYDRFVQQYDR

-2623 NRDFHVEFDAFS
+2623 NRNFHVEFDAFS

-2896 GNGRSFSVKQME
+2896 GNGRSFTVKQME

-3162 IWQET
+3162 IWQKT

-3457 YCGFSMYA
+3457 YCGFAMYA

>member
-45 LVYRENPNI
+45 LVYRENPNLM
-54 QYIASATQWNHSG
+54 YIASASQWNQSG

-76 ITVFDETPSQNA
+76 ITVFDETPSKNA
-88 LLFLFDVSQTDNSST
+88 LLFLFDVSQTDDPET
-103 PVTWQLTAAETPEIC
+103 PVTWRLTAAEEPAIRHM
-118 KLIGTAH
+118 LGTEH
-125 QASYAT
+125 HASYAT
-131 AAELCIGLV
+131 AAELCSGAV
-140 EHYLQTPRIQ
+140 EHYLQHPRIQ
-150 TEIRS
+150 AEIQS
-155 HMNAMRL
+155 HMNAMGLDDVRR
-162 NATQQEQYLTSLRE
+162 EQYVTSLRE
-176 AAGYV
+176 AANYV
-181 TALRMQRNRD
+181 TALRMQRNSEI
-191 VTWEIPEPNL
+191 TWTVPEPNL
-201 DAMDFFRE
+201 NAMDFFRD
-209 NQNLIRFCRIVNFTY
+209 NQNLIRFCRNAQQIFGRTLKSIELLAKERKKNESGRFDAIEEKMEGIREQRVSSGRRMERELTGFTSGSG
-224 RYALSEMK
+224 RS
-232 EAIKENTIQTEVQN
+232 N
-246 ELRTTEQLQKN
+246 EGQIRRDL
-257 VETRSQRG
+257 
-265 YVGSDHERGQSF
+265 VGV
-277 DRHRLDADRISGKSG
+277 DADKSPRTA
-292 EIRENLV
+292 EILEEQHTLP
-299 GMDATESSRTTD
+299 D
-311 ILSKERLLSGS
+311 S

-329 SRGRIPGTV
+329 SRGRISGTV
-338 HQVHDRTEN
+338 HQIYDRTEN

-392 AGTPA
+392 AGTAA

-609 EAKAETVSENTQQLS
+609 EVKAETVSENTQQLS

-749 ASDGMESIAAE
+749 ASDGMERIAAE

-772 DLELYQSI
+772 DLEQYQSI
-780 AAMQEAPAASEN
+780 AAMQEAPAASET

-844 YEGDFREDELF
+844 YKGDFREDELF
-855 ALFHDSEEPLQY
+855 ALFHDSEESLQY

-882 GTIETYLPAAD
+882 GTTETYLPAAD
-893 AFLEHQ
+893 AFLEHK

-915 TASQQEFSIRLE
+915 TASQQEFSQRLE

-932 EQLNSDLISAA
+932 EQPDSDLISAA

-1089 AMFGET
+1089 ATFGET

-1136 LRHRLPTL
+1136 LRHILPTL

-1163 NWQGDP
+1163 DWQGDP
-1169 IKENRMKKA
+1169 VKENRMKKA
-1178 LYAILEDEEQTEKAF
+1178 LYAILNDEEQTEKAF
-1193 ASIADMKYNYKVLP
+1193 ASIADMKYNYKVP
-1207 EKEAVSDSV
+1207 PMVSDSV
-1216 TMVWNKEWFT
+1216 TMVWDKKWFT
-1226 ESSLFSDFIEANP
+1226 ESGLFEDFVKDHP
-1239 NASFALT
+1239 DTSFALT

-1254 EKQHTERSNPKLH
+1254 EKQHQERNVPELR

-1274 NFTISGILNG
+1274 MVFINIVRNG

-1297 GKGTGGGS
+1297 GKGSGGGS

-1310 RDFNQGVLDAQRF
+1310 RDFNQGVLEADRF
-1323 PYNDAEHQETARE
+1323 PYNDAEHQETARY
-1336 TLDVLVPFLEAH
+1336 TLDVLVPFLESH
-1348 ARLTPEETQIL
+1348 AQLTPEETQIL
-1359 EEFKAK
+1359 EKFKAK

-1372 TLQEIAAEK
+1372 AMQEIAAEE
-1381 PAASPLGLEVGDV
+1381 PITSQLGLEVGDV

-1409 RHITMKDLDAPDF
+1409 RHIIMKDLDAPDF

-1450 YRASQKAELQ
+1450 YRTSQKAELQ

-1490 GRKPTEIYEILGIED
+1490 GRKFTEIYEILGIED

-1528 PVVKNLA
+1528 PVIKNLA
-1535 QLKRAIKIG
+1535 QLKRTVKVG

-1551 HTRPECI
+1551 HTRPECV
-1558 GEKRV
+1558 GEKRI
-1563 ITGFNT
+1563 ITGVST

-1576 LDEAGEPY
+1576 LDETGEPY

-1652 EMDSSDLSNISL
+1652 EMDSSDISNIFI
-1664 AYTTDEDTDIEIQ
+1664 AYTTDEDTDVEIQ

-1699 QYESLEEMNRNVL
+1699 QYESLEEMNQNVL

-1722 LSEDEKAAAHT
+1722 LSDDEKESVHT
-1733 EPLSKEAALQLELM
+1733 EPLSREVALQLELM

-1754 GKFRVSE
+1754 GKFRVFE
-1761 YYAEH
+1761 YYANH
-1766 QPSRE
+1766 QPNQKE
-1771 QFAAFLKNE
+1771 FAVFLKDE
-1780 YGTGGHS
+1780 YGIGGHS
-1787 GGEQIFMVNHNA
+1787 GITPIYMANHGA
-1799 SGMEIEFRNSEKYH
+1799 SGIEIELETHEKYT
-1813 YKWSEI
+1813 YKWNEV

-1833 TPEDIQEHIQDA
+1833 TSKDIQQHIRDA
-1845 KSAMEDFD
+1845 KDTIEHFD
-1853 PAYHTPDSL
+1853 PVYNTQASL
-1862 EKAKAALRQ
+1862 EEAKAALRQ

-1877 AEETAAPEKEPET
+1877 AEETAAPEKESET

-2020 PATEAEQEILA
+2020 PAAAAEQEILA

-2044 TSSSYYDEVKELLSP
+2044 PSSSYFEEVKELLSP

-2253 RKRTEPMTE
+2253 RKRTEPMAE

-2290 GEMQMTSGRFGVES
+2290 GEMQMTSGRFGMET
-2304 TCTDTLRNPLSME
+2304 TCADTLRNPLSME

-2323 CLPVPP
+2323 QLPVPP
-2329 VPVPVEESVEIPF
+2329 VPVPVTETVEMLF
-2342 ISAENVRNYSY
+2342 VSAENVRNYSY
-2353 AVMDGKLY
+2353 AVVDDKLY

-2378 TKAEQKSTTD
+2378 TKAEQKSMKD
-2388 AEARIRAALPIR
+2388 AESRVRAALPIL
-2400 DCLRDLVTLQLNG
+2400 DCLRDLVSMQLDG
-2413 AEDTEVRSKQQ
+2413 AEDDAVYAKQQ
-2424 EMEQYYDQFVQQYDR
+2424 EMNQYYEQFVQKYDR

-2445 RRILEV
+2445 RRLLEV
-2451 DTGYTLLSALE
+2451 DNGYTLLSALE
-2462 KVDEKGKFVEKT
+2462 KVDEKGKFLEKT

-2507 VDMAYMQNL
+2507 VDMAYMEML
-2516 TGKTEEELY
+2516 TGKTEEAIY
-2525 MELQGLIFRNPSYDA
+2525 QELQGLIFRNPSYDA

-2564 IAEDAARTDAGYTLN
+2564 IAEDAARTDARYALN

-2609 YEQFAKETFEISFW
+2609 YEKFAKETFEISFW
-2623 NRDFHVEFDAFS
+2623 NREFHVEFDSFS
-2635 GSYRVSGRSTE
+2635 GSYRVGGRSTE
-2646 KNNISITDIYGT
+2646 KANISINEIYGT
-2658 KRMNALMILDN
+2658 KRMNALVLLDT

-2687 KKHRVVNKD
+2687 KKRRVVNK
-2696 ETEAAQIKADAIKER
+2696 EQTEAAQIKADAIKER
-2711 FSEWIWEDADR
+2711 FSEWIWEDPDR
-2722 RENLCQIYNQSINC
+2722 RETLCQIYNQTLNC

-2810 NHLTEQFAADYIK
+2810 NHLTEQFALDYIK

-2863 QFSLIPVSPERE
+2863 QFTMIPVSPERE

-2896 GNGRSFSVKQME
+2896 GNGRSFTVKQME

-2932 FEELGV
+2932 FEELGI

-3007 QKYLQHDALAEMGMI
+3007 QKYLQHDTLTEMGMI
-3022 HFDCWAGTYLEA
+3022 HFDCWAGNFLEA
-3034 VTAGEVAPEGGRYRV
+3034 VTAGEVAPEGYTLIGR
-3049 KTRFSKFHN
+3049 
-3058 LPELT
+3058 
-3063 NLFREIA
+3063 
-3070 DIQTADMLNLDVPK
+3070 
-3084 AVFHNE
+3084 
-3090 VLPSSEIQKQFMQ
+3090 
-3103 SFMERADR
+3103 
-3111 IRSGGVDSSM
+3111 
-3121 DNMLSITNDGRSLA
+3121 
-3135 LDQRLLNRDLPESE
+3135 
-3149 HSKALACAKNVYR
+3149 
-3162 IWQET
+3162 
-3167 SEQLSAQLIFSDLS
+3167 
-3181 TPDKAKSS
+3181 
-3189 EGFTNIYDSIKNHL
+3189 
-3203 IDMGIPAEQIAY
+3203 
-3215 IHEASTNKQKEALF
+3215 
-3229 EKVRTGKVRVLLGST
+3229 
-3244 EKMGAGT
+3244 
-3251 NVQDRLIALHHVDVP
+3251 
-3266 WRPSDIEQREGRII
+3266 
-3280 RQGNQNAEVH
+3280 
-3290 IYRYITEDTFDS
+3290 
-3302 YSWQTIERKQKITGQ
+3302 
-3317 IMTSKSPNRNVEDVD
+3317 
-3332 DRALSYAEVKA
+3332 
-3343 VCTGDPRLKE
+3343 
-3353 QMELDIEVSK
+3353 
-3363 LKASRNSWRNQRY
+3363 
-3376 RLENMV
+3376 
-3382 RNEYPKQIQ
+3382 
-3391 QKEQFI
+3391 
-3397 QHYTEDMKHY
+3397 
-3407 TEHYTPNADGFSP
+3407 
-3420 MCIRGVVYTERKK
+3420 
-3433 AAAALMQAIRSF
+3433 
-3445 VKPDNSKAEIGE
+3445 
-3457 YCGFSMYA
+3457 
-3465 RFEPLQKGYTMTLEH
+3465 
-3480 SGVHRLELG
+3480 
-3489 DDSSGNITRIDNVLR
+3489 
-3504 GIEERIQTA
+3504 
-3513 MHQLEDLQTQQN
+3513 
-3525 TAEVEMQ
+3525 
-3532 KPFAKEAEYQEKS
+3532 
-3545 SRLAALNAALQFEDK
+3545 
-3560 DEIISEGSD
+3560 
-3569 APEQSAA
+3569 
-3576 EQERKPKDCIDL
+3576 

>member
-45 LVYRENPNI
+45 LVYREDSNI
-54 QYIASATQWNHSG
+54 QYIASAAQWNHRG

-88 LLFLFDVSQTDNSST
+88 LLFLFDVSQTDNPST

-118 KLIGTAH
+118 KLIGTVH
-125 QASYAT
+125 QTSYAT
-131 AAELCIGLV
+131 AAELCSGLG
-140 EHYLQTPRIQ
+140 EHYLQHPRIQ
-150 TEIRS
+150 AEIHA
-155 HMNAMRL
+155 HMSAMRL
-162 NATQQEQYLTSLRE
+162 NATQQEQYLISLRE
-176 AAGYV
+176 VASYV
-181 TALRMQRNRD
+181 TALRMQRNSD

-209 NQNLIRFCRIVNFTY
+209 NQNLIRFCRITQQIY
-224 RYALSEMK
+224 GRALWLMDKAILKNDLEV
-232 EAIKENTIQTEVQN
+232 EAKN
-246 ELRTTEQLQKN
+246 EPRITGEYQESYQGRGISHGRLLHAVHGRLGVHEADHD
-257 VETRSQRG
+257 QRQ
-265 YVGSDHERGQSF
+265 GQ
-277 DRHRLDADRISGKSG
+277 
-292 EIRENLV
+292 IRRNLV
-299 GMDATESSRTTD
+299 DVAANESSGRNS
-311 ILSKERLLSGS
+311 ILGEQSVLSGS
-322 ASRDQSE
+322 APRDQSE
-329 SRGRIPGTV
+329 SRGSIPGTV

-347 GNVLGAERES
+347 GDVLGAERES
-357 QPESGGTG
+357 QPESRGTG
-365 IAADRVSDSAGTGH
+365 IAADRVPDPAGTGH

-392 AGTPA
+392 AGTAA

-474 GLSVEQVKQLPE
+474 GLAVEQIKQLPE
-486 LMQEPVMLF
+486 LIQEPVMLF
-495 DSISPHNQR
+495 DSISPHNPE
-504 NMLVALLAVDQESM
+504 NMLIALLAADQENM
-518 PIIVSL
+518 PLIVSL
-524 QANGTGTYD
+524 RANGTGTYD
-533 LEKVPTNFITSVY
+533 LEKVPTNFITSIY

-556 RVTDANALL
+556 RVTEADALL
-565 YWNEKKSQELF
+565 YWNKEKSQELF

-602 VNSVSEK
+602 VNSIAEK
-609 EAKAETVSENTQQLS
+609 EAEMETVSEHAQQLS

-631 EMNLLGMVG
+631 E
-640 TTAYYTYP
+640 
-648 NQLTRDSL
+648 Q
-656 SQIQQ
+656 
-661 KSKAY
+661 
-666 VIAAP
+666 P
-671 SCILSTDF
+671 S
-679 MLEHNI
+679 
-685 YFVKTDRDISV
+685 
-696 DQLQSSDAI
+696 
-705 TIMTQCMEKQQQLVE
+705 
-720 ISAETAEFMW
+720 
-730 RDFHASVFINGD
+730 
-742 LLPEYDA
+742 LPEAD
-749 ASDGMESIAAE
+749 
-760 IRESS
+760 
-765 NITVSQF
+765 TF
-772 DLELYQSI
+772 
-780 AAMQEAPAASEN
+780 SEHKQ
-792 DSLTEIAEA
+792 
-801 IRADLELI
+801 R
-809 CREYE
+809 
-814 IPVTLKN
+814 
-821 IVVYGSRS
+821 
-829 KGYEHEDSDLDILVE
+829 
-844 YEGDFREDELF
+844 
-855 ALFHDSEEPLQY
+855 
-867 HGIPVDVNPIRAEES
+867 
-882 GTIETYLPAAD
+882 
-893 AFLEHQ
+893 
-899 HMIQT
+899 IQT

-915 TASQQEFSIRLE
+915 TASQQEFSQRLE

-932 EQLNSDLISAA
+932 EQLDSDLISAA
-943 FERSHNFRRK
+943 FTRSHNFRRK

-973 EALQNAID
+973 EALQNALD

-986 QEIPLT
+986 QEVQLT
-992 DEEKAFLQEDL
+992 EEEQAFLQEDL
-1003 AANLAKAP
+1003 AAAIAKAP

-1016 IESLGY
+1016 IEDIGY
-1022 VFFEDGYLDK
+1022 ILFENGYLDRHK
-1032 SPQRPSEKSIYGNG
+1032 ASEKAIYGSS
-1046 LAEPELY
+1046 LHESELY
-1053 ALARRMQQGED
+1053 TLARRMQQGED

-1089 AMFGET
+1089 ATFGET

-1144 TSDAAAEHLIQAFD
+1144 TSDTAAEHLIQAFED
-1158 DARMA
+1158 TRMA
-1163 NWQGDP
+1163 DWQGDP
-1169 IKENRMKKA
+1169 VKENRIKNA
-1178 LYAILEDEEQTEKAF
+1178 LYAILNDEEQTEKAF
-1193 ASIADMKYNYKVLP
+1193 ASIADMKYNYKVP
-1207 EKEAVSDSV
+1207 PMVSDSV
-1216 TMVWNKEWFT
+1216 TMVWDKKWFT
-1226 ESSLFSDFIEANP
+1226 ESGLFEDFVKDHP
-1239 NASFALT
+1239 DTSFALT

-1254 EKQHTERSNPKLH
+1254 EKQHQERNVPELR

-1274 NFTISGILNG
+1274 MVFINIVRNG

-1310 RDFNQGVLDAQRF
+1310 RDFNQGVLDAQQF
-1323 PYNDAEHQETARE
+1323 PYNDAEHQETARY
-1336 TLDVLVPFLEAH
+1336 TLNVLVPFLESH
-1348 ARLTPEETQIL
+1348 AQLTLEETQIL
-1359 EEFKAK
+1359 EEFKAN

-1372 TLQEIAAEK
+1372 TMQEIAAEE
-1381 PAASPLGLEVGDV
+1381 PITSQLGLEVGDV

-1401 REIEEIDD
+1401 YAIEELND
-1409 RHITMKDLDAPDF
+1409 RHITMKNLDAPDL

-1427 GQSDELVYD
+1427 SQSEELVYD

-1450 YRASQKAELQ
+1450 YRTSQKAELQ

-1472 TDDLGKDIAADVA
+1472 TDDLGKDIVADVA

-1490 GRKPTEIYEILGIED
+1490 GRKSTEIYEILGIED
-1505 SVIRERVEDQLR
+1505 SVIRERVGDQLR
-1517 EITSPTEKIKI
+1517 EITSPTEKIEI

-1535 QLKRAIKIG
+1535 QLKRTVKVG

-1551 HTRPECI
+1551 HTRPECV
-1558 GEKRV
+1558 GEKRI
-1563 ITGFNT
+1563 ITGVST

-1576 LDEAGEPY
+1576 LDETGEPY

-1622 PEMLTEKSRDPELDK
+1622 PGMLTEKRRDPELDK

-1642 NDFCVDEYGS
+1642 NDFCMDEYSS
-1652 EMDSSDLSNISL
+1652 EADLSNLSNIFI
-1664 AYTTDEDTDIEIQ
+1664 AYTTDEDTDMEIQ
-1677 VTADLEHFQMRYA
+1677 VTADLEQFRMLYA
-1690 YGDTIVRTE
+1690 YGNSIVRTE

-1722 LSEDEKAAAHT
+1722 LSDDEKESVRT
-1733 EPLSKEAALQLELM
+1733 EPLSREAALQLELM

-1754 GKFRVSE
+1754 GKFRVSD
-1761 YYAEH
+1761 YYADH
-1766 QPSRE
+1766 QPSQKE
-1771 QFAAFLKNE
+1771 FAVFLKDE
-1780 YGTGGHS
+1780 YGIGGHS
-1787 GGEQIFMVNHNA
+1787 GITPIYMANHGA
-1799 SGMEIEFRNSEKYH
+1799 SGIEIELETHEKYT
-1813 YKWSEI
+1813 YKWNEV

-1833 TPEDIQEHIQDA
+1833 TSKDIQWHIRDA
-1845 KSAMEDFD
+1845 KNTIEHFD
-1853 PAYHTPDSL
+1853 PVYNTQASL
-1862 EKAKAALRQ
+1862 EDAKAALRK

-1877 AEETAAPEKEPET
+1877 AEETAAPEKEPE
-1890 VTESDVAVGDR
+1890 VTTKRGVAIGDR

-2015 EAEQR
+2015 ETEQR

-2133 QKLYPQ
+2133 QQLYPQ
-2139 SAIQINGF
+2139 SAIQVNGF
-2147 EKTHFQDNAFVAAVG
+2147 EKTHFQDNTFVAAVG

-2304 TCTDTLRNPLSME
+2304 TCADTLRNPLSME

-2342 ISAENVRNYSY
+2342 VSAENVRNYSY

-2388 AEARIRAALPIR
+2388 AEARICAALPIR
-2400 DCLRDLVTLQLNG
+2400 NCLRDLVTLQLNG

-2424 EMEQYYDQFVQQYDR
+2424 EMERYYDQFVQQYGR

-2579 VERLQAV
+2579 VERLQAA

-2646 KNNISITDIYGT
+2646 KSNISVTDIYGT

-3090 VLPSSEIQKQFMQ
+3090 VLPPSEIQKQFMQ

-3189 EGFTNIYDSIKNHL
+3189 KGFANIYDSIKNHL

-3433 AAAALMQAIRSF
+3433 AAAALIQAIRSF

-3457 YCGFSMYA
+3457 YCGFAMYA

-3576 EQERKPKDCIDL
+3576 EQERKSKDCIDL

>member
-45 LVYRENPNI
+45 LVYQENPNVR
-54 QYIASATQWNHSG
+54 YIASAAQWNHSG
-67 RYVRSGEHG
+67 RYVKSGEHG
-76 ITVFDETPSQNA
+76 ITVFDETPNRNA
-88 LLFLFDVSQTDNSST
+88 LLFLFDVSQTNDPST

-118 KLIGTAH
+118 RLIGTV
-125 QASYAT
+125 QQTSYAT
-131 AAELCIGLV
+131 AAKLCSGSV
-140 EHYLQTPRIQ
+140 EHYLQNPRIQ
-150 TEIRS
+150 TEIHS

-181 TALRMQRNRD
+181 TALRMQRNSD

-209 NQNLIRFCRIVNFTY
+209 NQNLIRFCRITQQIY
-224 RYALSEMK
+224 GRALWLMDKAILKNDLEV
-232 EAIKENTIQTEVQN
+232 EAKN
-246 ELRTTEQLQKN
+246 EPRTTGEYQEGYQGRGISHGRVLHAIHGRLG
-257 VETRSQRG
+257 VHEADHDQRQ
-265 YVGSDHERGQSF
+265 GQ
-277 DRHRLDADRISGKSG
+277 
-292 EIRENLV
+292 IRENLV
-299 GMDATESSRTTD
+299 DVAANKSSGRNSV
-311 ILSKERLLSGS
+311 LGEQSVLSGS
-322 ASRDQSE
+322 TSRDQSE
-329 SRGRIPGTV
+329 SRGRISGTV
-338 HQVHDRTEN
+338 HQIYDRTEN

-609 EAKAETVSENTQQLS
+609 EAEMEMVSEHAQQLS
-624 LFSEPVP
+624 LFSEPVS
-631 EMNLLGMVG
+631 E
-640 TTAYYTYP
+640 
-648 NQLTRDSL
+648 Q
-656 SQIQQ
+656 
-661 KSKAY
+661 
-666 VIAAP
+666 P
-671 SCILSTDF
+671 S
-679 MLEHNI
+679 
-685 YFVKTDRDISV
+685 
-696 DQLQSSDAI
+696 
-705 TIMTQCMEKQQQLVE
+705 
-720 ISAETAEFMW
+720 
-730 RDFHASVFINGD
+730 
-742 LLPEYDA
+742 LPE
-749 ASDGMESIAAE
+749 E
-760 IRESS
+760 
-765 NITVSQF
+765 
-772 DLELYQSI
+772 
-780 AAMQEAPAASEN
+780 
-792 DSLTEIAEA
+792 
-801 IRADLELI
+801 
-809 CREYE
+809 
-814 IPVTLKN
+814 
-821 IVVYGSRS
+821 
-829 KGYEHEDSDLDILVE
+829 
-844 YEGDFREDELF
+844 
-855 ALFHDSEEPLQY
+855 
-867 HGIPVDVNPIRAEES
+867 
-882 GTIETYLPAAD
+882 D
-893 AFLEHQ
+893 AFPEQ
-899 HMIQT
+899 KQRIQI

-915 TASQQEFSIRLE
+915 TASQQEFSRRLE

-932 EQLNSDLISAA
+932 EQLDSDLISAA

-1089 AMFGET
+1089 ATFGET

-1136 LRHRLPTL
+1136 LRHILPTL

-1163 NWQGDP
+1163 DWQGDP
-1169 IKENRMKKA
+1169 VKENRMKKA
-1178 LYAILEDEEQTEKAF
+1178 LYAILNDEEQTEKAF
-1193 ASIADMKYNYKVLP
+1193 ASIADMKYNYKVP
-1207 EKEAVSDSV
+1207 PMVSDSV
-1216 TMVWNKEWFT
+1216 TMVWDKKWFT
-1226 ESSLFSDFIEANP
+1226 ESGLFEDFVKDHP
-1239 NASFALT
+1239 DASFALT

-1254 EKQHTERSNPKLH
+1254 EKQHQERNIPELR

-1274 NFTISGILNG
+1274 MVFINIVRNG

-1297 GKGTGGGS
+1297 GKGSGGGS

-1310 RDFNQGVLDAQRF
+1310 RDFNQGVLDAQQF
-1323 PYNDAEHQETARE
+1323 PYNDAEHQETARY
-1336 TLDVLVPFLEAH
+1336 TLNVLVPFLESH
-1348 ARLTPEETQIL
+1348 AQLTLEETQIL
-1359 EEFKAK
+1359 EEFKAN

-1372 TLQEIAAEK
+1372 TMQEIAAEE
-1381 PAASPLGLEVGDV
+1381 PITSQLGLEVGDV

-1401 REIEEIDD
+1401 YAIEELND
-1409 RHITMKDLDAPDF
+1409 RHITMKNLDAPDL

-1427 GQSDELVYD
+1427 SQSEELVYD

-1450 YRASQKAELQ
+1450 SRTSQKAELQ

-1472 TDDLGKDIAADVA
+1472 TDDLGEEIAADIA

-1490 GRKPTEIYEILGIED
+1490 GRKSTEVYEILGVED

-1517 EITSPTEKIKI
+1517 EIISPTEKIEI

-1551 HTRPECI
+1551 HVRPECI

-1576 LDEAGEPY
+1576 LDEAGGPY

-1596 NWNFDENE
+1596 NWNFSENE
-1604 LTAYLEDGSLLMQ
+1604 MTAYLEDGSLLMQ

-1622 PEMLTEKSRDPELDK
+1622 PETLMEKTRDPELDK

-1958 AEQAVQPAEVQTD
+1958 AEQAAQPAEVQTD

-2020 PATEAEQEILA
+2020 PAAAAEQEILA

-2044 TSSSYYDEVKELLSP
+2044 PSSSYFEEVKELLSP

-2139 SAIQINGF
+2139 SVIQINGF

-2162 NVPFGDFSVYDAAY
+2162 NVPFGDFSVYDATY

-2262 QPEWVQLKPDANGI
+2262 LPEWVQLKPDANGI

-2290 GEMQMTSGRFGVES
+2290 GEMQMTSGRFGMET
-2304 TCTDTLRNPLSME
+2304 TCADTLRNPLSME

-2323 CLPVPP
+2323 QLPVPP
-2329 VPVPVEESVEIPF
+2329 VPVPVTETVEMPF
-2342 ISAENVRNYSY
+2342 VSAENVRNYSY
-2353 AVMDGKLY
+2353 AVVDDKLY

-2388 AEARIRAALPIR
+2388 AEARIRAALPIL
-2400 DCLRDLVTLQLNG
+2400 DCLRDLVSMQLDG
-2413 AEDTEVRSKQQ
+2413 AEDDAVYAKQQ
-2424 EMEQYYDQFVQQYDR
+2424 EMNQYYEQFVQQYDR

-2445 RRILEV
+2445 RRLLEV
-2451 DTGYTLLSALE
+2451 DNGYTLLSALE
-2462 KVDEKGKFVEKT
+2462 KVDEKGKFLEKT

-2507 VDMAYMQNL
+2507 VDMAYMEML
-2516 TGKTEEELY
+2516 TGKTEEAIY
-2525 MELQGLIFRNPSYDA
+2525 QELQGLIFRNPSYDA

-2564 IAEDAARTDAGYTLN
+2564 IAEDAARTDVKYTLN

-2609 YEQFAKETFEISFW
+2609 YEKFAKETFEISFW
-2623 NRDFHVEFDAFS
+2623 NREFHVEFDSFS
-2635 GSYRVSGRSTE
+2635 GSYRVGGRSTE
-2646 KNNISITDIYGT
+2646 KANISINEIYGT
-2658 KRMNALMILDN
+2658 KRMNALVLLDT

-2687 KKHRVVNKD
+2687 KKRRVVNK
-2696 ETEAAQIKADAIKER
+2696 EQTEAAQIKADAIKER
-2711 FSEWIWEDADR
+2711 FSEWIWEDPDR
-2722 RENLCQIYNQSINC
+2722 RETLCQIYNQTLNC

-2810 NHLTEQFAADYIK
+2810 NHLTEQFALDYIK

-2863 QFSLIPVSPERE
+2863 QFTMIPVSPERE

-2896 GNGRSFSVKQME
+2896 GNGRSFTVKQME

-2932 FEELGV
+2932 FEELGI

-3007 QKYLQHDALAEMGMI
+3007 QKYLQHDTLTEMGMI
-3022 HFDCWAGTYLEA
+3022 HFDCWAGNFLEA

-3111 IRSGGVDSSM
+3111 VHGGGVDSSV

-3135 LDQRLLNRDLPESE
+3135 LDQRLLNHNLPESE
-3149 HSKALACAKNVYR
+3149 HSKAMACAKNVYR

-3167 SEQLSAQLIFSDLS
+3167 SEQRSAQLIFSDLS
-3181 TPDKAKSS
+3181 TPDKSKSG
-3189 EGFTNIYDSIKNHL
+3189 EEFTNIYDSIKNHL
-3203 IDMGIPAEQIAY
+3203 IDMGIPAEEIAY

-3229 EKVRTGKVRVLLGST
+3229 EKVRKGKVRVLLGST

-3251 NVQDRLIALHHVDVP
+3251 NVQERLIALHHIDVP
-3266 WRPSDIEQREGRII
+3266 WRPSDIEQREGRIV
-3280 RQGNQNAEVH
+3280 RQGNQNEEVH
-3290 IYRYITEDTFDS
+3290 IYRYVTEDTFDA

-3317 IMTSKSPNRNVEDVD
+3317 IMTSKSPNRDVEDVD

-3353 QMELDIEVSK
+3353 QMELDIAVSK

-3376 RLENMV
+3376 RMEDMV

-3397 QHYTEDMKHY
+3397 QHYTDDMKHY

-3420 MCIRGVVYTERKK
+3420 MCIRGVTYTERKK
-3433 AAAALMQAIRSF
+3433 SSCCTDAGDPQLCQAGQFQGGDRRILWVYHVRPFRAAAKGIHH
-3445 VKPDNSKAEIGE
+3445 D
-3457 YCGFSMYA
+3457 A
-3465 RFEPLQKGYTMTLEH
+3465 R
-3480 SGVHRLELG
+3480 
-3489 DDSSGNITRIDNVLR
+3489 
-3504 GIEERIQTA
+3504 A
-3513 MHQLEDLQTQQN
+3513 
-3525 TAEVEMQ
+3525 
-3532 KPFAKEAEYQEKS
+3532 
-3545 SRLAALNAALQFEDK
+3545 
-3560 DEIISEGSD
+3560 
-3569 APEQSAA
+3569 
-3576 EQERKPKDCIDL
+3576 

>member
-131 AAELCIGLV
+131 AAELCSGLV

-209 NQNLIRFCRIVNFTY
+209 NQNLIRFCRITQQIY
-224 RYALSEMK
+224 GRALRLMDKAILKNDLEV
-232 EAIKENTIQTEVQN
+232 EAKN
-246 ELRTTEQLQKN
+246 EPRTTGEYQESYQGRG
-257 VETRSQRG
+257 RSHGRVLHAVHGRLGVHEADHDQRQ
-265 YVGSDHERGQSF
+265 GQ
-277 DRHRLDADRISGKSG
+277 
-292 EIRENLV
+292 IRRNLV
-299 GMDATESSRTTD
+299 DVAANESSGRNS
-311 ILSKERLLSGS
+311 ILGEQSVLSGS

-329 SRGRIPGTV
+329 IGGRIPGTV
-338 HQVHDRTEN
+338 HQVHDRAKN
-347 GNVLGAERES
+347 GDVLGAERES
-357 QPESGGTG
+357 QPESRGTG
-365 IAADRVSDSAGTGH
+365 IAADRVPDSAGTGH

-392 AGTPA
+392 AGTAA
-397 LLKEE
+397 LLNAEITEE
-402 IKEAETEV
+402 TKEAETEV
-410 ASVSAFA
+410 TSVSAFA

-474 GLSVEQVKQLPE
+474 GLAVEQIKQLPE
-486 LMQEPVMLF
+486 LIQEPVMLF
-495 DSISPHNQR
+495 DSISPHNPE
-504 NMLVALLAVDQESM
+504 NMLIALLAADQENM
-518 PIIVSL
+518 PLIVSL
-524 QANGTGTYD
+524 RANGTGTYD
-533 LEKVPTNFITSVY
+533 LEKVPTNFITSIY

-556 RVTDANALL
+556 RVTEADALL
-565 YWNEKKSQELF
+565 YWNKEKSQELF

-609 EAKAETVSENTQQLS
+609 EVKAETVSENTQQLS

-705 TIMTQCMEKQQQLVE
+705 AIMTQCMEKQQQLVE

-730 RDFHASVFINGD
+730 RDFHASVFIKGD

-765 NITVSQF
+765 NITISQF
-772 DLELYQSI
+772 DLEQYQGI
-780 AAMQEAPAASEN
+780 AAMQEAPAASED

-801 IRADLELI
+801 IQADLELI

-882 GTIETYLPAAD
+882 GTTETYLPAAD
-893 AFLEHQ
+893 AFLEHK

-915 TASQQEFSIRLE
+915 TASQQEFSQRLE

-932 EQLNSDLISAA
+932 EQLDSDLISAA

-1032 SPQRPSEKSIYGNG
+1032 SPQRPSEKSIYDNG

-1089 AMFGET
+1089 ATFGET

-1144 TSDAAAEHLIQAFD
+1144 TSDAAAKHLIQAFD

-1163 NWQGDP
+1163 DWQGDP
-1169 IKENRMKKA
+1169 VKENRMKKA
-1178 LYAILEDEEQTEKAF
+1178 LYAILNDEEQTEKAF
-1193 ASIADMKYNYKVLP
+1193 ASIADMKYNYKVP
-1207 EKEAVSDSV
+1207 PMVSDSV
-1216 TMVWNKEWFT
+1216 TMVWDKKWFT
-1226 ESSLFSDFIEANP
+1226 ESGLFEDFVKDHP
-1239 NASFALT
+1239 DASFALT

-1254 EKQHTERSNPKLH
+1254 EKQHQERNIPELR

-1274 NFTISGILNG
+1274 MVFINIVRNG

-1297 GKGTGGGS
+1297 GKGSGGGS

-1310 RDFNQGVLDAQRF
+1310 RDFNQGVLDAQQF
-1323 PYNDAEHQETARE
+1323 PYNDAEHQETARY
-1336 TLDVLVPFLEAH
+1336 TLNVLVPFLESH
-1348 ARLTPEETQIL
+1348 AQLTLEETQIL
-1359 EEFKAK
+1359 EEFKAN

-1372 TLQEIAAEK
+1372 TMQEIAAEE
-1381 PAASPLGLEVGDV
+1381 PITSQLGLEVGDV

-1401 REIEEIDD
+1401 YAIEELND
-1409 RHITMKDLDAPDF
+1409 RHITMKNLDAPDL

-1427 GQSDELVYD
+1427 SQSEELVYD
-1436 GWQQDMLTKGFEIL
+1436 GWQQDMLTKEFEIL
-1450 YRASQKAELQ
+1450 SRTSQKAELQ

-1472 TDDLGKDIAADVA
+1472 TDDLGEEIAADIA

-1490 GRKPTEIYEILGIED
+1490 GRKSTEVYEILGVED

-1517 EITSPTEKIKI
+1517 EIISPTEKIEI

-1551 HTRPECI
+1551 HVRPECI

-1576 LDEAGEPY
+1576 LDEAGGPY

-1596 NWNFDENE
+1596 NWNFSENE
-1604 LTAYLEDGSLLMQ
+1604 MTAYLEDGSLLMQ

-1622 PEMLTEKSRDPELDK
+1622 PETLMEKTRDPELDK

-1958 AEQAVQPAEVQTD
+1958 AEQAAQPAEVQTD

-2020 PATEAEQEILA
+2020 PAAAAEQEILA

-2044 TSSSYYDEVKELLSP
+2044 PSSSYFEEVKELLSP

-2262 QPEWVQLKPDANGI
+2262 LPEWVQLKPDANGI

-2290 GEMQMTSGRFGVES
+2290 GEMQMTSGRFGMET
-2304 TCTDTLRNPLSME
+2304 TCADTLRNPLSME

-2323 CLPVPP
+2323 QLPVPP
-2329 VPVPVEESVEIPF
+2329 VPVPVTETVEMPF
-2342 ISAENVRNYSY
+2342 VSAENVRNYSY
-2353 AVMDGKLY
+2353 AVVDDKLY

-2378 TKAEQKSTTD
+2378 TKAEQKSMKD
-2388 AEARIRAALPIR
+2388 AESRVRAALPIL
-2400 DCLRDLVTLQLNG
+2400 DCLRDLVSMQLDG
-2413 AEDTEVRSKQQ
+2413 AEDDAVYAKQQ
-2424 EMEQYYDQFVQQYDR
+2424 EMNQYYEQFVQQYDR

-2445 RRILEV
+2445 RRLLEV
-2451 DTGYTLLSALE
+2451 DNGYTLLSALE
-2462 KVDEKGKFVEKT
+2462 KVDEKGKFLEKT

-2507 VDMAYMQNL
+2507 VDMAYMEML
-2516 TGKTEEELY
+2516 TGKTEEAIY
-2525 MELQGLIFRNPSYDA
+2525 QELQGLIFRNPSYDA

-2564 IAEDAARTDAGYTLN
+2564 IAEDAARTDARYALN

-2609 YEQFAKETFEISFW
+2609 YEKFAKETFEISFW
-2623 NRDFHVEFDAFS
+2623 NREFHVEFDSFS
-2635 GSYRVSGRSTE
+2635 GSYRVGGRSTE
-2646 KNNISITDIYGT
+2646 KANISINEIYGT
-2658 KRMNALMILDN
+2658 KRMNALVLLDT

-2687 KKHRVVNKD
+2687 KKRRVVNK
-2696 ETEAAQIKADAIKER
+2696 EQTEAAQIKADAIKER
-2711 FSEWIWEDADR
+2711 FSEWIWEDPDR
-2722 RENLCQIYNQSINC
+2722 RETLCQIYNQTLNC

-2810 NHLTEQFAADYIK
+2810 NHLTEQFALDYIK

-2863 QFSLIPVSPERE
+2863 QFTMIPVSPERE

-2896 GNGRSFSVKQME
+2896 GNGRSFTVKQME

-2932 FEELGV
+2932 FEELGI

-2967 VRASDL
+2967 SRASDL

-3007 QKYLQHDALAEMGMI
+3007 QKYLQHDTLTEMGMI
-3022 HFDCWAGTYLEA
+3022 HFDCWAGNFLEA

-3084 AVFHNE
+3084 AVFHTE

-3111 IRSGGVDSSM
+3111 VHGGGVDSSM

-3135 LDQRLLNRDLPESE
+3135 LDQRLLNHDLPESE
-3149 HSKALACAKNVYR
+3149 HSKAMTCAKNVYR
-3162 IWQET
+3162 IWRET
-3167 SEQLSAQLIFSDLS
+3167 SEQRSAQLIFSDLS
-3181 TPDKAKSS
+3181 TPDKFKSS
-3189 EGFTNIYDSIKNHL
+3189 EEFTNIYDSIKNHL
-3203 IDMGIPAEQIAY
+3203 IDMGIPAEEIAY

-3229 EKVRTGKVRVLLGST
+3229 EKVRKGKVRVLLGST

-3251 NVQDRLIALHHVDVP
+3251 NVQERLIALHHIDVP

-3280 RQGNQNAEVH
+3280 RQGNQNKEVH
-3290 IYRYITEDTFDS
+3290 IYRYVTEDTFDA
-3302 YSWQTIERKQKITGQ
+3302 YSWQTIERKQRITGQ
-3317 IMTSKSPNRNVEDVD
+3317 IMTSKSPNRDVEDVD

-3376 RLENMV
+3376 RMEDMV

-3397 QHYTEDMKHY
+3397 QHYTDDMKHY
-3407 TEHYTPNADGFSP
+3407 TEHYTPNVDGFSP
-3420 MCIRGVVYTERKK
+3420 MCVRGVVYTERKK

-3457 YCGFSMYA
+3457 YCGFTMFA

-3504 GIEERIQTA
+3504 SIEDRIRNAT
-3513 MHQLEDLQTQQN
+3513 HQLEDIQTQLH
-3525 TAEVEMQ
+3525 TAEVEIQ
-3532 KPFAKEAEYQEKS
+3532 KPFAKEAEYQAKS
-3545 SRLAALNAALQFEDK
+3545 SRLAELNAALQFQDK
-3560 DEIISEGSD
+3560 DEIVSEGSD
-3569 APEQSAA
+3569 APEQNAA
-3576 EQERKPKDCIDL
+3576 EQERKSKDCVSL

>member
-45 LVYRENPNI
+45 LVYRDNPNLM
-54 QYIASATQWNHSG
+54 YIASASQWNQSG

-76 ITVFDETPSQNA
+76 ITVFDETPSKNA
-88 LLFLFDVSQTDNSST
+88 LLFLFDISQTDDPET
-103 PVTWQLTAAETPEIC
+103 PVTWRLTAAEEPAIRHM
-118 KLIGTAH
+118 LGTEH
-125 QASYAT
+125 HASYAT
-131 AAELCIGLV
+131 AAELCSGAV
-140 EHYLQTPRIQ
+140 EHYLQHPRIQ
-150 TEIRS
+150 AEIQS
-155 HMNAMRL
+155 HMNAMGLDDARR
-162 NATQQEQYLTSLRE
+162 EQYVTSLRE
-176 AAGYV
+176 AANYV
-181 TALRMQRNRD
+181 TALRMQRNSD
-191 VTWEIPEPNL
+191 ITWTVPEPNL
-201 DAMDFFRE
+201 NAMDFFRD
-209 NQNLIRFCRIVNFTY
+209 NQNLIRFCRNAQQIFGRTLKSIELLAKERKKNESGRFDAIEEKMEGIREQRVSSGRRMERELTGFTSGSG
-224 RYALSEMK
+224 RS
-232 EAIKENTIQTEVQN
+232 N
-246 ELRTTEQLQKN
+246 EGQIRRDL
-257 VETRSQRG
+257 
-265 YVGSDHERGQSF
+265 VGV
-277 DRHRLDADRISGKSG
+277 DADKSPRTA
-292 EIRENLV
+292 EILEEQHTLP
-299 GMDATESSRTTD
+299 D
-311 ILSKERLLSGS
+311 S

-329 SRGRIPGTV
+329 SRGRISGTV
-338 HQVHDRTEN
+338 HQIYDRAKN
-347 GNVLGAERES
+347 GDVLGAERES
-357 QPESGGTG
+357 QPESRGTG
-365 IAADRVSDSAGTGH
+365 IAADRVPDSAGTGH

-392 AGTPA
+392 AGTAA
-397 LLKEE
+397 LLNAEITEE
-402 IKEAETEV
+402 TKEAETEV
-410 ASVSAFA
+410 TSVSAFA

-474 GLSVEQVKQLPE
+474 GLAVEQIKQLPE
-486 LMQEPVMLF
+486 LIQEPVMLF
-495 DSISPHNQR
+495 DSISPHNPE
-504 NMLVALLAVDQESM
+504 NMLIALLAADQENM
-518 PIIVSL
+518 PLIVSL
-524 QANGTGTYD
+524 RANGTGTYD
-533 LEKVPTNFITSVY
+533 LEKVPTNFITSIY

-556 RVTDANALL
+556 RVTEADALL
-565 YWNEKKSQELF
+565 YWNKEKSQELF

-602 VNSVSEK
+602 VNSIAEK
-609 EAKAETVSENTQQLS
+609 EAEMETVSEHAQQLS
-624 LFSEPVP
+624 LFAEPVL
-631 EMNLLGMVG
+631 EMQP
-640 TTAYYTYP
+640 TP
-648 NQLTRDSL
+648 
-656 SQIQQ
+656 
-661 KSKAY
+661 
-666 VIAAP
+666 
-671 SCILSTDF
+671 
-679 MLEHNI
+679 
-685 YFVKTDRDISV
+685 
-696 DQLQSSDAI
+696 
-705 TIMTQCMEKQQQLVE
+705 
-720 ISAETAEFMW
+720 
-730 RDFHASVFINGD
+730 
-742 LLPEYDA
+742 
-749 ASDGMESIAAE
+749 
-760 IRESS
+760 
-765 NITVSQF
+765 
-772 DLELYQSI
+772 
-780 AAMQEAPAASEN
+780 EN
-792 DSLTEIAEA
+792 DRPMEIAEA
-801 IRADLELI
+801 IRSDLEQI
-809 CREYE
+809 CRRYNV
-814 IPVTLKN
+814 PVMLKE
-821 IVVYGSRS
+821 VAVYGSRS

-904 AFAQVQ
+904 AFAQVR

-915 TASQQEFSIRLE
+915 TASQQKFSRHLE
-927 HFAIS
+927 KFAIL
-932 EQLNSDLISAA
+932 EQLDSDLISAA
-943 FERSHNFRRK
+943 FERSHNFRRI

-1032 SPQRPSEKSIYGNG
+1032 FPPSEKSIYGNG
-1046 LAEPELY
+1046 LTEPELY

-1089 AMFGET
+1089 ATFGET

-1125 QDIVQGRTIDD
+1125 QDIVQRRTIDD

-1144 TSDAAAEHLIQAFD
+1144 TSDAAAEHLIQAFY
-1158 DARMA
+1158 DAKMA
-1163 NWQGDP
+1163 DWQGDP
-1169 IKENRMKKA
+1169 VKENRMKKA

-1207 EKEAVSDSV
+1207 EKETVSDSV

-1239 NASFALT
+1239 DASFALT

-1274 NFTISGILNG
+1274 NFTISGTLDG

-1348 ARLTPEETQIL
+1348 AQLTPEETQIL

-1490 GRKPTEIYEILGIED
+1490 GRKSTEIYEILGIED

-1517 EITSPTEKIKI
+1517 EITSPTEKIEI

-1535 QLKRAIKIG
+1535 QLKRTVKAG

-1551 HTRPECI
+1551 HTRPEYV
-1558 GEKRV
+1558 GEKRI
-1563 ITGFNT
+1563 ITGVST

-1576 LDEAGEPY
+1576 LDETGEPY

-1622 PEMLTEKSRDPELDK
+1622 PGMLTEKSRDPELDK

-1642 NDFCVDEYGS
+1642 NDFCMDEYSS
-1652 EMDSSDLSNISL
+1652 EADLSDLSNIFI
-1664 AYTTDEDTDIEIQ
+1664 AYTTDEDTDMEIQ
-1677 VTADLEHFQMRYA
+1677 VTADLEQFRMLYA
-1690 YGDTIVRTE
+1690 YGNSIVRTE

-1722 LSEDEKAAAHT
+1722 LSDDEKESVHT
-1733 EPLSKEAALQLELM
+1733 EPLSREAALQLELM

-1754 GKFRVSE
+1754 GKFRVSK
-1761 YYAEH
+1761 YYADR
-1766 QPSRE
+1766 QPNQKE
-1771 QFAAFLKNE
+1771 FAVFLKDE
-1780 YGTGGHS
+1780 YGIGGHS
-1787 GGEQIFMVNHNA
+1787 GITPIYMANHGA
-1799 SGMEIEFRNSEKYH
+1799 SGIEIEFRNSEKYH

-1819 AKETAALLDAGTYI
+1819 AKETAALLDAGIYI
-1833 TPEDIQEHIQDA
+1833 TSEDIQEHIRYA
-1845 KSAMEDFD
+1845 KFAIEHFD
-1853 PAYHTPDSL
+1853 PAYHTQDSL
-1862 EKAKAALRQ
+1862 EQAKAVLRQ

-1877 AEETAAPEKEPET
+1877 AEETAAPEKEPE
-1890 VTESDVAVGDR
+1890 VTTKSGS
-1901 FRNLTTGEICEVV
+1901 FVV
-1914 SLTGALPWITDDC
+1914 
-1927 TVSRTDGGF
+1927 
-1936 TITENISYQQL
+1936 TENISYEKL
-1947 LNTERYEKIET
+1947 LDTTLFEKAEPQ
-1958 AEQAVQPAEVQTD
+1958 AEVVEQAEEPVF
-1971 SEESPENTAEL
+1971 SEEQPESNAEL

-2015 EAEQR
+2015 ETEQR

-2044 TSSSYYDEVKELLSP
+2044 TTSSYYDEVKELLSP

-2081 AVYQELERIGITS
+2081 AVYQELQRIGITS

-2116 NCHFSGVEL
+2116 KCHFSGVEL

-2133 QKLYPQ
+2133 QQLYPQ
-2139 SAIQINGF
+2139 SAIQVNGF

-2253 RKRTEPMTE
+2253 RKRTEPMAE

-2353 AVMDGKLY
+2353 AVMDSKLY

-2424 EMEQYYDQFVQQYDR
+2424 EMEQYYDRFVQQYDR

-2623 NRDFHVEFDAFS
+2623 NRNFHVEFDAFS

-2896 GNGRSFSVKQME
+2896 GNGRSFTVKQME

-3457 YCGFSMYA
+3457 YCGFAMYA

-3489 DDSSGNITRIDNVLR
+3489 DDSSGNIIRIDNVLR

>member
-45 LVYRENPNI
+45 LVYREDSNI
-54 QYIASATQWNHSG
+54 QYIASAAQWNHRG

-88 LLFLFDVSQTDNSST
+88 LLFLFDVSQTDNPST

-118 KLIGTAH
+118 KLIGTVH
-125 QASYAT
+125 QTSYAT
-131 AAELCIGLV
+131 AAELCSGLG
-140 EHYLQTPRIQ
+140 EHYLQHPRIQ
-150 TEIRS
+150 AEIHA
-155 HMNAMRL
+155 HMSAMRL
-162 NATQQEQYLTSLRE
+162 NATQQEQYLISLRE
-176 AAGYV
+176 VASYV
-181 TALRMQRNRD
+181 TALRMQRNSD

-209 NQNLIRFCRIVNFTY
+209 NQNLIRFCRITQQIY
-224 RYALSEMK
+224 GRALWLMDKAILKNDLEV
-232 EAIKENTIQTEVQN
+232 EAKN
-246 ELRTTEQLQKN
+246 EPRITGEYQESYQGRGISHGRLLHAVHGRLGVHEADHD
-257 VETRSQRG
+257 QRQ
-265 YVGSDHERGQSF
+265 GQ
-277 DRHRLDADRISGKSG
+277 
-292 EIRENLV
+292 IRRNLV
-299 GMDATESSRTTD
+299 DVAANESSGRNS
-311 ILSKERLLSGS
+311 ILGEQSVLSGS
-322 ASRDQSE
+322 APRDQSE
-329 SRGRIPGTV
+329 SRGSIPGTV

-347 GNVLGAERES
+347 GDVLGAERES
-357 QPESGGTG
+357 QPESRGTG
-365 IAADRVSDSAGTGH
+365 IAADRVPDPAGTGH

-392 AGTPA
+392 AGTAA

-474 GLSVEQVKQLPE
+474 GLAVEQIKQLPE
-486 LMQEPVMLF
+486 LIQEPVMLF
-495 DSISPHNQR
+495 DSISPHNPE
-504 NMLVALLAVDQESM
+504 NMLIALLAADQENM
-518 PIIVSL
+518 PLIVSL
-524 QANGTGTYD
+524 RANGTGTYD
-533 LEKVPTNFITSVY
+533 LEKVPTNFITSIY

-556 RVTDANALL
+556 RVTEADALL
-565 YWNEKKSQELF
+565 YWNKEKSQELF

-602 VNSVSEK
+602 VNSIAEK
-609 EAKAETVSENTQQLS
+609 EAEMETVSEHAQQLS

-631 EMNLLGMVG
+631 E
-640 TTAYYTYP
+640 
-648 NQLTRDSL
+648 Q
-656 SQIQQ
+656 
-661 KSKAY
+661 
-666 VIAAP
+666 P
-671 SCILSTDF
+671 S
-679 MLEHNI
+679 
-685 YFVKTDRDISV
+685 
-696 DQLQSSDAI
+696 
-705 TIMTQCMEKQQQLVE
+705 
-720 ISAETAEFMW
+720 
-730 RDFHASVFINGD
+730 
-742 LLPEYDA
+742 LPEAD
-749 ASDGMESIAAE
+749 
-760 IRESS
+760 
-765 NITVSQF
+765 TF
-772 DLELYQSI
+772 
-780 AAMQEAPAASEN
+780 SEHKQ
-792 DSLTEIAEA
+792 
-801 IRADLELI
+801 R
-809 CREYE
+809 
-814 IPVTLKN
+814 
-821 IVVYGSRS
+821 
-829 KGYEHEDSDLDILVE
+829 
-844 YEGDFREDELF
+844 
-855 ALFHDSEEPLQY
+855 
-867 HGIPVDVNPIRAEES
+867 
-882 GTIETYLPAAD
+882 
-893 AFLEHQ
+893 
-899 HMIQT
+899 IQT

-915 TASQQEFSIRLE
+915 TASQQEFSQRLE

-932 EQLNSDLISAA
+932 EQLDSDLISAA
-943 FERSHNFRRK
+943 FTRSHNFRRK

-973 EALQNAID
+973 EALQNALD

-986 QEIPLT
+986 QEVQLT
-992 DEEKAFLQEDL
+992 EEEQAFLQEDL
-1003 AANLAKAP
+1003 AAAIAKAP

-1016 IESLGY
+1016 IEDIGY
-1022 VFFEDGYLDK
+1022 ILFENGYLDRHK
-1032 SPQRPSEKSIYGNG
+1032 ASEKAIYGSS
-1046 LAEPELY
+1046 LHESELY
-1053 ALARRMQQGED
+1053 TLARRMQQGED

-1089 AMFGET
+1089 ATFGET

-1144 TSDAAAEHLIQAFD
+1144 TSDTAAEHLIQAFED
-1158 DARMA
+1158 TRMA
-1163 NWQGDP
+1163 DWQGDP
-1169 IKENRMKKA
+1169 VKENRIKNA
-1178 LYAILEDEEQTEKAF
+1178 LYAILNDEEQTEKAF
-1193 ASIADMKYNYKVLP
+1193 ASIADMKYNYKVP
-1207 EKEAVSDSV
+1207 PMVSDSV
-1216 TMVWNKEWFT
+1216 TMVWDKKWFT
-1226 ESSLFSDFIEANP
+1226 ESGLFEDFVKDHP
-1239 NASFALT
+1239 DTSFALT

-1254 EKQHTERSNPKLH
+1254 EKQHQERNVPELR

-1274 NFTISGILNG
+1274 MVFINIVRNG

-1310 RDFNQGVLDAQRF
+1310 RDFNQGVLDAQQF
-1323 PYNDAEHQETARE
+1323 PYNDAEHQETARY
-1336 TLDVLVPFLEAH
+1336 TLNVLVPFLESH
-1348 ARLTPEETQIL
+1348 AQLTLEETQIL
-1359 EEFKAK
+1359 EEFKAN

-1372 TLQEIAAEK
+1372 TMQEIAAEE
-1381 PAASPLGLEVGDV
+1381 PITSQLGLEVGDV

-1401 REIEEIDD
+1401 YAIEELND
-1409 RHITMKDLDAPDF
+1409 RHITMKNLDAPDL

-1427 GQSDELVYD
+1427 SQSEELVYD

-1450 YRASQKAELQ
+1450 YRTSQKAELQ

-1472 TDDLGKDIAADVA
+1472 TDDLGKDIVADVA

-1490 GRKPTEIYEILGIED
+1490 GRKSTEIYEILGIED
-1505 SVIRERVEDQLR
+1505 SVIRERVGDQLR
-1517 EITSPTEKIKI
+1517 EITSPTEKIEI

-1535 QLKRAIKIG
+1535 QLKRTVKVG

-1551 HTRPECI
+1551 HTRPECV
-1558 GEKRV
+1558 GEKRI
-1563 ITGFNT
+1563 ITGVST

-1576 LDEAGEPY
+1576 LDETGEPY

-1622 PEMLTEKSRDPELDK
+1622 PGMLTEKRRDPELDK

-1642 NDFCVDEYGS
+1642 NDFCMDEYSS
-1652 EMDSSDLSNISL
+1652 EADLSNLSNIFI
-1664 AYTTDEDTDIEIQ
+1664 AYTTDEDTDMEIQ
-1677 VTADLEHFQMRYA
+1677 VTADLEQFRMLYA
-1690 YGDTIVRTE
+1690 YGNSIVRTE

-1722 LSEDEKAAAHT
+1722 LSDDEKESVRT
-1733 EPLSKEAALQLELM
+1733 EPLSREAALQLELM

-1754 GKFRVSE
+1754 GKFRVSD
-1761 YYAEH
+1761 YYADH
-1766 QPSRE
+1766 QPSQKE
-1771 QFAAFLKNE
+1771 FAVFLKDE
-1780 YGTGGHS
+1780 YGIGGHS
-1787 GGEQIFMVNHNA
+1787 GITPIYMANHGA
-1799 SGMEIEFRNSEKYH
+1799 SGIEIELETHEKYT
-1813 YKWSEI
+1813 YKWNEV

-1833 TPEDIQEHIQDA
+1833 TSKDIQWHIRDA
-1845 KSAMEDFD
+1845 KNTIEHFD
-1853 PAYHTPDSL
+1853 PVYNTQASL
-1862 EKAKAALRQ
+1862 EDAKAALRK

-1877 AEETAAPEKEPET
+1877 AEETAAPEKEPE
-1890 VTESDVAVGDR
+1890 VTTKRGVAIGDR

-2015 EAEQR
+2015 ETEQR

-2133 QKLYPQ
+2133 QQLYPQ
-2139 SAIQINGF
+2139 SAIQVNGF
-2147 EKTHFQDNAFVAAVG
+2147 EKTHFQDNTFVAAVG

-2304 TCTDTLRNPLSME
+2304 TCADTLRNPLSME

-2342 ISAENVRNYSY
+2342 VSAENVRNYSY

-2388 AEARIRAALPIR
+2388 AEARICAALPIR
-2400 DCLRDLVTLQLNG
+2400 NCLRDLVTLQLNG

-2424 EMEQYYDQFVQQYDR
+2424 EMERYYDQFVQQYGR

-2579 VERLQAV
+2579 VERLQAA

-2646 KNNISITDIYGT
+2646 KSNISVTDIYGT

-2669 LLNSRRVEVVDYY
+2669 LLNSRLVEVVDYY

-3189 EGFTNIYDSIKNHL
+3189 KGFANIYDSIKNHL

-3433 AAAALMQAIRSF
+3433 AAAALIQAIRSF

-3457 YCGFSMYA
+3457 YCGFAMYA

-3576 EQERKPKDCIDL
+3576 EQERKSKDCIDL

>member
-118 KLIGTAH
+118 KLIGTVH

-246 ELRTTEQLQKN
+246 ELRTTERLQKN

-347 GNVLGAERES
+347 GDVLGAERES
-357 QPESGGTG
+357 QPESRGTG
-365 IAADRVSDSAGTGH
+365 IAADRVPDPAGTGH
-379 HQSLQDTGGLSET
+379 HQSLQDTGGLPET
-392 AGTPA
+392 AGTAA
-397 LLKEE
+397 LLNEE
-402 IKEAETEV
+402 ITEETKEAETEV
-410 ASVSAFA
+410 TSVSAFA

-474 GLSVEQVKQLPE
+474 GLAVEQIKQLPE
-486 LMQEPVMLF
+486 LIQEPVMLF
-495 DSISPHNQR
+495 DSISPHNPE
-504 NMLVALLAVDQESM
+504 NMLIALLAADQENM
-518 PIIVSL
+518 PLIVSL
-524 QANGTGTYD
+524 RANGTGTYD
-533 LEKVPTNFITSVY
+533 LEKVPTNFITSIY

-556 RVTDANALL
+556 RVTEADALL
-565 YWNEKKSQELF
+565 YWNKEKSQELF

-602 VNSVSEK
+602 VNSIAEK
-609 EAKAETVSENTQQLS
+609 EAEMETVSEHAQQLS

-631 EMNLLGMVG
+631 E
-640 TTAYYTYP
+640 
-648 NQLTRDSL
+648 Q
-656 SQIQQ
+656 
-661 KSKAY
+661 
-666 VIAAP
+666 P
-671 SCILSTDF
+671 S
-679 MLEHNI
+679 
-685 YFVKTDRDISV
+685 
-696 DQLQSSDAI
+696 
-705 TIMTQCMEKQQQLVE
+705 
-720 ISAETAEFMW
+720 
-730 RDFHASVFINGD
+730 
-742 LLPEYDA
+742 LPEAD
-749 ASDGMESIAAE
+749 
-760 IRESS
+760 
-765 NITVSQF
+765 TF
-772 DLELYQSI
+772 
-780 AAMQEAPAASEN
+780 SEHKQ
-792 DSLTEIAEA
+792 
-801 IRADLELI
+801 R
-809 CREYE
+809 
-814 IPVTLKN
+814 
-821 IVVYGSRS
+821 
-829 KGYEHEDSDLDILVE
+829 
-844 YEGDFREDELF
+844 
-855 ALFHDSEEPLQY
+855 
-867 HGIPVDVNPIRAEES
+867 
-882 GTIETYLPAAD
+882 
-893 AFLEHQ
+893 
-899 HMIQT
+899 IQT

-915 TASQQEFSIRLE
+915 TASQQEFSQRLE

-932 EQLNSDLISAA
+932 EQLDSDLISAA
-943 FERSHNFRRK
+943 FTRSHNFRRK

-1032 SPQRPSEKSIYGNG
+1032 FPPSEKSIYGNG
-1046 LAEPELY
+1046 LTEPELY

-1089 AMFGET
+1089 ATFGET

-1158 DARMA
+1158 DAKMA
-1163 NWQGDP
+1163 DWQGDP
-1169 IKENRMKKA
+1169 VKENRMKKA
-1178 LYAILEDEEQTEKAF
+1178 LYAILEDEEQTEKTF

-1207 EKEAVSDSV
+1207 EKETVSDSV

-1239 NASFALT
+1239 DASFALT

-1274 NFTISGILNG
+1274 NFTISGTLDG

-1348 ARLTPEETQIL
+1348 AQLTPEETQIL
-1359 EEFKAK
+1359 EEFKSK

-1490 GRKPTEIYEILGIED
+1490 GRKSTEIYEILGIED

-1517 EITSPTEKIKI
+1517 EITSPTEKIEI

-1535 QLKRAIKIG
+1535 QLKRTVKVG

-1551 HTRPECI
+1551 HTRPEYV
-1558 GEKRV
+1558 GEKRI
-1563 ITGFNT
+1563 ITGVST

-1576 LDEAGEPY
+1576 LDETGEPY

-1622 PEMLTEKSRDPELDK
+1622 PGMLTEKSRDPELDK

-1642 NDFCVDEYGS
+1642 NDFCMDEYSS
-1652 EMDSSDLSNISL
+1652 EADLSDLSNIFI
-1664 AYTTDEDTDIEIQ
+1664 AYTTDEDTDMEIQ
-1677 VTADLEHFQMRYA
+1677 VTADLEQFRMLYA
-1690 YGDTIVRTE
+1690 YGNSIVRTE

-1722 LSEDEKAAAHT
+1722 LSDDEKESVHT
-1733 EPLSKEAALQLELM
+1733 EPLSREAALQLELM

-1754 GKFRVSE
+1754 GKFRVSK
-1761 YYAEH
+1761 YYADR
-1766 QPSRE
+1766 QPNQKE
-1771 QFAAFLKNE
+1771 FAVFLKDE
-1780 YGTGGHS
+1780 YGIGGHS
-1787 GGEQIFMVNHNA
+1787 GITPIYMANHGA
-1799 SGMEIEFRNSEKYH
+1799 SGIEIELETHEKYT
-1813 YKWSEI
+1813 YKWNEV

-1833 TPEDIQEHIQDA
+1833 TSKDIQRHIRDA
-1845 KSAMEDFD
+1845 KDTIEHFD
-1853 PAYHTPDSL
+1853 PVYDTLASL
-1862 EKAKAALRQ
+1862 ENAKAALRK

-1877 AEETAAPEKEPET
+1877 AEETAAPEKEPEMT
-1890 VTESDVAVGDR
+1890 TKSDVAIGDR

-1914 SLTGALPWITDDC
+1914 GLTGALPWITSDC
-1927 TVSRTDGGF
+1927 TVSRTSGSF
-1936 TITENISYQQL
+1936 VVTENISYERL
-1947 LNTERYEKIET
+1947 LDTTLFEKVESQTEVE
-1958 AEQAVQPAEVQTD
+1958 EQAEDPVF
-1971 SEESPENTAEL
+1971 SEEQPESNAEL

-2015 EAEQR
+2015 ETEQR

-2044 TSSSYYDEVKELLSP
+2044 TTSSYYDEVKKLLSP

-2133 QKLYPQ
+2133 QQLYPQ
-2139 SAIQINGF
+2139 SAIQVNGF

-2304 TCTDTLRNPLSME
+2304 TCADTLRNSLSME

-2323 CLPVPP
+2323 RLPVPP
-2329 VPVPVEESVEIPF
+2329 VPVPVKESVEMPF
-2342 ISAENVRNYSY
+2342 VSAENVRNYSY

-2413 AEDTEVRSKQQ
+2413 AEDTEVRSKQR
-2424 EMEQYYDQFVQQYDR
+2424 EMERYYDQFVQQYGR

-2516 TGKTEEELY
+2516 TGKTEKELY

-2579 VERLQAV
+2579 VERLQAA

-2646 KNNISITDIYGT
+2646 KSNISVTDIYGT

-2863 QFSLIPVSPERE
+2863 QFTMIPVSPERE

-2881 QEDEITRGIEELNHS
+2881 QEDEITRGIEELNNS
-2896 GNGRSFSVKQME
+2896 GNGRSFTVKQME

-2916 KLEALQDK
+2916 KLESLQDK

-2932 FEELGV
+2932 FEELGI

-2967 VRASDL
+2967 SRASDL

-3007 QKYLQHDALAEMGMI
+3007 QKYLQHDTLTEMGMI
-3022 HFDCWAGTYLEA
+3022 HFDCWAGNFLEA

-3084 AVFHNE
+3084 AVFHTE

-3111 IRSGGVDSSM
+3111 VHGGGVDSSV

-3135 LDQRLLNRDLPESE
+3135 LDQRLLNHNLPESE
-3149 HSKALACAKNVYR
+3149 HSKAMACAKNVYR

-3167 SEQLSAQLIFSDLS
+3167 SEQRSAQLIFSDLS
-3181 TPDKAKSS
+3181 TPDKSKSS
-3189 EGFTNIYDSIKNHL
+3189 KEFTNIYDSIKNHL
-3203 IDMGIPAEQIAY
+3203 IDMGIPAEEIAY

-3229 EKVRTGKVRVLLGST
+3229 EKIRKGKVRVLLGST

-3251 NVQDRLIALHHVDVP
+3251 NVQERLIALHHIDVP

-3280 RQGNQNAEVH
+3280 RQGNQNKEVH
-3290 IYRYITEDTFDS
+3290 IYRYVTEDTFDA

-3317 IMTSKSPNRNVEDVD
+3317 IMTSKSPNRDVEDVD

-3376 RLENMV
+3376 RMEDMV

-3397 QHYTEDMKHY
+3397 QHYTDDMKHY
-3407 TEHYTPNADGFSP
+3407 TEHYTPNVDGFSP
-3420 MCIRGVVYTERKK
+3420 MCVRGVVYTERKK

-3457 YCGFSMYA
+3457 YCGFTMFA

-3504 GIEERIQTA
+3504 GIEDRIRNAT
-3513 MHQLEDLQTQQN
+3513 HQLEDIQTQLH
-3525 TAEVEMQ
+3525 TAEVEIQ
-3532 KPFAKEAEYQEKS
+3532 KPFAKEAEYQAKS
-3545 SRLAALNAALQFEDK
+3545 SRLAELNAALQFQDK
-3560 DEIISEGSD
+3560 DEIVSEGSD
-3569 APEQSAA
+3569 APEQNAA
-3576 EQERKPKDCIDL
+3576 EQERKSKDCVSL

>member
-45 LVYRENPNI
+45 LVYRENPNLM
-54 QYIASATQWNHSG
+54 YIASASQWNQSG

-76 ITVFDETPSQNA
+76 ITVFDETPSKNA
-88 LLFLFDVSQTDNSST
+88 LLFLFDVSQTDDPET
-103 PVTWQLTAAETPEIC
+103 PVTWRLTAAEEPAIRHM
-118 KLIGTAH
+118 LGTEH
-125 QASYAT
+125 HASYAT
-131 AAELCIGLV
+131 AAELCSGAV
-140 EHYLQTPRIQ
+140 EHYLQHPRIQ
-150 TEIRS
+150 AEIQS
-155 HMNAMRL
+155 HMNAMGLDDVRR
-162 NATQQEQYLTSLRE
+162 EQYVTSLRE
-176 AAGYV
+176 AANYV
-181 TALRMQRNRD
+181 TALRMQRNSD
-191 VTWEIPEPNL
+191 ITWTVPEPNL
-201 DAMDFFRE
+201 NAMDFFQD
-209 NQNLIRFCRIVNFTY
+209 NQNLIRFCRNAQQIFGRTLKSIELLAKERKKNESGRFDAIEEKMEGIREQRVSSGRRMERELTGFTSGSG
-224 RYALSEMK
+224 RS
-232 EAIKENTIQTEVQN
+232 N
-246 ELRTTEQLQKN
+246 EGQIRRDL
-257 VETRSQRG
+257 
-265 YVGSDHERGQSF
+265 VGV
-277 DRHRLDADRISGKSG
+277 DADKSPRTA
-292 EIRENLV
+292 EILEEQHTLP
-299 GMDATESSRTTD
+299 D
-311 ILSKERLLSGS
+311 S

-329 SRGRIPGTV
+329 SRGRISGTV
-338 HQVHDRTEN
+338 HQIYDRTEN

-609 EAKAETVSENTQQLS
+609 EAKAETVSENTRQLS

-661 KSKAY
+661 QSKAY

-730 RDFHASVFINGD
+730 RDFHASVYINGD

-772 DLELYQSI
+772 DLEQYQSI

-801 IRADLELI
+801 IQADLELI

-829 KGYEHEDSDLDILVE
+829 KGYEHEGSDLDILVE

-855 ALFHDSEEPLQY
+855 ALFHDAENPLQY
-867 HGIPVDVNPIRAEES
+867 QGIPIDVNPIRTEES
-882 GTIETYLPAAD
+882 GTIRTYLPAAD
-893 AFLEHQ
+893 AFLEHK

-915 TASQQEFSIRLE
+915 TASQKEFSQRLE

-932 EQLNSDLISAA
+932 EQPDSDLISAA

-1053 ALARRMQQGED
+1053 VLARRMQQGED

-1089 AMFGET
+1089 ATFGET

-1136 LRHRLPTL
+1136 LRHILPTL

-1163 NWQGDP
+1163 DWQGDP
-1169 IKENRMKKA
+1169 VKENRMKKA
-1178 LYAILEDEEQTEKAF
+1178 LYAILNDEEQTEKAF
-1193 ASIADMKYNYKVLP
+1193 ASIADMKYNYKVP
-1207 EKEAVSDSV
+1207 PMVSDSV
-1216 TMVWNKEWFT
+1216 TMVWDKKWFT
-1226 ESSLFSDFIEANP
+1226 ESGLFEDFVKDHP
-1239 NASFALT
+1239 DASFALT

-1254 EKQHTERSNPKLH
+1254 EKQHQERNIPELR

-1274 NFTISGILNG
+1274 MVFINIVRNG

-1297 GKGTGGGS
+1297 GKGSGGGS
-1305 LIDHI
+1305 LINHI
-1310 RDFNQGVLDAQRF
+1310 RDFNQGVLDAQQF
-1323 PYNDAEHQETARE
+1323 PYNDAEHQETARY
-1336 TLDVLVPFLEAH
+1336 TLNVLVPFLESH
-1348 ARLTPEETQIL
+1348 AQLTLEETQIL
-1359 EEFKAK
+1359 EEFKAN

-1372 TLQEIAAEK
+1372 TMQEIAAEE
-1381 PAASPLGLEVGDV
+1381 PITSQLGLEVGDV

-1401 REIEEIDD
+1401 YAIEELND
-1409 RHITMKDLDAPDF
+1409 RHITMKNLDAPDL

-1427 GQSDELVYD
+1427 SQSEELVYD

-1450 YRASQKAELQ
+1450 SRTSQKAELQ

-1472 TDDLGKDIAADVA
+1472 TDDLGEDIAADIA

-1490 GRKPTEIYEILGIED
+1490 GRKSTEVYEILGVED

-1517 EITSPTEKIKI
+1517 EITNPTEKIEI

-1535 QLKRAIKIG
+1535 QLKRTVKVG

-1551 HTRPECI
+1551 HTRPECV
-1558 GEKRV
+1558 GEKRI
-1563 ITGFNT
+1563 ITGVST

-1576 LDEAGEPY
+1576 LDETGEPY

-1652 EMDSSDLSNISL
+1652 EMDSSDISNIFI
-1664 AYTTDEDTDIEIQ
+1664 AYTTDEDTDVEIQ

-1699 QYESLEEMNRNVL
+1699 QYESLEEMNQNVL

-1722 LSEDEKAAAHT
+1722 LSDDEKESVHT
-1733 EPLSKEAALQLELM
+1733 EPLSREEALRQEIM
-1747 RGTGFVG
+1747 QGSGFVG
-1754 GKFRVSE
+1754 GKFRISE

-1780 YGTGGHS
+1780 YGVGGHS
-1787 GGEQIFMVNHNA
+1787 GEGQIFMVNHNA
-1799 SGMEIEFRNSEKYH
+1799 SGIEIEFRNSEKYH

-1819 AKETAALLDAGTYI
+1819 AKETAALLDAGIYI
-1833 TPEDIQEHIQDA
+1833 TSEDIQEHIRYA
-1845 KSAMEDFD
+1845 KFAIEHFD
-1853 PAYHTPDSL
+1853 PAYHTQDSL
-1862 EKAKAALRQ
+1862 EQAKAVLRQ

-1877 AEETAAPEKEPET
+1877 AEETAAPEKEPE
-1890 VTESDVAVGDR
+1890 VTTKSGVAIGDR

-1914 SLTGALPWITDDC
+1914 GLTGALPWITSDC
-1927 TVSRTDGGF
+1927 TVSRTSGSF
-1936 TITENISYQQL
+1936 VVTENISYEKL
-1947 LNTERYEKIET
+1947 LDTTLFEKAEPQTEVL
-1958 AEQAVQPAEVQTD
+1958 EQAEEPVF
-1971 SEESPENTAEL
+1971 SEEQPESNAEL

-2015 EAEQR
+2015 ETEQR
-2020 PATEAEQEILA
+2020 PATPAEQEILT

-2044 TSSSYYDEVKELLSP
+2044 PSSSYFEEVKELLSP

-2139 SAIQINGF
+2139 SAIQISGF

-2162 NVPFGDFSVYDAAY
+2162 NVPFGDFSVYDATY

-2262 QPEWVQLKPDANGI
+2262 LPEWVQLKPDANGI

-2290 GEMQMTSGRFGVES
+2290 GEMQMTSGRFGMET
-2304 TCTDTLRNPLSME
+2304 TCADTLRNPLSME

-2323 CLPVPP
+2323 QLPVPP
-2329 VPVPVEESVEIPF
+2329 VPVPVTETVEMPF
-2342 ISAENVRNYSY
+2342 VSAENVRNYSY
-2353 AVMDGKLY
+2353 AVVDDKLY

-2378 TKAEQKSTTD
+2378 TKAEQKSMKD
-2388 AEARIRAALPIR
+2388 AESRVRAALPIL
-2400 DCLRDLVTLQLNG
+2400 DCLRDLVSMQLDG
-2413 AEDTEVRSKQQ
+2413 AEDDAVYAKQQ
-2424 EMEQYYDQFVQQYDR
+2424 EMNQYYEQFVQQYDR

-2445 RRILEV
+2445 RRLLEV
-2451 DTGYTLLSALE
+2451 DNGYTLLSALE
-2462 KVDEKGKFVEKT
+2462 KVDEKGKFLEKT

-2507 VDMAYMQNL
+2507 VDMAYMEML
-2516 TGKTEEELY
+2516 TGKTEEAIY
-2525 MELQGLIFRNPSYDA
+2525 QELQGLIFRNPSYDA

-2564 IAEDAARTDAGYTLN
+2564 IAEDAARTDARYALN

-2609 YEQFAKETFEISFW
+2609 YEKFAKETFEISFW
-2623 NRDFHVEFDAFS
+2623 NREFHVEFDSFS
-2635 GSYRVSGRSTE
+2635 GSYRVGGRSTE
-2646 KNNISITDIYGT
+2646 KANISINEIYGT
-2658 KRMNALMILDN
+2658 KRMNALVLLDT

-2687 KKHRVVNKD
+2687 KKRRVVNK
-2696 ETEAAQIKADAIKER
+2696 EQTEAAQIKADAIKER
-2711 FSEWIWEDADR
+2711 FSEWIWEDPDR
-2722 RENLCQIYNQSINC
+2722 RENLCQIYNQTLNC

-2810 NHLTEQFAADYIK
+2810 NHLTEQFALDYIK

-2863 QFSLIPVSPERE
+2863 QFTMIPVSPERE

-2896 GNGRSFSVKQME
+2896 GNGRSFTVKQME

-2932 FEELGV
+2932 FEELGI

-3007 QKYLQHDALAEMGMI
+3007 QKYLQHDTLTEMGMI
-3022 HFDCWAGTYLEA
+3022 HFDCWAGNFLEA

-3084 AVFHNE
+3084 AVFHTE

-3111 IRSGGVDSSM
+3111 VHGGGVDSSV

-3135 LDQRLLNRDLPESE
+3135 LDQRLLNHNLPESE
-3149 HSKALACAKNVYR
+3149 HSKAMACAKNVYR

-3167 SEQLSAQLIFSDLS
+3167 SEQRSAQLIFSDLS
-3181 TPDKAKSS
+3181 TPDKSKSS
-3189 EGFTNIYDSIKNHL
+3189 KEFTNIYDSIKNHL
-3203 IDMGIPAEQIAY
+3203 IDMGIPAEEIAY

-3229 EKVRTGKVRVLLGST
+3229 EKIRKGKVRVLLGST

-3251 NVQDRLIALHHVDVP
+3251 NVQERLIALHHIDVP

-3280 RQGNQNAEVH
+3280 RQGNQNKEVH
-3290 IYRYITEDTFDS
+3290 IYRYVTEDTFDA

-3317 IMTSKSPNRNVEDVD
+3317 IMTSKSPNRDVEDVD

-3376 RLENMV
+3376 RMEDMV

-3397 QHYTEDMKHY
+3397 QHYTDDMKHY
-3407 TEHYTPNADGFSP
+3407 TEHYTPNVDGFSP
-3420 MCIRGVVYTERKK
+3420 MCVRGVVYTERKK

-3457 YCGFSMYA
+3457 YCGFTMFA

-3504 GIEERIQTA
+3504 GIEDRIRNAT
-3513 MHQLEDLQTQQN
+3513 HQLEDIQTQLH
-3525 TAEVEMQ
+3525 TAEVEIQ
-3532 KPFAKEAEYQEKS
+3532 KPFAKEAEYQAKS
-3545 SRLAALNAALQFEDK
+3545 SRLAELNAALQFQDK
-3560 DEIISEGSD
+3560 DEIVSEGSD
-3569 APEQSAA
+3569 APEQNAA
-3576 EQERKPKDCIDL
+3576 EQERKSKDCVSL

>member
-45 LVYRENPNI
+45 LVYQENPNVR
-54 QYIASATQWNHSG
+54 YIASAAQWNHSG
-67 RYVRSGEHG
+67 RYVKSGEHG
-76 ITVFDETPSQNA
+76 ITVFDETPNRNA
-88 LLFLFDVSQTDNSST
+88 LLFLFDVSQTNDPST

-118 KLIGTAH
+118 RLIGTV
-125 QASYAT
+125 QQTSYAT
-131 AAELCIGLV
+131 AAELCSGSV
-140 EHYLQTPRIQ
+140 EHYLQNPRIQ
-150 TEIRS
+150 TEIHS

-181 TALRMQRNRD
+181 TALRMQRNSD

-209 NQNLIRFCRIVNFTY
+209 NQNLIRFCRITQQIY
-224 RYALSEMK
+224 GRALWLMDKAILKNDLEV
-232 EAIKENTIQTEVQN
+232 EAKN
-246 ELRTTEQLQKN
+246 EPRTTGEYQEGYQGRGISHGRVLHAIHGRLG
-257 VETRSQRG
+257 VHEADHDQRQ
-265 YVGSDHERGQSF
+265 GQ
-277 DRHRLDADRISGKSG
+277 
-292 EIRENLV
+292 IRENLV
-299 GMDATESSRTTD
+299 DVAANKSSGRNSV
-311 ILSKERLLSGS
+311 LGEQSVLSGS
-322 ASRDQSE
+322 TSRDQSE
-329 SRGRIPGTV
+329 SRGRISGTV
-338 HQVHDRTEN
+338 HQIYDRTEN

-609 EAKAETVSENTQQLS
+609 EAEMEMVSEHAQQLS
-624 LFSEPVP
+624 LFSEPVS
-631 EMNLLGMVG
+631 E
-640 TTAYYTYP
+640 
-648 NQLTRDSL
+648 Q
-656 SQIQQ
+656 
-661 KSKAY
+661 
-666 VIAAP
+666 P
-671 SCILSTDF
+671 S
-679 MLEHNI
+679 
-685 YFVKTDRDISV
+685 
-696 DQLQSSDAI
+696 
-705 TIMTQCMEKQQQLVE
+705 
-720 ISAETAEFMW
+720 
-730 RDFHASVFINGD
+730 
-742 LLPEYDA
+742 LPE
-749 ASDGMESIAAE
+749 E
-760 IRESS
+760 
-765 NITVSQF
+765 
-772 DLELYQSI
+772 
-780 AAMQEAPAASEN
+780 
-792 DSLTEIAEA
+792 
-801 IRADLELI
+801 
-809 CREYE
+809 
-814 IPVTLKN
+814 
-821 IVVYGSRS
+821 
-829 KGYEHEDSDLDILVE
+829 
-844 YEGDFREDELF
+844 
-855 ALFHDSEEPLQY
+855 
-867 HGIPVDVNPIRAEES
+867 
-882 GTIETYLPAAD
+882 D
-893 AFLEHQ
+893 AFPEQ
-899 HMIQT
+899 KQRIQI

-915 TASQQEFSIRLE
+915 TASQQEFSRRLE

-932 EQLNSDLISAA
+932 EQLDSDLISAA

-1089 AMFGET
+1089 ATFGET

-1136 LRHRLPTL
+1136 LRHILPTL

-1163 NWQGDP
+1163 DWQGDP
-1169 IKENRMKKA
+1169 VKENRMKKA
-1178 LYAILEDEEQTEKAF
+1178 LYAILNDEEQTEKAF
-1193 ASIADMKYNYKVLP
+1193 ASIADMKYNYKVP
-1207 EKEAVSDSV
+1207 PMVSDSV
-1216 TMVWNKEWFT
+1216 TMVWDKKWFT
-1226 ESSLFSDFIEANP
+1226 ESGLFEDFVKDHP
-1239 NASFALT
+1239 DASFALT

-1254 EKQHTERSNPKLH
+1254 EKQHQERNIPELR

-1274 NFTISGILNG
+1274 MVFINIVRNG

-1297 GKGTGGGS
+1297 GKGSGGGS

-1310 RDFNQGVLDAQRF
+1310 RDFNQGVLDAQQF
-1323 PYNDAEHQETARE
+1323 PYNDAEHQETARY
-1336 TLDVLVPFLEAH
+1336 TLNVLVPFLESH
-1348 ARLTPEETQIL
+1348 AQLTLEETQIL
-1359 EEFKAK
+1359 EEFKAN

-1372 TLQEIAAEK
+1372 TMQEIAAEE
-1381 PAASPLGLEVGDV
+1381 PITSQLGLEVGDV

-1401 REIEEIDD
+1401 YAIEELND
-1409 RHITMKDLDAPDF
+1409 RHITMKNLDAPDL

-1427 GQSDELVYD
+1427 SQSEELVYD

-1450 YRASQKAELQ
+1450 SRTSQKAELQ

-1472 TDDLGKDIAADVA
+1472 TDDLGEEIAADIA

-1490 GRKPTEIYEILGIED
+1490 GRKSTEVYEILGVED

-1517 EITSPTEKIKI
+1517 EIISPTEKIKI

-1551 HTRPECI
+1551 HVRPECI

-1576 LDEAGEPY
+1576 LDEAGGPY

-1596 NWNFDENE
+1596 NWNFSENE
-1604 LTAYLEDGSLLMQ
+1604 MTAYLEDGSLLMQ

-1622 PEMLTEKSRDPELDK
+1622 PEKLMEKTRDPELDK

-1664 AYTTDEDTDIEIQ
+1664 AYTTDEDTDMEIQ
-1677 VTADLEHFQMRYA
+1677 VTADLEQFRMLYA
-1690 YGDTIVRTE
+1690 YGNSIVRTE

-1722 LSEDEKAAAHT
+1722 LSDDEKESVRT
-1733 EPLSKEAALQLELM
+1733 EPLSREAALQLELM

-1761 YYAEH
+1761 YYANH
-1766 QPSRE
+1766 QPNQKE
-1771 QFAAFLKNE
+1771 FAVFLKDE
-1780 YGTGGHS
+1780 YGIGGHS
-1787 GGEQIFMVNHNA
+1787 GEGQIFMVNHNA
-1799 SGMEIEFRNSEKYH
+1799 SGIEIEFRNSEKYH

-1819 AKETAALLDAGTYI
+1819 AKETAALLDAGIYI
-1833 TPEDIQEHIQDA
+1833 TSKDIQWHIRDA
-1845 KSAMEDFD
+1845 KNTIEHFD
-1853 PAYHTPDSL
+1853 PVYNTQASL
-1862 EKAKAALRQ
+1862 EDAKAALRQ

-1877 AEETAAPEKEPET
+1877 AEETAAPEKEPE
-1890 VTESDVAVGDR
+1890 VTTKSGVAIGDR

-1914 SLTGALPWITDDC
+1914 GLTGALPWITDDC
-1927 TVSRTDGGF
+1927 TLSRTDGGF

-2015 EAEQR
+2015 ETEQR

-2044 TSSSYYDEVKELLSP
+2044 TTSSYYDEVKELLSP

-2133 QKLYPQ
+2133 QQLYPQ
-2139 SAIQINGF
+2139 SAIQVNGF

-2162 NVPFGDFSVYDAAY
+2162 NVPFGDFSVYDATY

-2241 AGTEVTS
+2241 AGTEATS

-2262 QPEWVQLKPDANGI
+2262 LPEWVQLKPDANGI

-2290 GEMQMTSGRFGVES
+2290 GEMQMTSGRFGMET
-2304 TCTDTLRNPLSME
+2304 TCADTLRNPLSME

-2323 CLPVPP
+2323 QLPVPP
-2329 VPVPVEESVEIPF
+2329 VPVPVTETVEMPF
-2342 ISAENVRNYSY
+2342 VSAENVRNYSY
-2353 AVMDGKLY
+2353 AVVDDKLY

-2378 TKAEQKSTTD
+2378 TKAEQKSMKD
-2388 AEARIRAALPIR
+2388 AESRVRAALPIL
-2400 DCLRDLVTLQLNG
+2400 DCLRDLVSMQLDG
-2413 AEDTEVRSKQQ
+2413 AEDDAVYAKQQ
-2424 EMEQYYDQFVQQYDR
+2424 EMNQYYEQFVQQYDR

-2445 RRILEV
+2445 RRLLEV
-2451 DTGYTLLSALE
+2451 DNGYTLLSALE
-2462 KVDEKGKFVEKT
+2462 KVDEKGKFLEKT

-2507 VDMAYMQNL
+2507 VDMAYMEML
-2516 TGKTEEELY
+2516 TGKTEEAIY
-2525 MELQGLIFRNPSYDA
+2525 QELQGLIFRNPSYDA
-2540 ADPDSHAYLPA
+2540 TDPDSHAYLPA

-2564 IAEDAARTDAGYTLN
+2564 IAEDAARTDARYALN

-2609 YEQFAKETFEISFW
+2609 YEQFAKGTFEISFW
-2623 NRDFHVEFDAFS
+2623 NRNFHVEFDAFS

-2810 NHLTEQFAADYIK
+2810 NHLTEQFALDYIK

-2863 QFSLIPVSPERE
+2863 QFTMIPVSPERE

-2896 GNGRSFSVKQME
+2896 GNGRSFTVKQME

-2932 FEELGV
+2932 FEELGI

-3007 QKYLQHDALAEMGMI
+3007 QKYLQHDTLTEMGMI
-3022 HFDCWAGTYLEA
+3022 HFDCWAGNFLEA

-3111 IRSGGVDSSM
+3111 VHGGGVDSSV

-3135 LDQRLLNRDLPESE
+3135 LDQRLLNHNLPESE
-3149 HSKALACAKNVYR
+3149 HSKAMACAKNVYR

-3167 SEQLSAQLIFSDLS
+3167 SE
-3181 TPDKAKSS
+3181 
-3189 EGFTNIYDSIKNHL
+3189 
-3203 IDMGIPAEQIAY
+3203 
-3215 IHEASTNKQKEALF
+3215 
-3229 EKVRTGKVRVLLGST
+3229 
-3244 EKMGAGT
+3244 
-3251 NVQDRLIALHHVDVP
+3251 
-3266 WRPSDIEQREGRII
+3266 
-3280 RQGNQNAEVH
+3280 
-3290 IYRYITEDTFDS
+3290 
-3302 YSWQTIERKQKITGQ
+3302 
-3317 IMTSKSPNRNVEDVD
+3317 
-3332 DRALSYAEVKA
+3332 
-3343 VCTGDPRLKE
+3343 
-3353 QMELDIEVSK
+3353 
-3363 LKASRNSWRNQRY
+3363 
-3376 RLENMV
+3376 
-3382 RNEYPKQIQ
+3382 
-3391 QKEQFI
+3391 
-3397 QHYTEDMKHY
+3397 
-3407 TEHYTPNADGFSP
+3407 
-3420 MCIRGVVYTERKK
+3420 
-3433 AAAALMQAIRSF
+3433 
-3445 VKPDNSKAEIGE
+3445 
-3457 YCGFSMYA
+3457 
-3465 RFEPLQKGYTMTLEH
+3465 
-3480 SGVHRLELG
+3480 
-3489 DDSSGNITRIDNVLR
+3489 
-3504 GIEERIQTA
+3504 
-3513 MHQLEDLQTQQN
+3513 
-3525 TAEVEMQ
+3525 
-3532 KPFAKEAEYQEKS
+3532 
-3545 SRLAALNAALQFEDK
+3545 
-3560 DEIISEGSD
+3560 
-3569 APEQSAA
+3569 
-3576 EQERKPKDCIDL
+3576 

>member
-76 ITVFDETPSQNA
+76 ITVFDETPSKNA
-88 LLFLFDVSQTDNSST
+88 LLFLFDISQTDDPET
-103 PVTWQLTAAETPEIC
+103 PVTWRLTAAEEPAIRHM
-118 KLIGTAH
+118 LGTEH
-125 QASYAT
+125 HASYAT
-131 AAELCIGLV
+131 AEELCSGAV
-140 EHYLQTPRIQ
+140 EHYLQHPRIQ
-150 TEIRS
+150 AEIQS
-155 HMNAMRL
+155 HMNAMGLDDARR
-162 NATQQEQYLTSLRE
+162 EQYVTSLRE
-176 AAGYV
+176 AANYV
-181 TALRMQRNRD
+181 TALRMQRNSD
-191 VTWEIPEPNL
+191 ITWTVPEPNL
-201 DAMDFFRE
+201 DAMDFFRD
-209 NQNLIRFCRIVNFTY
+209 NQNLIRFCRNAQQIFGRTLKSIELLAKERKKNESGRFDAIEEKMEGIREQRVSSGRRMERELTGFTSGSG
-224 RYALSEMK
+224 RS
-232 EAIKENTIQTEVQN
+232 N
-246 ELRTTEQLQKN
+246 EGQIRRDL
-257 VETRSQRG
+257 
-265 YVGSDHERGQSF
+265 VGV
-277 DRHRLDADRISGKSG
+277 DADKSPRTA
-292 EIRENLV
+292 EILEEQHTLP
-299 GMDATESSRTTD
+299 D
-311 ILSKERLLSGS
+311 S

-329 SRGRIPGTV
+329 SRGRISGTV
-338 HQVHDRTEN
+338 HQIYDRTEN

-609 EAKAETVSENTQQLS
+609 EAEMEMVSEHAQQLS
-624 LFSEPVP
+624 LFSEPVS
-631 EMNLLGMVG
+631 E
-640 TTAYYTYP
+640 
-648 NQLTRDSL
+648 Q
-656 SQIQQ
+656 
-661 KSKAY
+661 
-666 VIAAP
+666 P
-671 SCILSTDF
+671 S
-679 MLEHNI
+679 
-685 YFVKTDRDISV
+685 
-696 DQLQSSDAI
+696 
-705 TIMTQCMEKQQQLVE
+705 
-720 ISAETAEFMW
+720 
-730 RDFHASVFINGD
+730 
-742 LLPEYDA
+742 LPE
-749 ASDGMESIAAE
+749 E
-760 IRESS
+760 
-765 NITVSQF
+765 
-772 DLELYQSI
+772 
-780 AAMQEAPAASEN
+780 
-792 DSLTEIAEA
+792 
-801 IRADLELI
+801 
-809 CREYE
+809 
-814 IPVTLKN
+814 
-821 IVVYGSRS
+821 
-829 KGYEHEDSDLDILVE
+829 
-844 YEGDFREDELF
+844 
-855 ALFHDSEEPLQY
+855 
-867 HGIPVDVNPIRAEES
+867 
-882 GTIETYLPAAD
+882 D
-893 AFLEHQ
+893 AFPEQ
-899 HMIQT
+899 KQRIQI

-915 TASQQEFSIRLE
+915 TASQQEFSRRLE

-932 EQLNSDLISAA
+932 EQLDSDLISAA

-1089 AMFGET
+1089 ATFGET

-1136 LRHRLPTL
+1136 LRHILPTL

-1163 NWQGDP
+1163 DWQGDP
-1169 IKENRMKKA
+1169 VKENRMKKA
-1178 LYAILEDEEQTEKAF
+1178 LYAILNDEEQTEKAF
-1193 ASIADMKYNYKVLP
+1193 ASIADMKYNYKVP
-1207 EKEAVSDSV
+1207 PMVSDSV
-1216 TMVWNKEWFT
+1216 TMVWDKKWFT
-1226 ESSLFSDFIEANP
+1226 ESGLFEDFVKDHP
-1239 NASFALT
+1239 DASFALT

-1254 EKQHTERSNPKLH
+1254 EKQHQERNIPELR

-1274 NFTISGILNG
+1274 MVFINIVRNG

-1297 GKGTGGGS
+1297 GKGSGGGS

-1310 RDFNQGVLDAQRF
+1310 RDFNQGVLDAQQF
-1323 PYNDAEHQETARE
+1323 PYNDAEHQETARY
-1336 TLDVLVPFLEAH
+1336 TLNVLVPFLESH
-1348 ARLTPEETQIL
+1348 AQLTLEETQIL
-1359 EEFKAK
+1359 EEFKAN

-1372 TLQEIAAEK
+1372 TMQEIAAEE
-1381 PAASPLGLEVGDV
+1381 PITSQLGLEVGDV

-1401 REIEEIDD
+1401 YAIEELND
-1409 RHITMKDLDAPDF
+1409 RHITMKNLDAPDL

-1427 GQSDELVYD
+1427 SQSEELVYD

-1450 YRASQKAELQ
+1450 SRTSQKAELQ

-1472 TDDLGKDIAADVA
+1472 TDDLGEEIAADIA

-1490 GRKPTEIYEILGIED
+1490 GRKSTEVYEILGVED

-1517 EITSPTEKIKI
+1517 EIISPTEKIKI

-1551 HTRPECI
+1551 HVRPECI

-1576 LDEAGEPY
+1576 LDEAGGPY

-1596 NWNFDENE
+1596 NWNFSENE
-1604 LTAYLEDGSLLMQ
+1604 MTAYLEDGSLLMQ

-1622 PEMLTEKSRDPELDK
+1622 PEKLMEKTRDPELDK

-1677 VTADLEHFQMRYA
+1677 VTANLEHFQMRYA

-1761 YYAEH
+1761 YYANH
-1766 QPSRE
+1766 QPNQKE
-1771 QFAAFLKNE
+1771 FAVFLKDE
-1780 YGTGGHS
+1780 YGIGGHS
-1787 GGEQIFMVNHNA
+1787 GEGQIFMVNHNA
-1799 SGMEIEFRNSEKYH
+1799 SGIEIEFRNSEKYH

-1819 AKETAALLDAGTYI
+1819 AKETAALLDAGIYI
-1833 TPEDIQEHIQDA
+1833 TSEDIQEHIRYA
-1845 KSAMEDFD
+1845 KFAIEHFD

-1914 SLTGALPWITDDC
+1914 SLTGALPWITSDC
-1927 TVSRTDGGF
+1927 TVSRTSGSF
-1936 TITENISYQQL
+1936 VVTENISYEKL
-1947 LNTERYEKIET
+1947 LDTTLFEKAEPQTEVL
-1958 AEQAVQPAEVQTD
+1958 EQAEEPVF
-1971 SEESPENTAEL
+1971 SEEQPESNAEL

-2015 EAEQR
+2015 ETEQR

-2133 QKLYPQ
+2133 QQLYPQ
-2139 SAIQINGF
+2139 SAIQVNGF

-2304 TCTDTLRNPLSME
+2304 TCADTLRNPLSME

-2342 ISAENVRNYSY
+2342 VSAENVRNYSY

-2507 VDMAYMQNL
+2507 VDIAYMQNL
-2516 TGKTEEELY
+2516 TGKAEEELY

-2623 NRDFHVEFDAFS
+2623 NRNFHVEFDAFS

-2784 KTFEMIAAAQELK
+2784 KST
-2797 RLGLCRKSLVVVP
+2797 
-2810 NHLTEQFAADYIK
+2810 
-2823 LYPSA
+2823 
-2828 NILVATQATF
+2828 
-2838 EQDKRKEFFTKA
+2838 
-2850 MLGDYDAIIMGHS
+2850 
-2863 QFSLIPVSPERE
+2863 
-2875 RALLWQ
+2875 
-2881 QEDEITRGIEELNHS
+2881 TRS
-2896 GNGRSFSVKQME
+2896 
-2908 ASRKKIKK
+2908 
-2916 KLEALQDK
+2916 
-2924 KRDDDTVY
+2924 
-2932 FEELGV
+2932 
-2938 DHLFLDEA
+2938 
-2946 HMFKNLE
+2946 
-2953 IFTKMQNVGISSGS
+2953 
-2967 VRASDL
+2967 
-2973 YMKVQ
+2973 
-2978 YLDEITHGKG
+2978 
-2988 CTFAT
+2988 
-2993 GTPISNSIAEAYTF
+2993 
-3007 QKYLQHDALAEMGMI
+3007 
-3022 HFDCWAGTYLEA
+3022 
-3034 VTAGEVAPEGGRYRV
+3034 
-3049 KTRFSKFHN
+3049 
-3058 LPELT
+3058 
-3063 NLFREIA
+3063 
-3070 DIQTADMLNLDVPK
+3070 
-3084 AVFHNE
+3084 
-3090 VLPSSEIQKQFMQ
+3090 
-3103 SFMERADR
+3103 
-3111 IRSGGVDSSM
+3111 
-3121 DNMLSITNDGRSLA
+3121 
-3135 LDQRLLNRDLPESE
+3135 
-3149 HSKALACAKNVYR
+3149 
-3162 IWQET
+3162 
-3167 SEQLSAQLIFSDLS
+3167 
-3181 TPDKAKSS
+3181 
-3189 EGFTNIYDSIKNHL
+3189 
-3203 IDMGIPAEQIAY
+3203 
-3215 IHEASTNKQKEALF
+3215 
-3229 EKVRTGKVRVLLGST
+3229 
-3244 EKMGAGT
+3244 
-3251 NVQDRLIALHHVDVP
+3251 
-3266 WRPSDIEQREGRII
+3266 
-3280 RQGNQNAEVH
+3280 
-3290 IYRYITEDTFDS
+3290 
-3302 YSWQTIERKQKITGQ
+3302 
-3317 IMTSKSPNRNVEDVD
+3317 
-3332 DRALSYAEVKA
+3332 
-3343 VCTGDPRLKE
+3343 
-3353 QMELDIEVSK
+3353 
-3363 LKASRNSWRNQRY
+3363 
-3376 RLENMV
+3376 
-3382 RNEYPKQIQ
+3382 
-3391 QKEQFI
+3391 
-3397 QHYTEDMKHY
+3397 
-3407 TEHYTPNADGFSP
+3407 
-3420 MCIRGVVYTERKK
+3420 
-3433 AAAALMQAIRSF
+3433 
-3445 VKPDNSKAEIGE
+3445 
-3457 YCGFSMYA
+3457 
-3465 RFEPLQKGYTMTLEH
+3465 
-3480 SGVHRLELG
+3480 
-3489 DDSSGNITRIDNVLR
+3489 
-3504 GIEERIQTA
+3504 
-3513 MHQLEDLQTQQN
+3513 
-3525 TAEVEMQ
+3525 
-3532 KPFAKEAEYQEKS
+3532 
-3545 SRLAALNAALQFEDK
+3545 
-3560 DEIISEGSD
+3560 
-3569 APEQSAA
+3569 
-3576 EQERKPKDCIDL
+3576 

>member
-45 LVYRENPNI
+45 LVYREDSNI
-54 QYIASATQWNHSG
+54 QYIASAAQWNHRG

-88 LLFLFDVSQTDNSST
+88 LLFLFDVSQTDNPST

-118 KLIGTAH
+118 KLIGTVH
-125 QASYAT
+125 QTSYAT
-131 AAELCIGLV
+131 AAELCSGLG
-140 EHYLQTPRIQ
+140 EHYLQHPRIQ
-150 TEIRS
+150 AEIHA
-155 HMNAMRL
+155 HMSAMRL
-162 NATQQEQYLTSLRE
+162 NATQQEQYLISLRE
-176 AAGYV
+176 VASYV
-181 TALRMQRNRD
+181 TALRMQRNSD

-209 NQNLIRFCRIVNFTY
+209 NQNLIRFCRITQQIY
-224 RYALSEMK
+224 GRALWLMDKAILKNDLEV
-232 EAIKENTIQTEVQN
+232 EAKN
-246 ELRTTEQLQKN
+246 EPRITGEYQESYQGRGISHGRLLHAVHGRLGVHEADHD
-257 VETRSQRG
+257 QRQ
-265 YVGSDHERGQSF
+265 GQ
-277 DRHRLDADRISGKSG
+277 
-292 EIRENLV
+292 IRRNLV
-299 GMDATESSRTTD
+299 DVAANESSGRNS
-311 ILSKERLLSGS
+311 ILGEQSVLSGS
-322 ASRDQSE
+322 APRDQSE
-329 SRGRIPGTV
+329 SRGSIPGTV

-347 GNVLGAERES
+347 GDVLGAERES
-357 QPESGGTG
+357 QPESRGTG
-365 IAADRVSDSAGTGH
+365 IAADRVPDPAGTGH

-392 AGTPA
+392 AGTAA

-474 GLSVEQVKQLPE
+474 GLAVEQIKQLPE
-486 LMQEPVMLF
+486 LIQEPVMLF
-495 DSISPHNQR
+495 DSISPHNPE
-504 NMLVALLAVDQESM
+504 NMLIALLAADQENM
-518 PIIVSL
+518 PLIVSL
-524 QANGTGTYD
+524 RANGTGTYD
-533 LEKVPTNFITSVY
+533 LEKVPTNFITSIY

-556 RVTDANALL
+556 RVTEADALL
-565 YWNEKKSQELF
+565 YWNKEKSQELF

-602 VNSVSEK
+602 VNSIAEK
-609 EAKAETVSENTQQLS
+609 EAEMETVSEHAQQLS

-631 EMNLLGMVG
+631 E
-640 TTAYYTYP
+640 
-648 NQLTRDSL
+648 Q
-656 SQIQQ
+656 
-661 KSKAY
+661 
-666 VIAAP
+666 P
-671 SCILSTDF
+671 S
-679 MLEHNI
+679 
-685 YFVKTDRDISV
+685 
-696 DQLQSSDAI
+696 
-705 TIMTQCMEKQQQLVE
+705 
-720 ISAETAEFMW
+720 
-730 RDFHASVFINGD
+730 
-742 LLPEYDA
+742 LPEAD
-749 ASDGMESIAAE
+749 
-760 IRESS
+760 
-765 NITVSQF
+765 TF
-772 DLELYQSI
+772 
-780 AAMQEAPAASEN
+780 SEHKQ
-792 DSLTEIAEA
+792 
-801 IRADLELI
+801 R
-809 CREYE
+809 
-814 IPVTLKN
+814 
-821 IVVYGSRS
+821 
-829 KGYEHEDSDLDILVE
+829 
-844 YEGDFREDELF
+844 
-855 ALFHDSEEPLQY
+855 
-867 HGIPVDVNPIRAEES
+867 
-882 GTIETYLPAAD
+882 
-893 AFLEHQ
+893 
-899 HMIQT
+899 IQT

-915 TASQQEFSIRLE
+915 TASQQEFSQRLE

-932 EQLNSDLISAA
+932 EQLDSDLISAA
-943 FERSHNFRRK
+943 FTRSHNFRRK

-973 EALQNAID
+973 EALQNALD

-986 QEIPLT
+986 QEVQLT
-992 DEEKAFLQEDL
+992 EEEQAFLQEDL
-1003 AANLAKAP
+1003 AAAIAKAP

-1016 IESLGY
+1016 IEDIGY
-1022 VFFEDGYLDK
+1022 ILFENGYLDRHK
-1032 SPQRPSEKSIYGNG
+1032 ASEKAIYGSS
-1046 LAEPELY
+1046 LHESELY
-1053 ALARRMQQGED
+1053 TLARRMQQGED

-1089 AMFGET
+1089 ATFGET

-1144 TSDAAAEHLIQAFD
+1144 TSDTAAEHLIQAFED
-1158 DARMA
+1158 TRMA
-1163 NWQGDP
+1163 DWQGDP
-1169 IKENRMKKA
+1169 VKENRIKNA
-1178 LYAILEDEEQTEKAF
+1178 LYAILNDEEQTEKAF
-1193 ASIADMKYNYKVLP
+1193 ASIADMKYNYKVP
-1207 EKEAVSDSV
+1207 PMVSDSV
-1216 TMVWNKEWFT
+1216 TMVWDKKWFT
-1226 ESSLFSDFIEANP
+1226 ESGLFEDFVKDHP
-1239 NASFALT
+1239 DTSFALT

-1274 NFTISGILNG
+1274 NFTISGTLDG

-1348 ARLTPEETQIL
+1348 AQLTPEETQIL

-1490 GRKPTEIYEILGIED
+1490 GRKSTEIYEILGIED

-1517 EITSPTEKIKI
+1517 EITSPTEKIEI

-1551 HTRPECI
+1551 HVRPECI

-1576 LDEAGEPY
+1576 LDEAGGPY

-1596 NWNFDENE
+1596 NWNFSENE
-1604 LTAYLEDGSLLMQ
+1604 MTAYLEDGSLLMQ

-1622 PEMLTEKSRDPELDK
+1622 PETLMEKTRDPELDK

-1652 EMDSSDLSNISL
+1652 EMNSSDLSNISL

-2020 PATEAEQEILA
+2020 PAAAAEQEILA

-2139 SAIQINGF
+2139 SAIQISGF

-2162 NVPFGDFSVYDAAY
+2162 NVPFGDFSVYDATY

-2262 QPEWVQLKPDANGI
+2262 LPEWVQLKPDANGI

-2290 GEMQMTSGRFGVES
+2290 GEMQMTSGRFGMET
-2304 TCTDTLRNPLSME
+2304 TCADTLRNPLSME

-2323 CLPVPP
+2323 QLPVPP
-2329 VPVPVEESVEIPF
+2329 VPVPVTETVEMLF
-2342 ISAENVRNYSY
+2342 VSAENVRNYSY
-2353 AVMDGKLY
+2353 AVVDDKLY

-2378 TKAEQKSTTD
+2378 TKAEQKSMKD
-2388 AEARIRAALPIR
+2388 AESRVRAALPIL
-2400 DCLRDLVTLQLNG
+2400 DCLRDLVSMQLDG
-2413 AEDTEVRSKQQ
+2413 AEDDAVYAKQQ
-2424 EMEQYYDQFVQQYDR
+2424 EMNQYYEQFVQKYDR

-2564 IAEDAARTDAGYTLN
+2564 IAEDAARTDARYALN

-2609 YEQFAKETFEISFW
+2609 YEKFAKETFEISFW
-2623 NRDFHVEFDAFS
+2623 NREFHVEFDSFS
-2635 GSYRVSGRSTE
+2635 GSYRVGGRSTE
-2646 KNNISITDIYGT
+2646 KANISINEIYGT
-2658 KRMNALMILDN
+2658 KRMNALVLLDT

-2687 KKHRVVNKD
+2687 KKRRVVNK
-2696 ETEAAQIKADAIKER
+2696 EQTEAAQIKADAIKER
-2711 FSEWIWEDADR
+2711 FSEWIWEDPDR
-2722 RENLCQIYNQSINC
+2722 RETLCQIYNQTLNC

-2810 NHLTEQFAADYIK
+2810 NHLTEQFALDYIK

-2863 QFSLIPVSPERE
+2863 QFTMIPVSPERE

-2881 QEDEITRGIEELNHS
+2881 QEDEITRGIEELNNS
-2896 GNGRSFSVKQME
+2896 GNGRSFTVKQME

-2916 KLEALQDK
+2916 KLESLQDK

-2932 FEELGV
+2932 FEELGI

-2967 VRASDL
+2967 SRASDL

-3007 QKYLQHDALAEMGMI
+3007 QKYLQHDTLTEMGMI
-3022 HFDCWAGTYLEA
+3022 HFDCWAGNFLEA

-3084 AVFHNE
+3084 AVFHTE

-3111 IRSGGVDSSM
+3111 VHGGGVDSSM

-3135 LDQRLLNRDLPESE
+3135 LDQRLLNHDLPESE
-3149 HSKALACAKNVYR
+3149 HSKAMTCAKNVYR
-3162 IWQET
+3162 IWRET
-3167 SEQLSAQLIFSDLS
+3167 SEQRSAQLIFSDLS
-3181 TPDKAKSS
+3181 TPDKSKSG
-3189 EGFTNIYDSIKNHL
+3189 EEFTNIYDSIKNHL
-3203 IDMGIPAEQIAY
+3203 IDMGIPAEEIAY

-3229 EKVRTGKVRVLLGST
+3229 EKVRKGKVRVLLGST

-3251 NVQDRLIALHHVDVP
+3251 NVQERLIALHHIDVP

-3280 RQGNQNAEVH
+3280 RQGNQNKEVH
-3290 IYRYITEDTFDS
+3290 IYRYVTEDTFDA
-3302 YSWQTIERKQKITGQ
+3302 YSWQTIERKQRITGQ
-3317 IMTSKSPNRNVEDVD
+3317 IMTSKSPNRDVEDVD

-3376 RLENMV
+3376 RMEDMV

-3397 QHYTEDMKHY
+3397 QHYTDDMKHY
-3407 TEHYTPNADGFSP
+3407 TEHYTPNVDGFSP
-3420 MCIRGVVYTERKK
+3420 MCVRGVVYTERKK

-3457 YCGFSMYA
+3457 YCGFTMFA

-3504 GIEERIQTA
+3504 SIEDRIRNAT
-3513 MHQLEDLQTQQN
+3513 HQLEDIQTQLH
-3525 TAEVEMQ
+3525 TAEVEIQ
-3532 KPFAKEAEYQEKS
+3532 KPFAKEAEYQAKS
-3545 SRLAALNAALQFEDK
+3545 SRLAELNAALQFQDK
-3560 DEIISEGSD
+3560 DEIVSEGSD
-3569 APEQSAA
+3569 APEQNAA
-3576 EQERKPKDCIDL
+3576 EQERKSKDCVSL

>member
-76 ITVFDETPSQNA
+76 ITVFDETPSKNA
-88 LLFLFDVSQTDNSST
+88 LLFLFDVSQTDDPET
-103 PVTWQLTAAETPEIC
+103 PVTWRLTAAEEPAIRHM
-118 KLIGTAH
+118 LGTEH
-125 QASYAT
+125 HASYAT
-131 AAELCIGLV
+131 AAELCSGAV
-140 EHYLQTPRIQ
+140 EHYLQHPRIQ
-150 TEIRS
+150 AEIQS
-155 HMNAMRL
+155 HMNAMGLDDARR
-162 NATQQEQYLTSLRE
+162 EQYVTSLRE
-176 AAGYV
+176 AANYV
-181 TALRMQRNRD
+181 TALRMQRNSD
-191 VTWEIPEPNL
+191 ITWTVPEPNL
-201 DAMDFFRE
+201 DAMDFFRD
-209 NQNLIRFCRIVNFTY
+209 NQNLIRFCRNAQQIFGRTLKSIELLAKERKKNESGRFDAIEEKMEGIREQRVSSGRRMERELTGFTSGSG
-224 RYALSEMK
+224 RS
-232 EAIKENTIQTEVQN
+232 N
-246 ELRTTEQLQKN
+246 EGQIRRDL
-257 VETRSQRG
+257 
-265 YVGSDHERGQSF
+265 VGV
-277 DRHRLDADRISGKSG
+277 DADKSPRTA
-292 EIRENLV
+292 EILEEQHTLP
-299 GMDATESSRTTD
+299 D
-311 ILSKERLLSGS
+311 S

-329 SRGRIPGTV
+329 SRGRISGTV
-338 HQVHDRTEN
+338 HQIYDRTEN

-609 EAKAETVSENTQQLS
+609 EVKAETVSENTQQLS

-749 ASDGMESIAAE
+749 ASDGMERIAAE

-772 DLELYQSI
+772 DLEQYQSI

-801 IRADLELI
+801 IQADLELI

-829 KGYEHEDSDLDILVE
+829 KGYEHEGSDLDILVE

-855 ALFHDSEEPLQY
+855 ALFHDAENPLQY
-867 HGIPVDVNPIRAEES
+867 QGIPIDVNPIRAEES
-882 GTIETYLPAAD
+882 GTIRTYLPAAD
-893 AFLEHQ
+893 AFLEHK

-915 TASQQEFSIRLE
+915 TASQKEFSQRLE

-932 EQLNSDLISAA
+932 EQLDSDLISAA

-1089 AMFGET
+1089 ATFGET

-1136 LRHRLPTL
+1136 LRHILPTL

-1163 NWQGDP
+1163 DWQGDP
-1169 IKENRMKKA
+1169 VKENRMKKA
-1178 LYAILEDEEQTEKAF
+1178 LYAILNDEEQTEKAF
-1193 ASIADMKYNYKVLP
+1193 ASIADMKYNYKVP
-1207 EKEAVSDSV
+1207 PMVSDSV
-1216 TMVWNKEWFT
+1216 TMVWDKKWFT
-1226 ESSLFSDFIEANP
+1226 ESGLFEDFVKDHP
-1239 NASFALT
+1239 DASFALT

-1254 EKQHTERSNPKLH
+1254 EKQHQERNIPELR

-1274 NFTISGILNG
+1274 MVFINIVRNG

-1297 GKGTGGGS
+1297 GKGSGGGS

-1310 RDFNQGVLDAQRF
+1310 RDFNQGVLDAQQF
-1323 PYNDAEHQETARE
+1323 PYNDAEHQETARY
-1336 TLDVLVPFLEAH
+1336 TLNVLVPFLESH
-1348 ARLTPEETQIL
+1348 AQLTLEETQIL
-1359 EEFKAK
+1359 EEFKAN

-1372 TLQEIAAEK
+1372 TMQEIAAEE
-1381 PAASPLGLEVGDV
+1381 PITSQLGLEVGDV

-1401 REIEEIDD
+1401 YAIEELND
-1409 RHITMKDLDAPDF
+1409 RHITMKNLDAPDL

-1427 GQSDELVYD
+1427 SQSEELVYD

-1450 YRASQKAELQ
+1450 SRTSQKAELQ

-1472 TDDLGKDIAADVA
+1472 TDDLGEEIAADIA

-1490 GRKPTEIYEILGIED
+1490 GRKSTEVYEILGVED

-1517 EITSPTEKIKI
+1517 EITNPTEKIEI

-1535 QLKRAIKIG
+1535 QLKRTVKVG

-1551 HTRPECI
+1551 HVRPECI

-1596 NWNFDENE
+1596 NWNFSENE
-1604 LTAYLEDGSLLMQ
+1604 MTAYLEDGSLLMQ

-1622 PEMLTEKSRDPELDK
+1622 PGMLTEKSRDPELDK

-1642 NDFCVDEYGS
+1642 NDFCMDEYSS
-1652 EMDSSDLSNISL
+1652 EADLSNLSNIFI
-1664 AYTTDEDTDIEIQ
+1664 AYTTDEDTDMEIQ
-1677 VTADLEHFQMRYA
+1677 VTADLEQFRMLYA
-1690 YGDTIVRTE
+1690 YGNSIVRTE

-1712 SVLDFNDLVT
+1712 SVLDFNNLVT
-1722 LSEDEKAAAHT
+1722 LSDDEKESVHT
-1733 EPLSKEAALQLELM
+1733 EPLSREAALQLELM

-1766 QPSRE
+1766 QPSQKE
-1771 QFAAFLKNE
+1771 FAVFLKDE
-1780 YGTGGHS
+1780 YGIGGHS
-1787 GGEQIFMVNHNA
+1787 GITPIYMANHGA
-1799 SGMEIEFRNSEKYH
+1799 SGIEIELETHEKYT
-1813 YKWSEI
+1813 YKWNEV

-1833 TPEDIQEHIQDA
+1833 TSKDIQQHIRDA
-1845 KSAMEDFD
+1845 KDTIEHFD
-1853 PAYHTPDSL
+1853 PVYNTQASL
-1862 EKAKAALRQ
+1862 EQAKAALRQ

-1877 AEETAAPEKEPET
+1877 AEEAAASEKKPET

-1901 FRNLTTGEICEVV
+1901 FRNRMTGEVCEVV
-1914 SLTGALPWITDDC
+1914 SLTGALPWNTDDC
-1927 TVSRTDGGF
+1927 TVSRTDGDF

-1958 AEQAVQPAEVQTD
+1958 AEQAVQPTEVQTD

-2139 SAIQINGF
+2139 SAIQISGF

-2162 NVPFGDFSVYDAAY
+2162 NVPFGDFSVYDATY

-2262 QPEWVQLKPDANGI
+2262 LPEWVQLKPDANGI

-2290 GEMQMTSGRFGVES
+2290 GEMQMTSGRFGMET
-2304 TCTDTLRNPLSME
+2304 TCADTLRNPLSME

-2323 CLPVPP
+2323 QLPVPP
-2329 VPVPVEESVEIPF
+2329 VPVPVTETVEMLF
-2342 ISAENVRNYSY
+2342 VSAENVRNYSY
-2353 AVMDGKLY
+2353 AVVDDKLY

-2378 TKAEQKSTTD
+2378 TKAEQKSMKD
-2388 AEARIRAALPIR
+2388 AESRVRAALPIL
-2400 DCLRDLVTLQLNG
+2400 DCLRDLVSMQLDG
-2413 AEDTEVRSKQQ
+2413 AEDDAVYAKQQ
-2424 EMEQYYDQFVQQYDR
+2424 EMNQYYEQFVQQYDR

-2445 RRILEV
+2445 RRLLEV
-2451 DTGYTLLSALE
+2451 DNGYTLLSALE
-2462 KVDEKGKFVEKT
+2462 KVDEKGKFLEKT

-2507 VDMAYMQNL
+2507 VDMAYMEKL
-2516 TGKTEEELY
+2516 TGKTEEAIY
-2525 MELQGLIFRNPSYDA
+2525 QELQGLIFRNPSYDA

-2564 IAEDAARTDAGYTLN
+2564 IAEDAARTDARYALN

-2609 YEQFAKETFEISFW
+2609 YEKFAKETFEISFW
-2623 NRDFHVEFDAFS
+2623 NREFHVEFDSFS
-2635 GSYRVSGRSTE
+2635 GSYRVGGRSTE
-2646 KNNISITDIYGT
+2646 KANISINEIYGT
-2658 KRMNALMILDN
+2658 KRMNALVLLDT

-2687 KKHRVVNKD
+2687 KKRRVVNK
-2696 ETEAAQIKADAIKER
+2696 EQTEAAQIKADAIKER
-2711 FSEWIWEDADR
+2711 FSEWIWEDPDR
-2722 RENLCQIYNQSINC
+2722 RENLCQIYNQTLNC

-2810 NHLTEQFAADYIK
+2810 NHLTEQFALDYIK

-2863 QFSLIPVSPERE
+2863 QFTMIPVSPERE

-2896 GNGRSFSVKQME
+2896 GNGRSFTVKQME

-2932 FEELGV
+2932 FEELGI

-2967 VRASDL
+2967 SRASDL

-3007 QKYLQHDALAEMGMI
+3007 QKYLQHDTLTEMGMI
-3022 HFDCWAGTYLEA
+3022 HFDCWAGNFLEA

-3084 AVFHNE
+3084 AVFHTE

-3111 IRSGGVDSSM
+3111 VHGGGVDSSM

-3135 LDQRLLNRDLPESE
+3135 LDQRLLNHDLPESE
-3149 HSKALACAKNVYR
+3149 HSKAMTCAKNVYR
-3162 IWQET
+3162 IWRET
-3167 SEQLSAQLIFSDLS
+3167 SEQRSAQLIFSDLS
-3181 TPDKAKSS
+3181 TPDKFKSS
-3189 EGFTNIYDSIKNHL
+3189 EEFTNIYDSIKNHL
-3203 IDMGIPAEQIAY
+3203 IDMGIPAEEIAY

-3229 EKVRTGKVRVLLGST
+3229 EKVRKGKVRVLLGST

-3251 NVQDRLIALHHVDVP
+3251 NVQERLIALHHIDVP

-3280 RQGNQNAEVH
+3280 RQGNQNKEVH
-3290 IYRYITEDTFDS
+3290 IYRYVTEDTFDA
-3302 YSWQTIERKQKITGQ
+3302 YSWQTIERKQRITGQ
-3317 IMTSKSPNRNVEDVD
+3317 IMTSKSPNRDVEDVD

-3376 RLENMV
+3376 RMEDMV

-3397 QHYTEDMKHY
+3397 QHYTDDMKHY
-3407 TEHYTPNADGFSP
+3407 TEHYTPNVDGFLP
-3420 MCIRGVVYTERKK
+3420 MCVRGVVYTERKK

-3457 YCGFSMYA
+3457 YCGFTMFA

-3504 GIEERIQTA
+3504 SIEDRIRNAT
-3513 MHQLEDLQTQQN
+3513 HQLEDIQTQLH
-3525 TAEVEMQ
+3525 TAEVEIQ
-3532 KPFAKEAEYQEKS
+3532 KPFAKEAEYQAKS
-3545 SRLAALNAALQFEDK
+3545 SRLAELNAALQFQDK
-3560 DEIISEGSD
+3560 DEIVSEGSD
-3569 APEQSAA
+3569 APEQNAA
-3576 EQERKPKDCIDL
+3576 EQERKSKDCVSL

>member
-1 MATMREVQSNWTEIT
+1 MATMREVQNNWTEIT

-45 LVYRENPNI
+45 LVYRENPNLM
-54 QYIASATQWNHSG
+54 YIASASQWNQSG

-76 ITVFDETPSQNA
+76 ITVFDETPSKNA
-88 LLFLFDVSQTDNSST
+88 LLFLFDISQTDDPET
-103 PVTWQLTAAETPEIC
+103 PVTWRLTAAEEPAIRHM
-118 KLIGTAH
+118 LGTEH
-125 QASYAT
+125 HASYAT
-131 AAELCIGLV
+131 AAELCSGAV
-140 EHYLQTPRIQ
+140 EHYLQHPRIQ
-150 TEIRS
+150 AEIQS
-155 HMNAMRL
+155 HMNAMGLDDARR
-162 NATQQEQYLTSLRE
+162 EQYVTSLRE
-176 AAGYV
+176 AANYV
-181 TALRMQRNRD
+181 TALRMQRNSD
-191 VTWEIPEPNL
+191 ITWTVPEPNL
-201 DAMDFFRE
+201 NAMDFFRD
-209 NQNLIRFCRIVNFTY
+209 NQNLIRFCRNAQQIFGRTLKSIELLAKERKKNESGRFDAIEEKMEGIREQRVSSGRRMERELTGFTSGSG
-224 RYALSEMK
+224 RS
-232 EAIKENTIQTEVQN
+232 N
-246 ELRTTEQLQKN
+246 EGQIRRDL
-257 VETRSQRG
+257 
-265 YVGSDHERGQSF
+265 VGV
-277 DRHRLDADRISGKSG
+277 DADKSPRTA
-292 EIRENLV
+292 EILEEQHTLP
-299 GMDATESSRTTD
+299 D
-311 ILSKERLLSGS
+311 S

-329 SRGRIPGTV
+329 SRGRISGTV
-338 HQVHDRTEN
+338 HQIYDRTEN

-602 VNSVSEK
+602 VNSVSER
-609 EAKAETVSENTQQLS
+609 EAKAETVLENTQQLS

-640 TTAYYTYP
+640 TIAYYTYP

-705 TIMTQCMEKQQQLVE
+705 AIMTQCMEKQQQLVE

-772 DLELYQSI
+772 DLEQYQSI

-801 IRADLELI
+801 IQADLELI

-829 KGYEHEDSDLDILVE
+829 KGYEHEGSDLDILVE

-867 HGIPVDVNPIRAEES
+867 HGIPVDVNPIRTEES

-893 AFLEHQ
+893 AFLEHK

-915 TASQQEFSIRLE
+915 TASQQEFSQRLE

-932 EQLNSDLISAA
+932 EQLDSDLISAA
-943 FERSHNFRRK
+943 FECSHNFRRK

-1032 SPQRPSEKSIYGNG
+1032 FPQRPSEKSIYGNG

-1089 AMFGET
+1089 ATFGET

-1136 LRHRLPTL
+1136 LRHILPTL

-1163 NWQGDP
+1163 DWQGDP
-1169 IKENRMKKA
+1169 VKENRMKKA
-1178 LYAILEDEEQTEKAF
+1178 LYAILNDEEQTEKAF
-1193 ASIADMKYNYKVLP
+1193 ASIADMKYNYKVP
-1207 EKEAVSDSV
+1207 PMVSDSV
-1216 TMVWNKEWFT
+1216 TMVWDKKWFT
-1226 ESSLFSDFIEANP
+1226 ESGLFEDFVKDHP
-1239 NASFALT
+1239 DASFALT

-1254 EKQHTERSNPKLH
+1254 EKQHQERNIPELR

-1274 NFTISGILNG
+1274 MVFINIVRNS

-1297 GKGTGGGS
+1297 GKGSGGGS

-1310 RDFNQGVLDAQRF
+1310 RDFNQGVLDAQQF
-1323 PYNDAEHQETARE
+1323 PYNDAEHQETARY
-1336 TLDVLVPFLEAH
+1336 TLNVLVPFLESH
-1348 ARLTPEETQIL
+1348 AQLTLEETQIL
-1359 EEFKAK
+1359 EEFKAN

-1372 TLQEIAAEK
+1372 TMQEIAAEE
-1381 PAASPLGLEVGDV
+1381 PITSQLGLEVGDV

-1401 REIEEIDD
+1401 YAIEELND
-1409 RHITMKDLDAPDF
+1409 RHITMKNLDAPDL

-1427 GQSDELVYD
+1427 SQSEELVYD

-1450 YRASQKAELQ
+1450 SRTSQKAELQ

-1472 TDDLGKDIAADVA
+1472 TDDLGEDIAADIA

-1490 GRKPTEIYEILGIED
+1490 GRKSTEVYEILGVED

-1517 EITSPTEKIKI
+1517 EITNPTEKIEI

-1551 HTRPECI
+1551 HVRPECI

-1622 PEMLTEKSRDPELDK
+1622 PGMLTEKSRDPELDK

-1642 NDFCVDEYGS
+1642 KDFCMDEYSS
-1652 EMDSSDLSNISL
+1652 EADLSNLSNIFI
-1664 AYTTDEDTDIEIQ
+1664 AYTTDEDTDMEIQ
-1677 VTADLEHFQMRYA
+1677 VTADLEQFRMLYA
-1690 YGDTIVRTE
+1690 YGNSIVRTE

-1722 LSEDEKAAAHT
+1722 LSDDEKESVHT
-1733 EPLSKEAALQLELM
+1733 EPLSREAALQLELM

-1761 YYAEH
+1761 YYANH
-1766 QPSRE
+1766 QPNQKE
-1771 QFAAFLKNE
+1771 FAVFLKDE
-1780 YGTGGHS
+1780 YGIGGHS
-1787 GGEQIFMVNHNA
+1787 GITPIYMANHGA
-1799 SGMEIEFRNSEKYH
+1799 SGIEIELETHEKYT
-1813 YKWSEI
+1813 YKWNEV

-1833 TPEDIQEHIQDA
+1833 TSKDIQQHIRDA
-1845 KSAMEDFD
+1845 KDTIEHFD
-1853 PAYHTPDSL
+1853 PVYNTQASL
-1862 EKAKAALRQ
+1862 EEAKAALRQ

-1877 AEETAAPEKEPET
+1877 AEETAAPEKKPET
-1890 VTESDVAVGDR
+1890 VTESDVAIGDR

-1914 SLTGALPWITDDC
+1914 GLTGALPWNTDDC
-1927 TVSRTDGGF
+1927 TVSRTDGDF

-1958 AEQAVQPAEVQTD
+1958 AEQAVQLAEVQTD

-2133 QKLYPQ
+2133 QQLYPQ
-2139 SAIQINGF
+2139 SAIQVNGF

-2290 GEMQMTSGRFGVES
+2290 GEMQMTSGRFGMET
-2304 TCTDTLRNPLSME
+2304 TCADTLRNPLSME

-2323 CLPVPP
+2323 QLPVPP
-2329 VPVPVEESVEIPF
+2329 VPVPVTETVEMPF
-2342 ISAENVRNYSY
+2342 VSAENVRNYSY

-2564 IAEDAARTDAGYTLN
+2564 IAEDAARTDAGYAIN

-2598 RLGTTWIPTEY
+2598 RLGTTWIPTEC
-2609 YEQFAKETFEISFW
+2609 YEKFAKEIFEISFW
-2623 NRDFHVEFDAFS
+2623 NREFHVEFDSFS

-2646 KNNISITDIYGT
+2646 KANISINEIYGT
-2658 KRMNALMILDN
+2658 KRMNALILLDT
-2669 LLNSRRVEVVDYY
+2669 LLNSRRVEVVDYF

-2687 KKHRVVNKD
+2687 KKHRVVNKE

-2711 FSEWIWEDADR
+2711 FSEWIWEDPDR
-2722 RENLCQIYNQSINC
+2722 RETLCQIYNQTLNC

-2758 RPHQKNAVARI
+2758 RSHQKNAVARI

-2810 NHLTEQFAADYIK
+2810 NHLTEQFALDYIK

-2838 EQDKRKEFFTKA
+2838 EEDKRKEFFTKA

-2863 QFSLIPVSPERE
+2863 QFTMIPVSPERE
-2875 RALLWQ
+2875 RALLWR
-2881 QEDEITRGIEELNHS
+2881 QEDEITRGIEELNNS
-2896 GNGRSFSVKQME
+2896 GNGRSFTVKQME

-2916 KLEALQDK
+2916 KLESLQDK

-2932 FEELGV
+2932 FEELGI

-3007 QKYLQHDALAEMGMI
+3007 QKYLQHDTLTKMGMI
-3022 HFDCWAGTYLEA
+3022 HFDCWAGNFLEA

-3084 AVFHNE
+3084 AVFHTE

-3103 SFMERADR
+3103 SFMERADKVHG
-3111 IRSGGVDSSM
+3111 GGVDSSM

-3135 LDQRLLNRDLPESE
+3135 LDQRLLNHDLPESE

-3167 SEQLSAQLIFSDLS
+3167 SEQRSAQLIFSDLS
-3181 TPDKAKSS
+3181 TPDKSKGG
-3189 EGFTNIYDSIKNHL
+3189 EEFTNIYDSIKNHL
-3203 IDMGIPAEQIAY
+3203 IDMGIPAEEIAY
-3215 IHEASTNKQKEALF
+3215 IHDASTNKQKEALF
-3229 EKVRTGKVRVLLGST
+3229 EKVRKGKVRVLLGST

-3251 NVQDRLIALHHVDVP
+3251 NVQERLIALHHIDVP

-3280 RQGNQNAEVH
+3280 RQGNQNTEVH
-3290 IYRYITEDTFDS
+3290 IYRYVTEDTFDA

-3317 IMTSKSPNRNVEDVD
+3317 IMTSKSPNRDVEDVD

-3353 QMELDIEVSK
+3353 QMELDIAVSK

-3376 RLENMV
+3376 RMEDMV

-3397 QHYTEDMKHY
+3397 QHYTDDMKHY

-3420 MCIRGVVYTERKK
+3420 MCIRGVTYTERKK
-3433 AAAALMQAIRSF
+3433 AAAALMQAIHSF

-3457 YCGFSMYA
+3457 YCGFTMFA

-3489 DDSSGNITRIDNVLR
+3489 DDRSGNITRIDNVLR
-3504 GIEERIQTA
+3504 GIEDRIQNAT
-3513 MHQLEDLQTQQN
+3513 HQLEDIQTQLH
-3525 TAEVEMQ
+3525 TAELEIQ
-3532 KPFAKEAEYQEKS
+3532 KPFAKEAEYQAKS
-3545 SRLAALNAALQFEDK
+3545 SRLAELNAALQFQDK
-3560 DEIISEGSD
+3560 DEIVSEGSD

>member
-76 ITVFDETPSQNA
+76 ITVFDETPSKNA
-88 LLFLFDVSQTDNSST
+88 LLFLFDVSQTDDPET
-103 PVTWQLTAAETPEIC
+103 PVTWRLTAAEEPAIRHM
-118 KLIGTAH
+118 LGTEH
-125 QASYAT
+125 HASYAT
-131 AAELCIGLV
+131 AAELCSGAV
-140 EHYLQTPRIQ
+140 EHYLQHPRIQ
-150 TEIRS
+150 AEIQS
-155 HMNAMRL
+155 HMNAMGLDDARR
-162 NATQQEQYLTSLRE
+162 EQYVTSLRE
-176 AAGYV
+176 AANYV
-181 TALRMQRNRD
+181 TALRMQRNSD
-191 VTWEIPEPNL
+191 ITWTVPEPNL
-201 DAMDFFRE
+201 DAMDFFRD
-209 NQNLIRFCRIVNFTY
+209 NQNLIRFCRNAQQIFGRTLKSIELLAKERKKNESGRFDAIEEKMEGIREQRVSSGRRMERELTGFTSGSG
-224 RYALSEMK
+224 RS
-232 EAIKENTIQTEVQN
+232 N
-246 ELRTTEQLQKN
+246 EGQIRRDL
-257 VETRSQRG
+257 
-265 YVGSDHERGQSF
+265 VGV
-277 DRHRLDADRISGKSG
+277 DADKSPRTA
-292 EIRENLV
+292 EILEEQHTLP
-299 GMDATESSRTTD
+299 D
-311 ILSKERLLSGS
+311 S

-329 SRGRIPGTV
+329 SRGRISGTV
-338 HQVHDRTEN
+338 HQIYDRTEN

-524 QANGTGTYD
+524 QTNGTGTYD

-609 EAKAETVSENTQQLS
+609 DAKAETVSENTQQLS

-705 TIMTQCMEKQQQLVE
+705 AIMTQCMEKQQQLVE

-772 DLELYQSI
+772 DLEQYQGI
-780 AAMQEAPAASEN
+780 AAMQEAPAASE
-792 DSLTEIAEA
+792 DVSLTEIAEA
-801 IRADLELI
+801 IQADLELI

-829 KGYEHEDSDLDILVE
+829 KGYEHEGSDLDILVE

-882 GTIETYLPAAD
+882 GTIRTYLPAAD
-893 AFLEHQ
+893 AFLEHK

-915 TASQQEFSIRLE
+915 TASQKEFSQRLE

-932 EQLNSDLISAA
+932 EQPDSDLISAA

-1089 AMFGET
+1089 ATFGET

-1136 LRHRLPTL
+1136 LRHILPTL

-1163 NWQGDP
+1163 DWQGDP
-1169 IKENRMKKA
+1169 VKENRMKKA
-1178 LYAILEDEEQTEKAF
+1178 LYAILNDEEQTEKAF
-1193 ASIADMKYNYKVLP
+1193 ASIADMKYNYKVP
-1207 EKEAVSDSV
+1207 PMVSDSV
-1216 TMVWNKEWFT
+1216 TMVWDKKWFT
-1226 ESSLFSDFIEANP
+1226 ESGLFEDFVKDHP
-1239 NASFALT
+1239 DASFALT

-1254 EKQHTERSNPKLH
+1254 EKQHQERNIPELR

-1274 NFTISGILNG
+1274 MVFINIVRNG

-1297 GKGTGGGS
+1297 GKGSGGGS

-1310 RDFNQGVLDAQRF
+1310 RDFNQGVLDAQQF
-1323 PYNDAEHQETARE
+1323 PYNDAEHQETARY
-1336 TLDVLVPFLEAH
+1336 TLNVLVPFLESH
-1348 ARLTPEETQIL
+1348 AQLTLEETQIL
-1359 EEFKAK
+1359 EEFKAN

-1372 TLQEIAAEK
+1372 TMQEIAAEE
-1381 PAASPLGLEVGDV
+1381 PITSQLGLEVGDV

-1401 REIEEIDD
+1401 YAIEELND
-1409 RHITMKDLDAPDF
+1409 RHITMKNLDAPDL

-1427 GQSDELVYD
+1427 SQSEELVYD

-1450 YRASQKAELQ
+1450 SRTSQKAELQ

-1472 TDDLGKDIAADVA
+1472 TDDLGEEIAADIA

-1490 GRKPTEIYEILGIED
+1490 GRKSTEVYEILGVED

-1517 EITSPTEKIKI
+1517 EIISPTEKIEI

-1551 HTRPECI
+1551 HVRPECI

-1576 LDEAGEPY
+1576 LDEAGGPY

-1596 NWNFDENE
+1596 NWNFSENE
-1604 LTAYLEDGSLLMQ
+1604 MTAYLEDGSLLMQ

-1622 PEMLTEKSRDPELDK
+1622 PETLMEKTRDPELDK

-1652 EMDSSDLSNISL
+1652 EMNSSDLSNISL

-1914 SLTGALPWITDDC
+1914 SLTGALPWITSDC
-1927 TVSRTDGGF
+1927 TVSRTSGSF
-1936 TITENISYQQL
+1936 VVTENISYERL
-1947 LNTERYEKIET
+1947 LDTTLFEKAEPQ
-1958 AEQAVQPAEVQTD
+1958 AEVVEQAEEPVF
-1971 SEESPENTAEL
+1971 SEEQPESNAEL

-2020 PATEAEQEILA
+2020 PAAAAEQEILA

-2139 SAIQINGF
+2139 SAIQISGF

-2162 NVPFGDFSVYDAAY
+2162 NVPFGDFSVYDATY

-2262 QPEWVQLKPDANGI
+2262 LPEWVQLKPDANGI

-2290 GEMQMTSGRFGVES
+2290 GEMQMTSGRFGMET
-2304 TCTDTLRNPLSME
+2304 TCADTLRNPLSME

-2323 CLPVPP
+2323 QLPVPP
-2329 VPVPVEESVEIPF
+2329 VPVPVTETVEMLF
-2342 ISAENVRNYSY
+2342 VSAENVRNYSY
-2353 AVMDGKLY
+2353 AVVDDKLY

-2378 TKAEQKSTTD
+2378 TKAEQKSMKD
-2388 AEARIRAALPIR
+2388 AESRVRAALPIL
-2400 DCLRDLVTLQLNG
+2400 DCLRDLVSMQLDG
-2413 AEDTEVRSKQQ
+2413 AEDDAVYAKQQ
-2424 EMEQYYDQFVQQYDR
+2424 EMNQYYEQFVQKYDR

-2564 IAEDAARTDAGYTLN
+2564 IAEDAARTDARYALN

-2609 YEQFAKETFEISFW
+2609 YEKFAKETFEISFW
-2623 NRDFHVEFDAFS
+2623 NREFHVEFDSFS
-2635 GSYRVSGRSTE
+2635 GSYRVGGRSTE
-2646 KNNISITDIYGT
+2646 KANISINEIYGT
-2658 KRMNALMILDN
+2658 KRMNALVLLDT

-2687 KKHRVVNKD
+2687 KKRRVVNK
-2696 ETEAAQIKADAIKER
+2696 EQTEAAQIKADAIKER
-2711 FSEWIWEDADR
+2711 FSEWIWEDPDR
-2722 RENLCQIYNQSINC
+2722 RETLCQIYNQTLNC

-2810 NHLTEQFAADYIK
+2810 NHLTEQFALDYIK

-2863 QFSLIPVSPERE
+2863 QFTMIPVSPERE

-2881 QEDEITRGIEELNHS
+2881 QEDEITRGIEELNNS
-2896 GNGRSFSVKQME
+2896 GNGRSFTVKQME

-2916 KLEALQDK
+2916 KLESLQDK

-2932 FEELGV
+2932 FEELGI

-2967 VRASDL
+2967 SRASDL

-3007 QKYLQHDALAEMGMI
+3007 QKYLQHDTLTEMGMI
-3022 HFDCWAGTYLEA
+3022 HFDCWAGNFLEA

-3084 AVFHNE
+3084 AVFHTE

-3111 IRSGGVDSSM
+3111 VHGGGVDSSM

-3135 LDQRLLNRDLPESE
+3135 LDQRLLNHDLPESE
-3149 HSKALACAKNVYR
+3149 HSKAMTCAKNVYR
-3162 IWQET
+3162 IWRET
-3167 SEQLSAQLIFSDLS
+3167 SEQRSAQLIFSDLS
-3181 TPDKAKSS
+3181 TPDKSKSG
-3189 EGFTNIYDSIKNHL
+3189 EEFTNIYDSIKNHL
-3203 IDMGIPAEQIAY
+3203 IDMGIPAEEIAY

-3229 EKVRTGKVRVLLGST
+3229 EKVRKGKVRVLLGST

-3251 NVQDRLIALHHVDVP
+3251 NVQERLIALHHIDVP

-3280 RQGNQNAEVH
+3280 RQGNQNKEVH
-3290 IYRYITEDTFDS
+3290 IYRYVTEDTFDA
-3302 YSWQTIERKQKITGQ
+3302 YSWQTIERKQRITGQ
-3317 IMTSKSPNRNVEDVD
+3317 IMTSKSPNRDVEDVD

-3376 RLENMV
+3376 RMEDMV

-3397 QHYTEDMKHY
+3397 QHYTDDMKHY
-3407 TEHYTPNADGFSP
+3407 TEHYTPNVDGFSP
-3420 MCIRGVVYTERKK
+3420 MCVRGVVYTERKK

-3457 YCGFSMYA
+3457 YCGFTMFA

-3504 GIEERIQTA
+3504 SIEDRIRNAT
-3513 MHQLEDLQTQQN
+3513 HQLEDIQTQLH
-3525 TAEVEMQ
+3525 TAEVEIQ
-3532 KPFAKEAEYQEKS
+3532 KPFAKEAEYQAKS
-3545 SRLAALNAALQFEDK
+3545 SRLAELNAALQFQDK
-3560 DEIISEGSD
+3560 DEIVSEGSD
-3569 APEQSAA
+3569 APEQNAA
-3576 EQERKPKDCIDL
+3576 EQERKSKDCVSL

>member
-45 LVYRENPNI
+45 LVYRENPDLM
-54 QYIASATQWNHSG
+54 YIASASQWNQSG

-76 ITVFDETPSQNA
+76 ITVFDETPSKNA
-88 LLFLFDVSQTDNSST
+88 LLFLFDVSQTDDPET
-103 PVTWQLTAAETPEIC
+103 PVTWRLTAAEEPAIRHM
-118 KLIGTAH
+118 LGTEH
-125 QASYAT
+125 HASYAA
-131 AAELCIGLV
+131 AAELCSGAV
-140 EHYLQTPRIQ
+140 EHYLQHPRIQ
-150 TEIRS
+150 AEIQS
-155 HMNAMRL
+155 HMNAMGLDDARR
-162 NATQQEQYLTSLRE
+162 EQYVTSLRE
-176 AAGYV
+176 AANYV
-181 TALRMQRNRD
+181 TALRMQRNSD
-191 VTWEIPEPNL
+191 ITWTVSEPNL
-201 DAMDFFRE
+201 DAMDFFRD
-209 NQNLIRFCRIVNFTY
+209 NQNLIRFCRNAQQIFGRTLKSIELLAKERKKNESGRFDAIEEKMEGVREQRVSSGRRMERELTGFTSGSG
-224 RYALSEMK
+224 RS
-232 EAIKENTIQTEVQN
+232 N
-246 ELRTTEQLQKN
+246 EGQIRRDL
-257 VETRSQRG
+257 
-265 YVGSDHERGQSF
+265 VGV
-277 DRHRLDADRISGKSG
+277 DADKSPRTA
-292 EIRENLV
+292 EILEEQHTLP
-299 GMDATESSRTTD
+299 D
-311 ILSKERLLSGS
+311 S

-338 HQVHDRTEN
+338 HQIYDRTEN

-365 IAADRVSDSAGTGH
+365 IAADRVPNSAGTGH

-397 LLKEE
+397 LLKKE

-437 DTPEILIQAGCQP
+437 NTPEILIQAGCQP

-609 EAKAETVSENTQQLS
+609 EAKAETVLENTRQLS

-772 DLELYQSI
+772 DLEQYQSI

-792 DSLTEIAEA
+792 DSLTEIAKA

-829 KGYEHEDSDLDILVE
+829 KGYEHEGSDLDILVE

-855 ALFHDSEEPLQY
+855 ALFHDAENPLQY
-867 HGIPVDVNPIRAEES
+867 QGIPIDVNPIRAEES
-882 GTIETYLPAAD
+882 GTIRTYLPAAD
-893 AFLEHQ
+893 AFLEHE

-915 TASQQEFSIRLE
+915 TASQKEFSQRLE

-932 EQLNSDLISAA
+932 EQLDSDLISAA

-1089 AMFGET
+1089 ATFGET

-1136 LRHRLPTL
+1136 LRHILPTL

-1163 NWQGDP
+1163 DWQGDP
-1169 IKENRMKKA
+1169 VKENRMKKA
-1178 LYAILEDEEQTEKAF
+1178 LYAILNDEEQTEKAF
-1193 ASIADMKYNYKVLP
+1193 ASIADMKYNYKVP
-1207 EKEAVSDSV
+1207 PMVSDSV
-1216 TMVWNKEWFT
+1216 TMVWDKKWFT
-1226 ESSLFSDFIEANP
+1226 ESGLFEDFVKDHP
-1239 NASFALT
+1239 DASFALT

-1254 EKQHTERSNPKLH
+1254 EKQHQERNIPELR

-1274 NFTISGILNG
+1274 MVFINIVRNG

-1297 GKGTGGGS
+1297 GKGSGGGS

-1310 RDFNQGVLDAQRF
+1310 RDFNQGVLDAQQF
-1323 PYNDAEHQETARE
+1323 PYNDAEHQETARY
-1336 TLDVLVPFLEAH
+1336 TLNVLVPFLESH
-1348 ARLTPEETQIL
+1348 AQLTLEETQIL
-1359 EEFKAK
+1359 EEFKAN

-1372 TLQEIAAEK
+1372 TMQEIAAEE
-1381 PAASPLGLEVGDV
+1381 PITSQLGLEVGDV

-1401 REIEEIDD
+1401 YAIEELND
-1409 RHITMKDLDAPDF
+1409 RHITMKNLDAPDL

-1427 GQSDELVYD
+1427 SQSEELVYD

-1450 YRASQKAELQ
+1450 SRTSQKAELQ

-1472 TDDLGKDIAADVA
+1472 TDDLGEEIAADIA

-1490 GRKPTEIYEILGIED
+1490 GRKSTEVYEILGVED

-1517 EITSPTEKIKI
+1517 EIISPTEKIEI

-1551 HTRPECI
+1551 HVRPECI

-1576 LDEAGEPY
+1576 LDEAGGPY

-1596 NWNFDENE
+1596 NWNFSENE
-1604 LTAYLEDGSLLMQ
+1604 MTAYLEDGSLLMQ

-1622 PEMLTEKSRDPELDK
+1622 PETLMEKTRDPELDK

-1733 EPLSKEAALQLELM
+1733 EPLSKEEALRQEIM
-1747 RGTGFVG
+1747 QGSGFVG
-1754 GKFRVSE
+1754 GKFRISE

-1780 YGTGGHS
+1780 YGVGGHS
-1787 GGEQIFMVNHNA
+1787 GEGQIFMVNHNA
-1799 SGMEIEFRNSEKYH
+1799 SGIEIEFRNSEKYH

-1819 AKETAALLDAGTYI
+1819 AKETAALLDAGIYI
-1833 TPEDIQEHIQDA
+1833 TSEDIQEHIRYA
-1845 KSAMEDFD
+1845 KFAIEHFD
-1853 PAYHTPDSL
+1853 PAYHTQDSL
-1862 EKAKAALRQ
+1862 EQAKAVLRQ

-1877 AEETAAPEKEPET
+1877 AEETAAPEKEPE
-1890 VTESDVAVGDR
+1890 VTTKRGVAIGDR

-1914 SLTGALPWITDDC
+1914 SLTGALPWITSDC
-1927 TVSRTDGGF
+1927 TVSRTSGSF
-1936 TITENISYQQL
+1936 VVTENISYERL
-1947 LNTERYEKIET
+1947 LDTTLFEKAEPQ
-1958 AEQAVQPAEVQTD
+1958 AEVVEQAEEPVF
-1971 SEESPENTAEL
+1971 SEEQPESNAEL

-2015 EAEQR
+2015 ETEQR

-2139 SAIQINGF
+2139 SAIQISGF

-2262 QPEWVQLKPDANGI
+2262 LPEWVQLKPDANGI

-2304 TCTDTLRNPLSME
+2304 TCADTLRNPLSME

-2323 CLPVPP
+2323 QLPVPP
-2329 VPVPVEESVEIPF
+2329 VPVPVTEAVEMLF
-2342 ISAENVRNYSY
+2342 VSAENVRNYSY
-2353 AVMDGKLY
+2353 AVVDDKLY

-2378 TKAEQKSTTD
+2378 TKAEQKSMKD
-2388 AEARIRAALPIR
+2388 AESRVRAALPIL
-2400 DCLRDLVTLQLNG
+2400 DCLRDLVSMQLDG
-2413 AEDTEVRSKQQ
+2413 AEDDAVYAKQQ
-2424 EMEQYYDQFVQQYDR
+2424 EMNQYYEQFVQKYDR

-2445 RRILEV
+2445 RRLLEV
-2451 DTGYTLLSALE
+2451 DNGYTLLSDLE
-2462 KVDEKGKFVEKT
+2462 KVDEKGKFLEKT

-2507 VDMAYMQNL
+2507 VDMAYMEML
-2516 TGKTEEELY
+2516 TGKTEEAIY
-2525 MELQGLIFRNPSYDA
+2525 QELQGLIFRNPSYDA

-2564 IAEDAARTDAGYTLN
+2564 IAEDAARTDARYALN

-2609 YEQFAKETFEISFW
+2609 YEKFAKETFEISFW
-2623 NRDFHVEFDAFS
+2623 NREFHVEFDSFS
-2635 GSYRVSGRSTE
+2635 GSYRVGGRSTE
-2646 KNNISITDIYGT
+2646 KANISINEIYGT
-2658 KRMNALMILDN
+2658 KRMNALVLLDT

-2687 KKHRVVNKD
+2687 KKRRVVNK
-2696 ETEAAQIKADAIKER
+2696 EQTEAAQIKADAIKER
-2711 FSEWIWEDADR
+2711 FSEWIWEDPDR
-2722 RENLCQIYNQSINC
+2722 RETLCQIYNQTLNC

-2810 NHLTEQFAADYIK
+2810 NHLTEQFALDYIK

-2863 QFSLIPVSPERE
+2863 QFTMIPVSPERE

-2896 GNGRSFSVKQME
+2896 GNGRSFTVKQME

-2932 FEELGV
+2932 FEELGI

-3007 QKYLQHDALAEMGMI
+3007 QKYLQHDTLTEMGMI
-3022 HFDCWAGTYLEA
+3022 HFDCWAGNFLEA

-3084 AVFHNE
+3084 AVFHTE

-3111 IRSGGVDSSM
+3111 VHGGGVDSSV

-3135 LDQRLLNRDLPESE
+3135 LDQRLLNHNLPESE
-3149 HSKALACAKNVYR
+3149 HSKAMACAKNVYR

-3167 SEQLSAQLIFSDLS
+3167 SEQRSAQLIFSDLS
-3181 TPDKAKSS
+3181 TPDKSKSG
-3189 EGFTNIYDSIKNHL
+3189 EEFTNIYDSIKNHL
-3203 IDMGIPAEQIAY
+3203 IDMGIPAEEIAY

-3229 EKVRTGKVRVLLGST
+3229 EKVRKGKVRVLLGST

-3251 NVQDRLIALHHVDVP
+3251 NVQEHLIALHHIDVP

-3280 RQGNQNAEVH
+3280 RQGNQNKEVH
-3290 IYRYITEDTFDS
+3290 IYRYVTEDTFDA

-3317 IMTSKSPNRNVEDVD
+3317 IMTSKSPNRDVEDVD

-3376 RLENMV
+3376 RMEDMV

-3397 QHYTEDMKHY
+3397 QHYTDDMKHY
-3407 TEHYTPNADGFSP
+3407 TEHYTPNVDGFSP
-3420 MCIRGVVYTERKK
+3420 MCVRGVVYTERKK

-3457 YCGFSMYA
+3457 YCGFTMFA

-3504 GIEERIQTA
+3504 GIEDRIRNAT
-3513 MHQLEDLQTQQN
+3513 HQLEDIQTQLH
-3525 TAEVEMQ
+3525 TAEVEIQ
-3532 KPFAKEAEYQEKS
+3532 KPFAKEAEYQAKS
-3545 SRLAALNAALQFEDK
+3545 SRLAELNAALQFQDK
-3560 DEIISEGSD
+3560 DEIVSEGSD
-3569 APEQSAA
+3569 APEQNAA

>member
-45 LVYRENPNI
+45 LVYREDSNI
-54 QYIASATQWNHSG
+54 QYIASAAQWNHRG

-88 LLFLFDVSQTDNSST
+88 LLFLFDVSQTDNPST

-118 KLIGTAH
+118 KLIGTVH
-125 QASYAT
+125 QTSYAT
-131 AAELCIGLV
+131 AAELCSGLG
-140 EHYLQTPRIQ
+140 EHYLQHPRIQ
-150 TEIRS
+150 AEIHA
-155 HMNAMRL
+155 HMSAMRL
-162 NATQQEQYLTSLRE
+162 NATQQEQYLISLRE
-176 AAGYV
+176 VASYV
-181 TALRMQRNRD
+181 TALRMQRNSD

-209 NQNLIRFCRIVNFTY
+209 NQNLIRFCRITQQIY
-224 RYALSEMK
+224 GRALWLMDKAILKNDLEV
-232 EAIKENTIQTEVQN
+232 EAKN
-246 ELRTTEQLQKN
+246 EPRITGEYQESYQGRGISHGRLLHAVHGRLGVHEADHD
-257 VETRSQRG
+257 QRQ
-265 YVGSDHERGQSF
+265 GQ
-277 DRHRLDADRISGKSG
+277 
-292 EIRENLV
+292 IRRNLV
-299 GMDATESSRTTD
+299 DVAANESSGRNS
-311 ILSKERLLSGS
+311 ILGEQSVLSGS
-322 ASRDQSE
+322 APRDQSE
-329 SRGRIPGTV
+329 SRGSIPGTV

-347 GNVLGAERES
+347 GDVLGAERES
-357 QPESGGTG
+357 QPESRGTG
-365 IAADRVSDSAGTGH
+365 IAADRVPDPAGTGH

-392 AGTPA
+392 AGTAA

-474 GLSVEQVKQLPE
+474 GLAVEQIKQLPE
-486 LMQEPVMLF
+486 LIQEPVMLF
-495 DSISPHNQR
+495 DSISPHNPE
-504 NMLVALLAVDQESM
+504 NMLIALLAADQENM
-518 PIIVSL
+518 PLIVSL
-524 QANGTGTYD
+524 RANGTGTYD
-533 LEKVPTNFITSVY
+533 LEKVPTNFITSIY

-556 RVTDANALL
+556 RVTEADALL
-565 YWNEKKSQELF
+565 YWNKEKSQELF

-602 VNSVSEK
+602 VNSIAEK
-609 EAKAETVSENTQQLS
+609 EAEMETVSEHAQQLS

-631 EMNLLGMVG
+631 E
-640 TTAYYTYP
+640 
-648 NQLTRDSL
+648 Q
-656 SQIQQ
+656 
-661 KSKAY
+661 
-666 VIAAP
+666 P
-671 SCILSTDF
+671 S
-679 MLEHNI
+679 
-685 YFVKTDRDISV
+685 
-696 DQLQSSDAI
+696 
-705 TIMTQCMEKQQQLVE
+705 
-720 ISAETAEFMW
+720 
-730 RDFHASVFINGD
+730 
-742 LLPEYDA
+742 LPEAD
-749 ASDGMESIAAE
+749 
-760 IRESS
+760 
-765 NITVSQF
+765 TF
-772 DLELYQSI
+772 
-780 AAMQEAPAASEN
+780 SEHKQ
-792 DSLTEIAEA
+792 
-801 IRADLELI
+801 R
-809 CREYE
+809 
-814 IPVTLKN
+814 
-821 IVVYGSRS
+821 
-829 KGYEHEDSDLDILVE
+829 
-844 YEGDFREDELF
+844 
-855 ALFHDSEEPLQY
+855 
-867 HGIPVDVNPIRAEES
+867 
-882 GTIETYLPAAD
+882 
-893 AFLEHQ
+893 
-899 HMIQT
+899 IQT

-915 TASQQEFSIRLE
+915 TASQQEFSQRLE

-932 EQLNSDLISAA
+932 EQLDSDLISAA
-943 FERSHNFRRK
+943 FTRSHNFRRK

-973 EALQNAID
+973 EALQNALD

-986 QEIPLT
+986 QEVQLT
-992 DEEKAFLQEDL
+992 EEEQAFLQEDL
-1003 AANLAKAP
+1003 AAAIAKAP

-1016 IESLGY
+1016 IEDIGY
-1022 VFFEDGYLDK
+1022 ILFENGYLDRHK
-1032 SPQRPSEKSIYGNG
+1032 ASEKAIYGSS
-1046 LAEPELY
+1046 LHESELY
-1053 ALARRMQQGED
+1053 TLARRMQQGED

-1089 AMFGET
+1089 ATFGET

-1144 TSDAAAEHLIQAFD
+1144 TSDTAAEHLIQAFED
-1158 DARMA
+1158 TRMA
-1163 NWQGDP
+1163 DWQGDP
-1169 IKENRMKKA
+1169 VKENRIKNA
-1178 LYAILEDEEQTEKAF
+1178 LYAILNDEEQTEKAF
-1193 ASIADMKYNYKVLP
+1193 ASIADMKYNYKVP
-1207 EKEAVSDSV
+1207 PMVSDSV
-1216 TMVWNKEWFT
+1216 TMVWDKKWFT
-1226 ESSLFSDFIEANP
+1226 ESGLFEDFVKDHP
-1239 NASFALT
+1239 DTSFALT

-1254 EKQHTERSNPKLH
+1254 EKQHQERNVPELR

-1274 NFTISGILNG
+1274 MVFINIVRNG

-1310 RDFNQGVLDAQRF
+1310 RDFNQGVLDAQQF
-1323 PYNDAEHQETARE
+1323 PYNDAEHQETARY
-1336 TLDVLVPFLEAH
+1336 TLNVLVPFLESH
-1348 ARLTPEETQIL
+1348 AQLTLEETQIL
-1359 EEFKAK
+1359 EEFKAN

-1372 TLQEIAAEK
+1372 TMQEIAAEE
-1381 PAASPLGLEVGDV
+1381 PITSQLGLEVGDV

-1401 REIEEIDD
+1401 YAIEELND
-1409 RHITMKDLDAPDF
+1409 RHITMKNLDAPDL

-1427 GQSDELVYD
+1427 SQSEELVYD

-1450 YRASQKAELQ
+1450 YRTSQKAELQ

-1472 TDDLGKDIAADVA
+1472 TDDLGKDIVADVA

-1490 GRKPTEIYEILGIED
+1490 GRKSTEIYEILGIED
-1505 SVIRERVEDQLR
+1505 SVIRERVGDQLR
-1517 EITSPTEKIKI
+1517 EITSPTEKIEI

-1535 QLKRAIKIG
+1535 QLKRTVKVG

-1551 HTRPECI
+1551 HTRPECV
-1558 GEKRV
+1558 GEKRI
-1563 ITGFNT
+1563 ITGVST

-1576 LDEAGEPY
+1576 LDETGEPY

-1622 PEMLTEKSRDPELDK
+1622 PGMLTEKRRDPELDK

-1642 NDFCVDEYGS
+1642 NDFCMDEYSS
-1652 EMDSSDLSNISL
+1652 EADLSNLSNIFI
-1664 AYTTDEDTDIEIQ
+1664 AYTTDEDTDMEIQ
-1677 VTADLEHFQMRYA
+1677 VTADLEQFRMLYA
-1690 YGDTIVRTE
+1690 YGNSIVRTE

-1722 LSEDEKAAAHT
+1722 LSDDEKESVRT
-1733 EPLSKEAALQLELM
+1733 EPLSREAALQLELM

-1754 GKFRVSE
+1754 GKFRVSD
-1761 YYAEH
+1761 YYADH
-1766 QPSRE
+1766 QPSQKE
-1771 QFAAFLKNE
+1771 FAVFLKDE
-1780 YGTGGHS
+1780 YGIGGHS
-1787 GGEQIFMVNHNA
+1787 GITPIYMANHGA
-1799 SGMEIEFRNSEKYH
+1799 SGIEIELETHEKYT
-1813 YKWSEI
+1813 YKWNEV

-1833 TPEDIQEHIQDA
+1833 TSKDIQWHIRDA
-1845 KSAMEDFD
+1845 KNTIEHFD
-1853 PAYHTPDSL
+1853 PVYNTQASL
-1862 EKAKAALRQ
+1862 EDAKAALRK

-1877 AEETAAPEKEPET
+1877 AEETAAPEKEPE
-1890 VTESDVAVGDR
+1890 VTTKRGVAIGDR

-2015 EAEQR
+2015 ETEQR

-2133 QKLYPQ
+2133 QQLYPQ
-2139 SAIQINGF
+2139 SAIQVNGF
-2147 EKTHFQDNAFVAAVG
+2147 EKTHFQDNTFVAAVG

-2304 TCTDTLRNPLSME
+2304 TCADTLRNPLSME

-2342 ISAENVRNYSY
+2342 VSAENVRNYSY

-2388 AEARIRAALPIR
+2388 AEARICAALPIR
-2400 DCLRDLVTLQLNG
+2400 NCLRDLVTLQLNG

-2424 EMEQYYDQFVQQYDR
+2424 EMERYYDQFVQQYGR

-2579 VERLQAV
+2579 VERLQAA

-2646 KNNISITDIYGT
+2646 KSNISVTDIYGT

-3034 VTAGEVAPEGGRYRV
+3034 VTAGEVAPEGYNLVGR
-3049 KTRFSKFHN
+3049 
-3058 LPELT
+3058 
-3063 NLFREIA
+3063 
-3070 DIQTADMLNLDVPK
+3070 
-3084 AVFHNE
+3084 
-3090 VLPSSEIQKQFMQ
+3090 
-3103 SFMERADR
+3103 
-3111 IRSGGVDSSM
+3111 
-3121 DNMLSITNDGRSLA
+3121 
-3135 LDQRLLNRDLPESE
+3135 
-3149 HSKALACAKNVYR
+3149 
-3162 IWQET
+3162 
-3167 SEQLSAQLIFSDLS
+3167 
-3181 TPDKAKSS
+3181 
-3189 EGFTNIYDSIKNHL
+3189 
-3203 IDMGIPAEQIAY
+3203 
-3215 IHEASTNKQKEALF
+3215 
-3229 EKVRTGKVRVLLGST
+3229 
-3244 EKMGAGT
+3244 
-3251 NVQDRLIALHHVDVP
+3251 
-3266 WRPSDIEQREGRII
+3266 
-3280 RQGNQNAEVH
+3280 
-3290 IYRYITEDTFDS
+3290 
-3302 YSWQTIERKQKITGQ
+3302 
-3317 IMTSKSPNRNVEDVD
+3317 
-3332 DRALSYAEVKA
+3332 
-3343 VCTGDPRLKE
+3343 
-3353 QMELDIEVSK
+3353 
-3363 LKASRNSWRNQRY
+3363 
-3376 RLENMV
+3376 
-3382 RNEYPKQIQ
+3382 
-3391 QKEQFI
+3391 
-3397 QHYTEDMKHY
+3397 
-3407 TEHYTPNADGFSP
+3407 
-3420 MCIRGVVYTERKK
+3420 
-3433 AAAALMQAIRSF
+3433 
-3445 VKPDNSKAEIGE
+3445 
-3457 YCGFSMYA
+3457 
-3465 RFEPLQKGYTMTLEH
+3465 
-3480 SGVHRLELG
+3480 
-3489 DDSSGNITRIDNVLR
+3489 
-3504 GIEERIQTA
+3504 
-3513 MHQLEDLQTQQN
+3513 
-3525 TAEVEMQ
+3525 
-3532 KPFAKEAEYQEKS
+3532 
-3545 SRLAALNAALQFEDK
+3545 
-3560 DEIISEGSD
+3560 
-3569 APEQSAA
+3569 
-3576 EQERKPKDCIDL
+3576 

>member
-45 LVYRENPNI
+45 LVYRENPNLM
-54 QYIASATQWNHSG
+54 YIASASQWNQSG

-76 ITVFDETPSQNA
+76 ITVFDETPSKNA
-88 LLFLFDVSQTDNSST
+88 LLFLFDVSQTDDPET
-103 PVTWQLTAAETPEIC
+103 PVTWRLTAAEEPAIRHM
-118 KLIGTAH
+118 LGTEH
-125 QASYAT
+125 HASYAT
-131 AAELCIGLV
+131 AAELCSGVV
-140 EHYLQTPRIQ
+140 EHYLQHPRIQ
-150 TEIRS
+150 AEIQS
-155 HMNAMRL
+155 HMNAMGLDDARR
-162 NATQQEQYLTSLRE
+162 EQYVTSLRE
-176 AAGYV
+176 AANYV
-181 TALRMQRNRD
+181 TALRMQRNSD
-191 VTWEIPEPNL
+191 ITWTVPEPNL
-201 DAMDFFRE
+201 NAMDFFRD
-209 NQNLIRFCRIVNFTY
+209 NQNLIRFCRITQQIY
-224 RYALSEMK
+224 GRALWLMDKAILKNDLEV
-232 EAIKENTIQTEVQN
+232 EAKN
-246 ELRTTEQLQKN
+246 EPRTTGEYQEGYQGRGISHGRVLHAIHGRLG
-257 VETRSQRG
+257 VHEADHDQRQ
-265 YVGSDHERGQSF
+265 GQ
-277 DRHRLDADRISGKSG
+277 
-292 EIRENLV
+292 IRENLV
-299 GMDATESSRTTD
+299 DVAANKSSGRNSV
-311 ILSKERLLSGS
+311 LGEQSVLSGS
-322 ASRDQSE
+322 TSRDQSE
-329 SRGRIPGTV
+329 SRGRISGTV
-338 HQVHDRTEN
+338 HQIYDRTEN

-609 EAKAETVSENTQQLS
+609 EAEMEMVSEHAQQLS
-624 LFSEPVP
+624 LFSEPVS
-631 EMNLLGMVG
+631 E
-640 TTAYYTYP
+640 
-648 NQLTRDSL
+648 Q
-656 SQIQQ
+656 
-661 KSKAY
+661 
-666 VIAAP
+666 P
-671 SCILSTDF
+671 S
-679 MLEHNI
+679 
-685 YFVKTDRDISV
+685 
-696 DQLQSSDAI
+696 
-705 TIMTQCMEKQQQLVE
+705 
-720 ISAETAEFMW
+720 
-730 RDFHASVFINGD
+730 
-742 LLPEYDA
+742 LPE
-749 ASDGMESIAAE
+749 E
-760 IRESS
+760 
-765 NITVSQF
+765 
-772 DLELYQSI
+772 
-780 AAMQEAPAASEN
+780 
-792 DSLTEIAEA
+792 
-801 IRADLELI
+801 
-809 CREYE
+809 
-814 IPVTLKN
+814 
-821 IVVYGSRS
+821 
-829 KGYEHEDSDLDILVE
+829 
-844 YEGDFREDELF
+844 
-855 ALFHDSEEPLQY
+855 
-867 HGIPVDVNPIRAEES
+867 
-882 GTIETYLPAAD
+882 D
-893 AFLEHQ
+893 AFPEQ
-899 HMIQT
+899 KQRIQI

-915 TASQQEFSIRLE
+915 TASQQEFSRRLE

-932 EQLNSDLISAA
+932 EQLDSDLISAA

-1089 AMFGET
+1089 ATFGET

-1136 LRHRLPTL
+1136 LRHILPTL

-1163 NWQGDP
+1163 DWQGDP
-1169 IKENRMKKA
+1169 VKENRMKKA
-1178 LYAILEDEEQTEKAF
+1178 LYAILNDEEQTEKAF
-1193 ASIADMKYNYKVLP
+1193 ASIADMKYNYKVP
-1207 EKEAVSDSV
+1207 PMVSDSV
-1216 TMVWNKEWFT
+1216 TMVWDKKWFT
-1226 ESSLFSDFIEANP
+1226 ESGLFEDFVKDHP
-1239 NASFALT
+1239 DASFALT

-1254 EKQHTERSNPKLH
+1254 EKQHQERNIPELR

-1274 NFTISGILNG
+1274 MVFINIVRNG

-1297 GKGTGGGS
+1297 GKGSGGGS

-1310 RDFNQGVLDAQRF
+1310 RDFNQGVLDAQQF
-1323 PYNDAEHQETARE
+1323 PYNDAEHQETARY
-1336 TLDVLVPFLEAH
+1336 TLNVLVPFLESH
-1348 ARLTPEETQIL
+1348 AQLTLEETQIL
-1359 EEFKAK
+1359 EEFKAN

-1372 TLQEIAAEK
+1372 TMQEIAAEE
-1381 PAASPLGLEVGDV
+1381 PITSQLGLEVGDV

-1401 REIEEIDD
+1401 YAIEELND
-1409 RHITMKDLDAPDF
+1409 RHITMKNLDAPDL

-1427 GQSDELVYD
+1427 SQSEELVYD

-1450 YRASQKAELQ
+1450 SRTSQKAELQ

-1472 TDDLGKDIAADVA
+1472 TDDLGEEIAADIA

-1490 GRKPTEIYEILGIED
+1490 GRKSTEVYEILGVED

-1517 EITSPTEKIKI
+1517 EIISPTEKIKI

-1551 HTRPECI
+1551 HVRPECI

-1576 LDEAGEPY
+1576 LDEAGGPY

-1652 EMDSSDLSNISL
+1652 EMDSSDISNIFI
-1664 AYTTDEDTDIEIQ
+1664 AYTTDEDTDVEIQ

-1699 QYESLEEMNRNVL
+1699 QYESLEEMNQNVL

-1722 LSEDEKAAAHT
+1722 LSDDEKESVHT
-1733 EPLSKEAALQLELM
+1733 EPLSREEALRQEIM
-1747 RGTGFVG
+1747 QGSGFVG
-1754 GKFRVSE
+1754 GKFRISE

-1780 YGTGGHS
+1780 YGVGGHS
-1787 GGEQIFMVNHNA
+1787 GEGQIFMVNHNA
-1799 SGMEIEFRNSEKYH
+1799 SGIEIEFRNSEKYH

-1819 AKETAALLDAGTYI
+1819 AKETAALLDAGIYI
-1833 TPEDIQEHIQDA
+1833 TSEDIQEHIRYA
-1845 KSAMEDFD
+1845 KFAIEHFD
-1853 PAYHTPDSL
+1853 PAYHTQDSL
-1862 EKAKAALRQ
+1862 EQAKAVLRQ

-1877 AEETAAPEKEPET
+1877 AEETAAPEKEPE
-1890 VTESDVAVGDR
+1890 VTTKSGVAIGDR

-1914 SLTGALPWITDDC
+1914 GLTGALPWITSDC
-1927 TVSRTDGGF
+1927 TVSRTSGSF
-1936 TITENISYQQL
+1936 VVTENISYEKL
-1947 LNTERYEKIET
+1947 LDTTLFEKAEPQTEVL
-1958 AEQAVQPAEVQTD
+1958 EQAEEPVF
-1971 SEESPENTAEL
+1971 SEEQPESNAEL

-2015 EAEQR
+2015 ETEQR
-2020 PATEAEQEILA
+2020 PATPAEQEILT

-2044 TSSSYYDEVKELLSP
+2044 PSSSYFEEVKELLSP

-2139 SAIQINGF
+2139 SAIQISGF

-2162 NVPFGDFSVYDAAY
+2162 NVPFGDFSVYDATY

-2262 QPEWVQLKPDANGI
+2262 LPEWVQLKPDANGI

-2290 GEMQMTSGRFGVES
+2290 GEMQMTSGRFGMET
-2304 TCTDTLRNPLSME
+2304 TCADTLRNPLSME

-2323 CLPVPP
+2323 QLPVPP
-2329 VPVPVEESVEIPF
+2329 VPVPVTETMEMPF
-2342 ISAENVRNYSY
+2342 VSAENVRNYSY
-2353 AVMDGKLY
+2353 AVVDDKLY

-2507 VDMAYMQNL
+2507 VDMAYMEML
-2516 TGKTEEELY
+2516 TGKTEEAIY
-2525 MELQGLIFRNPSYDA
+2525 QELQGLIFRNPSYDA

-2564 IAEDAARTDAGYTLN
+2564 IAEDAARTDVKYTLN

-2609 YEQFAKETFEISFW
+2609 YEKFAKETFEISFW
-2623 NRDFHVEFDAFS
+2623 NREFHVEFDSFS
-2635 GSYRVSGRSTE
+2635 GSYRVGGRSTE
-2646 KNNISITDIYGT
+2646 KANISINEIYGT
-2658 KRMNALMILDN
+2658 KRMNALVLLDT

-2687 KKHRVVNKD
+2687 KKRRVVNK
-2696 ETEAAQIKADAIKER
+2696 EQTEAAQIKADAIKER
-2711 FSEWIWEDADR
+2711 FSEWIWEDPDR
-2722 RENLCQIYNQSINC
+2722 RETLCQIYNQTLNC

-2769 LFGKNTLLAHAVGAG
+2769 LFGKNTLLAHAVGVG

-2810 NHLTEQFAADYIK
+2810 NHLTEQFALDYIK

-2863 QFSLIPVSPERE
+2863 QFTMIPVSPERE

-2896 GNGRSFSVKQME
+2896 GNGRSFTVKQME

-2932 FEELGV
+2932 FEELGI

-3007 QKYLQHDALAEMGMI
+3007 QKYLQHDTLTEMGMI
-3022 HFDCWAGTYLEA
+3022 HFDCWAGNFLEA

-3111 IRSGGVDSSM
+3111 VHGGGVDSSV

-3135 LDQRLLNRDLPESE
+3135 LDQRLLNHNLPESE
-3149 HSKALACAKNVYR
+3149 HSKAMACAKNVYR

-3167 SEQLSAQLIFSDLS
+3167 SEQRSAQLIFSDLS
-3181 TPDKAKSS
+3181 TPDKSKSG
-3189 EGFTNIYDSIKNHL
+3189 EEFTNIYDSIKNHL
-3203 IDMGIPAEQIAY
+3203 IDMGIPAEEIAY

-3229 EKVRTGKVRVLLGST
+3229 EKVRKGKVRVLLGST

-3251 NVQDRLIALHHVDVP
+3251 NVQERLIALHHIDVP
-3266 WRPSDIEQREGRII
+3266 WRPSDIEQREGRIV
-3280 RQGNQNAEVH
+3280 RQGNQNEEVH
-3290 IYRYITEDTFDS
+3290 IYRYVTEDTFDA

-3317 IMTSKSPNRNVEDVD
+3317 IMTSKSPNRDVEDVD

-3353 QMELDIEVSK
+3353 QMELDIAVSK

-3376 RLENMV
+3376 RMEDMV

-3397 QHYTEDMKHY
+3397 QHYTDDMKHY
-3407 TEHYTPNADGFSP
+3407 TKHYTPNADGFSP
-3420 MCIRGVVYTERKK
+3420 MCIRGVTYTERKK
-3433 AAAALMQAIRSF
+3433 AAAALMQAIHSF

-3457 YCGFSMYA
+3457 YCGFTMYA

-3504 GIEERIQTA
+3504 GIEDRIQNAT
-3513 MHQLEDLQTQQN
+3513 HQLEDIQTQLH
-3525 TAEVEMQ
+3525 TAELEIQ
-3532 KPFAKEAEYQEKS
+3532 KPFAKEAEYQAKS
-3545 SRLAALNAALQFEDK
+3545 SRLAELNAALQFQDK
-3560 DEIISEGSD
+3560 DEIVSEGSD
-3569 APEQSAA
+3569 APEQNAA
-3576 EQERKPKDCIDL
+3576 EQERKSKGDICL

>member
-131 AAELCIGLV
+131 AAELCSGLV

-209 NQNLIRFCRIVNFTY
+209 NQNLIRFCRITQQIY
-224 RYALSEMK
+224 GRALRLMDKAILKNDLEV
-232 EAIKENTIQTEVQN
+232 EAKN
-246 ELRTTEQLQKN
+246 EPRTTGEYQESYQGRG
-257 VETRSQRG
+257 RSHGRVLHAVHGRLGVHEADHDQRQ
-265 YVGSDHERGQSF
+265 GQ
-277 DRHRLDADRISGKSG
+277 
-292 EIRENLV
+292 IRRNLV
-299 GMDATESSRTTD
+299 DVAANESSGRNS
-311 ILSKERLLSGS
+311 ILGEQSVLSGS

-329 SRGRIPGTV
+329 IGGRIPGTV
-338 HQVHDRTEN
+338 HQVHDRAKN
-347 GNVLGAERES
+347 GDVLGAERES
-357 QPESGGTG
+357 QPESRGTG
-365 IAADRVSDSAGTGH
+365 IAADRVPDSAGTGH

-392 AGTPA
+392 AGTAA
-397 LLKEE
+397 LLNAEITEE
-402 IKEAETEV
+402 TKEAETEV
-410 ASVSAFA
+410 TSVSAFA

-474 GLSVEQVKQLPE
+474 GLAVEQIKQLPE
-486 LMQEPVMLF
+486 LIQEPVMLF
-495 DSISPHNQR
+495 DSISPHNPE
-504 NMLVALLAVDQESM
+504 NMLIALLAADQENM
-518 PIIVSL
+518 PLIVSL
-524 QANGTGTYD
+524 RANGTGTYD
-533 LEKVPTNFITSVY
+533 LEKVPTNFITSIY

-556 RVTDANALL
+556 RVTEADALL
-565 YWNEKKSQELF
+565 YWNKEKSQELF

-609 EAKAETVSENTQQLS
+609 EVKAETVSENTQQLS

-705 TIMTQCMEKQQQLVE
+705 AIMTQCMEKQQQLVE

-730 RDFHASVFINGD
+730 RDFHASVFIKGD

-765 NITVSQF
+765 NITISQF
-772 DLELYQSI
+772 DLEQYQGI
-780 AAMQEAPAASEN
+780 AAMQEAPAASED

-801 IRADLELI
+801 IQADLELI

-882 GTIETYLPAAD
+882 GTTETYLPAAD
-893 AFLEHQ
+893 AFLEHK

-915 TASQQEFSIRLE
+915 TASQQEFSQRLE

-932 EQLNSDLISAA
+932 EQLDSDLISAA

-1089 AMFGET
+1089 ATFGET

-1144 TSDAAAEHLIQAFD
+1144 TSDAAAKHLIQAFD

-1163 NWQGDP
+1163 DWQGDP
-1169 IKENRMKKA
+1169 VKENRMKKA
-1178 LYAILEDEEQTEKAF
+1178 LYAILNDEEQTEKAF
-1193 ASIADMKYNYKVLP
+1193 ASIADMKYNYKVP
-1207 EKEAVSDSV
+1207 PMVSDSV
-1216 TMVWNKEWFT
+1216 TMVWDKKWFT
-1226 ESSLFSDFIEANP
+1226 ESGLFEDFVKDHP
-1239 NASFALT
+1239 DASFALT

-1254 EKQHTERSNPKLH
+1254 EKQHQERNIPELR

-1274 NFTISGILNG
+1274 MVFINIVRNG

-1297 GKGTGGGS
+1297 GKGSGGGS

-1310 RDFNQGVLDAQRF
+1310 RDFNQGVLDAQQF
-1323 PYNDAEHQETARE
+1323 PYNDAEHQETARY
-1336 TLDVLVPFLEAH
+1336 TLNVLVPFLESH
-1348 ARLTPEETQIL
+1348 AQLTLEETQIL
-1359 EEFKAK
+1359 EEFKAN

-1372 TLQEIAAEK
+1372 TMQEIAAEE
-1381 PAASPLGLEVGDV
+1381 PITSQLGLEVGDV

-1401 REIEEIDD
+1401 YAIEELND
-1409 RHITMKDLDAPDF
+1409 RHITMKNLDAPDL

-1427 GQSDELVYD
+1427 SQSEELVYD

-1450 YRASQKAELQ
+1450 SRTSQKAELQ

-1472 TDDLGKDIAADVA
+1472 TDDLGEEIAADIA

-1490 GRKPTEIYEILGIED
+1490 GRKSTEVYEILGVED

-1517 EITSPTEKIKI
+1517 EIISPTEKIEI

-1551 HTRPECI
+1551 HVRPECI

-1576 LDEAGEPY
+1576 LDEAGGPY

-1596 NWNFDENE
+1596 NWNFSENE
-1604 LTAYLEDGSLLMQ
+1604 MTAYLEDGSLLMQ

-1622 PEMLTEKSRDPELDK
+1622 PETLMEKTRDPELDK

-1958 AEQAVQPAEVQTD
+1958 AEQAAQPAEVQTD

-2020 PATEAEQEILA
+2020 PAAAAEQEILA

-2044 TSSSYYDEVKELLSP
+2044 PSSSYFEEVKELLSP

-2262 QPEWVQLKPDANGI
+2262 LPEWVQLKPDANGI

-2290 GEMQMTSGRFGVES
+2290 GEMQMTSGRFGMET
-2304 TCTDTLRNPLSME
+2304 TCADTLRNPLSME

-2323 CLPVPP
+2323 QLPVPP
-2329 VPVPVEESVEIPF
+2329 VPVPVTETVEMPF
-2342 ISAENVRNYSY
+2342 VSAENVRNYSY
-2353 AVMDGKLY
+2353 AVVDDKLY

-2378 TKAEQKSTTD
+2378 TKAEQKSMKD
-2388 AEARIRAALPIR
+2388 AESRVRAALPIL
-2400 DCLRDLVTLQLNG
+2400 DCLRDLVSMQLDG
-2413 AEDTEVRSKQQ
+2413 AEDDAVYAKQQ
-2424 EMEQYYDQFVQQYDR
+2424 EMNQYYEQFVQQYDR

-2445 RRILEV
+2445 RRLLEV
-2451 DTGYTLLSALE
+2451 DNGYTLLSALE
-2462 KVDEKGKFVEKT
+2462 KVDEKGKFLEKT

-2507 VDMAYMQNL
+2507 VDMAYMEML
-2516 TGKTEEELY
+2516 TGKTEEAIY
-2525 MELQGLIFRNPSYDA
+2525 QELQGLIFRNPSYDA

-2564 IAEDAARTDAGYTLN
+2564 IAEDAARTDARYALN

-2609 YEQFAKETFEISFW
+2609 YEKFAKETFEISFW
-2623 NRDFHVEFDAFS
+2623 NREFHVEFDSFS
-2635 GSYRVSGRSTE
+2635 GSYRVGGRSTE
-2646 KNNISITDIYGT
+2646 KANISINEIYGT
-2658 KRMNALMILDN
+2658 KRMNALVLLDT

-2687 KKHRVVNKD
+2687 KKRRVVNK
-2696 ETEAAQIKADAIKER
+2696 EQTEAAQIKADAIKGR
-2711 FSEWIWEDADR
+2711 FSEWIWEDPDR
-2722 RENLCQIYNQSINC
+2722 RETLCQIYNQTLNC

-2810 NHLTEQFAADYIK
+2810 NHLTEQFALDYIK

-2863 QFSLIPVSPERE
+2863 QFTMIPVSPERE

-2881 QEDEITRGIEELNHS
+2881 QEDEITRGIEELNNS
-2896 GNGRSFSVKQME
+2896 GNGRSFTVKQME

-2916 KLEALQDK
+2916 KLESLQDK

-2932 FEELGV
+2932 FEELGI

-2967 VRASDL
+2967 SRASDL

-3007 QKYLQHDALAEMGMI
+3007 QKYLQHDTLTEMGMI
-3022 HFDCWAGTYLEA
+3022 HFDCWAGNFLEA

-3084 AVFHNE
+3084 AVFHTE

-3111 IRSGGVDSSM
+3111 VHGGGVDSSM

-3135 LDQRLLNRDLPESE
+3135 LDQRLLNHDLPESE
-3149 HSKALACAKNVYR
+3149 HSKAMTCAKNVYR
-3162 IWQET
+3162 IWRET
-3167 SEQLSAQLIFSDLS
+3167 SEQRSAQLIFSDLS
-3181 TPDKAKSS
+3181 TPDKFKSS
-3189 EGFTNIYDSIKNHL
+3189 EEFTNIYDSIKNHL
-3203 IDMGIPAEQIAY
+3203 IDMGIPAEEIAY

-3229 EKVRTGKVRVLLGST
+3229 EKVRKGKVRVLLGST

-3251 NVQDRLIALHHVDVP
+3251 NVQERLIALHHIDVP

-3280 RQGNQNAEVH
+3280 RQGNQNKEVH
-3290 IYRYITEDTFDS
+3290 IYRYVTEDTFDA
-3302 YSWQTIERKQKITGQ
+3302 YSWQTIERKQRITGQ
-3317 IMTSKSPNRNVEDVD
+3317 IMTSKSPNRDVEDVD

-3376 RLENMV
+3376 RMEDMV

-3397 QHYTEDMKHY
+3397 QHYTDDMKHY
-3407 TEHYTPNADGFSP
+3407 TEHYTPNVDGFSP
-3420 MCIRGVVYTERKK
+3420 MCVRGVVYTERKK

-3457 YCGFSMYA
+3457 YCGFTMFA

-3504 GIEERIQTA
+3504 SIEDRIRNAT
-3513 MHQLEDLQTQQN
+3513 HQLEDIQTQLH
-3525 TAEVEMQ
+3525 TAEVEIQ
-3532 KPFAKEAEYQEKS
+3532 KPFAKEAEYQAKS
-3545 SRLAALNAALQFEDK
+3545 SRLAELNAALQFQDK
-3560 DEIISEGSD
+3560 DEIVSEGSD
-3569 APEQSAA
+3569 APEQNAA
-3576 EQERKPKDCIDL
+3576 EQERKSKDCVSL